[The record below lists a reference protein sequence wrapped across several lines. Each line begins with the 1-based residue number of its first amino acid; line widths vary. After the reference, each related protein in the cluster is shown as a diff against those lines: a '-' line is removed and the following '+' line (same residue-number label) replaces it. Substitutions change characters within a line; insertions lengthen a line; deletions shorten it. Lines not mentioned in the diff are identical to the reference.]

1 MNKIYKKIWNRSR
14 GCFVAVSEAMTAASQ
29 SSKAGVIIG
38 TVAFLTAVGNNAG
51 ATDITVTQSQAV
63 SGNYGQVVIGG
74 NLGTKEVTIR
84 TPNSI
89 GYSSDSRQYQGSDPS
104 KIDYSYDPH
113 LRTPFSTGYYVNG
126 RRVGENEFFNY
137 WSNSAG
143 GSSVNADL
151 QSTISA
157 GSSLVANNL
166 TLSSNTAS
174 AVTKLTYLGIGYH
187 MSGQGGDGGWTYAYA
202 GTDTSDPQ
210 TKNGVSNLVN
220 NGGSLIAGSIN
231 LCPGCNYIQNSGSSN
246 IDDITGDGK
255 VIINGGE
262 VTTNG
267 LLTLNPAKAA
277 NLSVKDLNT
286 LASLNAISYAA
297 GTKASL
303 GAFRPMSDKIQ
314 IGNATLKIEGDYTQ
328 SIRDQASSAIK
339 NKYGSGVNVQFTGNV
354 ATDNS
359 LDLSNGWTS
368 TVLNS
373 VFDENRRADYLF
385 HTLNWNG
392 EGQDKVIGTGD
403 ISKNFGVKNVENVG
417 SITVNSGAT
426 FAILGDNASTRLA
439 GNEFIA
445 DHGTL
450 IFGANGLASG
460 GTATN
465 VSIVNN
471 GTLKVFA
478 GEFSINNLNLDGL
491 LNNSGT
497 LRLNDFN
504 MGNNG
509 RLVSS
514 GTLQADRSK
523 LFSIEDSHIDGLN
536 VVDLGRPQPQE
547 VRQQLTEFFRKYVP
561 ENQKVLD
568 EIANHAS
575 FTGGKVIVRNAHL
588 TETQRDDL
596 IKAFKD
602 KFGGNTALEFQGTIS
617 GVSHDDKLTV
627 AKTNE
632 LYDNV
637 EHLRDVIFVDRNLEG
652 ENGAIVVGNSGLR
665 NNTGFTGI
673 NEATGTTIQD
683 GKELTLIG
691 GKSDGTGTRFTLAER
706 IISAV
711 GDGAKLILGSLGI
724 KDSSVYQGQ
733 AEQVHLSD
741 KGELKVAAGDYLVKN
756 LNSSGGKTTV
766 DKNAVFNSEN
776 ATFTEKAVLENN
788 GETVLGTLTGWN
800 GAEVHNNS
808 KLTVNGITQFGGRFI
823 NNANAKLVGTADLDG
838 TLQNSQGA
846 SLIANTVNVNG
857 TLRNFGYME
866 ALDNSTVFG
875 TLENPGEIRLF
886 NTAIGSRGDG
896 DIGTIGNTYTLKAT
910 GKTQVSGLIANA
922 QGAVAEFSGDDAE
935 LLILDGGVVSNNGT
949 LIADSLIVNDG
960 GYFINGD
967 NAQQT
972 FTASPLRLRAVARA
986 VARATEQLK
995 NLTVSEGGT
1004 KTNNGLAYYGTGTIA
1019 GEFINATGA
1028 EAFGGVSD
1036 IFVDGSGL
1044 GITNTGSIKNAGTFT
1059 FGGTLNNSGSISGD
1073 GLIVFKRAGLGND
1086 TFTNAGQIKTG
1097 SLEAD
1102 NIKYVQTA
1110 GSLSSAS
1117 GWFSNSTVDLTG
1129 GTIEHTVLGSG
1140 NTYNLG
1146 AGSGSNDAATFT
1158 VGTLDSSS
1166 VVNIN
1171 RGATLRT
1178 EHIAMDGH
1186 KTTNLQ
1192 GGRLSTTL
1200 DQVFADLDY
1209 STLNLDAVN
1218 PDDKVEVTSNPQIV
1232 TGVGNVIDSVAE
1244 GVAFQWGTVA
1254 FDDASYSAALAGDAV
1269 NKLVAIG
1276 DVPAERRGELEVAF
1290 NGKAAE
1296 RFDVDLA
1303 NSIKAT
1309 AAGTLAYATFANET
1323 LSNETTDNPGAT
1335 SLVVGVNEKGA
1346 IVVPSSGI
1354 PNVLSQ
1360 NMGFMNVTGVT
1371 DGLYINNGSHFVLV
1385 GQSQPNPNLAPVEL
1399 ADGTMWVGGNRN
1411 DNGTVTPSKL
1421 TLGSYGSASAT
1432 KGHLA
1437 QLNIGIS
1444 PVNNQLG
1451 GAGGQV
1457 IVKNGVFTIDTLNNG
1472 SAGYGE
1478 DREGLVIGNADDTTT
1493 QLIVTNYA
1501 AVDGSAMSNHGL
1513 FKAENI
1519 ASRNTNNS
1527 FVNHGTFEIGT
1538 ADISGYLDNK
1548 GTASFDDLTLR
1559 EYGTVNRQDAELTA
1573 GKLTVAGN
1581 ALAGASG
1588 TYAIRGELD
1597 NQGKLSVTDELTVAG
1612 EVTNSGELN
1621 AEKAVVQAAASD
1633 VEGAEAGSFINKAL
1647 AKVDSVLTE
1656 AGSIVSN
1663 ATDAVLTIAGLNNAS
1678 ELQGTVNNDGTIK
1691 VEGTQSVTV
1700 ADGELN
1706 NNGSMENTN
1715 ALNVEGGLVN
1725 NKGNLALTGLNI
1737 TGGQVSN
1744 DASAYFKDAGVTEI
1758 AMSDTGDVAIQ
1769 NAGLLEL
1776 TELQLTKGTI
1786 SGGTVGVKETT
1797 IASVKAD
1804 GVIDAASVGFKDLTN
1819 EGVIT
1824 VSDMFASANTENS
1837 GTVEAANIAMSEGDK
1852 FVNEAGATAKAD
1864 KLDISG
1870 GEFVNEAGDTSGIV
1884 LTQIGA
1890 DGQFTANGD
1899 TTLQQV
1905 VSADGIINLNKGNLN
1920 IAELDAKDSVYNQKA
1935 GNFKADKGFFENSTL
1950 NIMGG
1955 VFDASEVRDA
1965 EGNVT
1970 GLLGNNV
1977 VNISGTNKTPII
1989 NNEDSAEDKAHYKDN
2004 LTQVLAGV
2012 VNSDTT
2018 VNIMEG
2024 GVLDVAKIEL
2034 DGKAD
2039 SINLKGGVLQT
2050 SADQIFGSVTTEAI
2064 RIDATDAETGTV
2076 QLPTTVLSAT
2086 TVGAVKDEIKSGLNV
2101 ESGNLALDDDYFS
2114 ASLIVS
2120 VTDKIANAFENA
2132 ANLTINFLG
2141 EMTAPFTITTAND
2154 LEKEGLDVVLNP
2166 GIVLNT
2172 TTLHNEF
2179 ADEYNKDTDASQT
2192 IKGLII
2198 GAESNDPNTNSINI
2212 SMGFKDV
2219 SHTDKVTIEGG
2230 KELVLVGNTVN
2241 AIPEGSFGDDA
2252 NKLLKDSADGGSIDV
2267 NNGTFTFG
2275 SHGGSTPTVGWILS
2289 SNIGENGSLEAKN
2302 GEFADWTIANN
2313 GNVHVHSN
2321 AILHTNSLTGNGA
2334 AVNEGK
2340 LSLDEKDGKG
2350 PTFDV
2355 AGSFTNKGE
2364 NSILDASKVE
2374 KVTVSGTHV
2383 NEGQADYKDM
2393 LVAEGGSSTNS
2404 GTEQGNILTVEGS
2417 HANTG
2422 TSIWNG
2428 VTVAENGKGE
2438 NAGKLDVGSVFDV
2451 IGEFVNKGAEAVL
2464 DATKTA
2470 VTNVAGILRNEGT
2483 ANYDDMTIADGGK
2496 SENSGFEKGDILTVA
2511 TGGQHANS
2519 GTSIWN
2525 NVTIQTG
2532 ATSTVDAGAKETITG
2547 TYDIAGDRINK
2558 GEVDAT
2564 GVADTTV
2571 SGKLDNQGKS
2581 EYDDMTI
2588 QAGGNSDNSGYEK
2601 GDILTIE
2608 DGGEHTNSG
2617 TSIWNNQTVEK
2628 GGSSVTE
2635 EGGKETINDK
2645 YVIEGD
2651 KTNKGEVDAKGVENT
2666 EVKGNLD
2673 NQGKSEY
2680 DDMTIGDGGKS
2691 DNSGYEKGDILTVDK
2706 GGEHDNSGTSI
2717 WNNVVVAGGEVNN
2730 TGDIETEKLT
2740 IDDGLV
2746 NIGEGSLNA
2755 GETDLNGGDLVIGN
2769 DKDRT
2774 PENRVTAEIN
2784 PKDDVIDTNIYV
2796 KNNGDLNLGPKG
2808 GLDWADSIGSPTV
2821 PSGTPSRLVITTN
2834 VTTGPGGGIAVGPEV
2849 WPDKDNHVQIGNG
2862 DLYFAKDSLTVIDS
2876 AILSDGKSAF
2886 NTTSDVAKVT
2896 VEPGANLVLGNIEE
2910 VGDYTIVNGYITD
2923 GNESDGMWTGGW
2935 TGDNLYALPQD
2946 GSGINWILKLHN
2958 DPSKIWVNATLAD
2971 VRTVYPDIAIPNIA
2985 NDDMLNCKSGD
2996 AGADFVCRVLRDK
3009 ELDVAGKTKVL
3020 NSVANIAF
3028 AGGAMSVA
3036 MNDLNSATD
3045 SIEGRVSMKNE
3056 AFTEYGV
3063 MREWERGNHLW
3074 IDIIG
3079 GKQKY
3084 KSLSATG
3091 ISKAGYDTNSYG
3103 FIMGYDRKFAD
3114 KPIILG
3120 AAFSYNHGSLDSTGD
3135 VLKTKNKYNSFG
3147 LHAYGAYAPVE
3158 KVNLIGTLSWMHNSS
3173 DITQSINAAGFNKA
3187 DADVKTNMFSLGA
3200 RAEATIPAGKAN
3212 IVPHAG
3218 LRYVW
3223 AKSGKYD
3230 TKVDG
3235 KKVWSNK
3242 ADATNTFQ
3250 LPIGVAVRTDIAT
3263 ASGWNVR
3270 PQADVTVIPQFG
3282 DTKQKTKLSNFNGVS
3297 DKLSGEFA
3305 GKFGTNVNLGVQA
3318 DKGPATIGVRY
3329 GFTGG
3334 TKGKADHM
3342 FKLEARYRF

>member
-1 MNKIYKKIWNRSR
+1 MNKIFKKVWNRKR

-29 SSKAGVIIG
+29 
-38 TVAFLTAVGNNAG
+38 NAG
-51 ATDITVTQSQAV
+51 KAAVITVGLALALASTPSYAIYKHIYAGESTAGQNLDYAEQDYSLNLHGNYTVGAGSNVSWSVRGKASFNIGPDNTVTTVNGNLLLHSWHSEDLGHFTWDRSNSILVNSTGSLYIGDYDEIGNLTRGGTDKSNNLTEFRLKDSSSITINGRGFSNTTFVQEGNSVLSVNGSGMVFDGPFHIDGNSRVDVHNNLQTRSNTYMTGGTINPYGNWINTGSFNLQGGNVNAGNGSLINNGTVTQTGGNFSSKLTGSGTYNYNGGSFNASKVSGDIVVNIASGLGASTSNFEGGNINNRGTLTVNGGWYKNLNNYGTANFNGNATIAKTTNYGTINSYGAVNFTDKLNTSGTLNTHDGVWSFGPSGVLAV
-63 SGNYGQVVIGG
+63 SGGIVQTNNSFNVFDS
-74 NLGTKEVTIR
+74 LGTTAQQEL
-84 TPNSI
+84 
-89 GYSSDSRQYQGSDPS
+89 
-104 KIDYSYDPH
+104 H
-113 LRTPFSTGYYVNG
+113 YVG
-126 RRVGENEFFNY
+126 
-137 WSNSAG
+137 
-143 GSSVNADL
+143 
-151 QSTISA
+151 
-157 GSSLVANNL
+157 
-166 TLSSNTAS
+166 
-174 AVTKLTYLGIGYH
+174 
-187 MSGQGGDGGWTYAYA
+187 
-202 GTDTSDPQ
+202 
-210 TKNGVSNLVN
+210 
-220 NGGSLIAGSIN
+220 
-231 LCPGCNYIQNSGSSN
+231 
-246 IDDITGDGK
+246 
-255 VIINGGE
+255 
-262 VTTNG
+262 
-267 LLTLNPAKAA
+267 
-277 NLSVKDLNT
+277 
-286 LASLNAISYAA
+286 
-297 GTKASL
+297 
-303 GAFRPMSDKIQ
+303 
-314 IGNATLKIEGDYTQ
+314 
-328 SIRDQASSAIK
+328 
-339 NKYGSGVNVQFTGNV
+339 
-354 ATDNS
+354 
-359 LDLSNGWTS
+359 
-368 TVLNS
+368 LNS
-373 VFDENRRADYLF
+373 VLPQE
-385 HTLNWNG
+385 
-392 EGQDKVIGTGD
+392 
-403 ISKNFGVKNVENVG
+403 VK
-417 SITVNSGAT
+417 SS
-426 FAILGDNASTRLA
+426 
-439 GNEFIA
+439 
-445 DHGTL
+445 
-450 IFGANGLASG
+450 
-460 GTATN
+460 
-465 VSIVNN
+465 
-471 GTLKVFA
+471 
-478 GEFSINNLNLDGL
+478 
-491 LNNSGT
+491 
-497 LRLNDFN
+497 LNDFFTKYAP
-504 MGNNG
+504 G
-509 RLVSS
+509 SIA
-514 GTLQADRSK
+514 QK
-523 LFSIEDSHIDGLN
+523 LI
-536 VVDLGRPQPQE
+536 
-547 VRQQLTEFFRKYVP
+547 
-561 ENQKVLD
+561 
-568 EIANHAS
+568 NHAS
-575 FTGGKVIVRNAHL
+575 FTGGKVVVTGVEL
-588 TETQRDDL
+588 TQTQADDL
-596 IKAFKD
+596 KKAFKD
-602 KFGGNTALEFQGTIS
+602 KFGGNTALEFQGTIA
-617 GVSHDDKLTV
+617 GVSHDDRLTV

-637 EHLRDVIFVDRNLEG
+637 EHLRDVIFVDRKLEG
-652 ENGAIVVGNSGLR
+652 ENGAIVVGDSGLR

-691 GKSDGTGTRFTLAER
+691 GKSDGTGNRFTLAER

-776 ATFTEKAVLENN
+776 ATFTDKAVLENN

-1059 FGGTLNNSGSISGD
+1059 FGGTLNNSGSITGD
-1073 GLIVFKRAGLGND
+1073 GLIVFKRAGND
-1086 TFTNAGQIKTG
+1086 TFTNAGQINVG
-1097 SLEAD
+1097 SLEAA
-1102 NIKYVQTA
+1102 NVKYVQTA

-1296 RFDVDLA
+1296 RFNVDLA

-1346 IVVPSSGI
+1346 IVVPSSGT

-1399 ADGTMWVGGNRN
+1399 ADGTVWVGGNRN

-2230 KELVLVGNTVN
+2230 KELVLVGNAVN

-2511 TGGQHANS
+2511 TGAEHSNS

-2525 NVTIQTG
+2525 NVTVQDG
-2532 ATSTVDAGAKETITG
+2532 ATSTVEDGAKETINDA
-2547 TYDIAGDRINK
+2547 YVVAGDRTNK

-2564 GVADTTV
+2564 GVENTQVT
-2571 SGKLDNQGKS
+2571 GTLDNQGTS
-2581 EYDDMTI
+2581 NYDDMTVE
-2588 QAGGNSDNSGYEK
+2588 AGGKSDNSGYEK
-2601 GDILTIE
+2601 GDILTIA

-2617 TSIWNNQTVEK
+2617 TSIWNNQTVKE
-2628 GGSSVTE
+2628 GGTSVTE

-2651 KTNKGEVDAKGVENT
+2651 KTNRGEVDAKGVENT

-2691 DNSGYEKGDILTVDK
+2691 DNSGYEKGDILTIDK

-2717 WNNVVVAGGEVNN
+2717 WNNVVVAGGDVNN

-2755 GETDLNGGDLVIGN
+2755 GETDLSGGDLVIGN

-2849 WPDKDNHVQIGNG
+2849 WTDKDNHVQIGNG

-2876 AILSDGKSAF
+2876 SILTDGKSAF

-2896 VEPGANLVLGNIEE
+2896 VEPGANLILGNIEE
-2910 VGDYTIVNGYITD
+2910 VGDYTIVNGYITG
-2923 GNESDGMWTGGW
+2923 GNESDGRWTGGW

-2996 AGADFVCRVLRDK
+2996 PGADFVCRVLRDK
-3009 ELDVAGKTKVL
+3009 ELDVAGKTKIL

-3056 AFTEYGV
+3056 AFTENGV
-3063 MREWERGNHLW
+3063 MREWERGNDLW
-3074 IDIIG
+3074 IDVIG

-3103 FIMGYDRKFAD
+3103 FVMGYDRKFAD

>member
-1 MNKIYKKIWNRSR
+1 MNKIFKKIWNRKR
-14 GCFVAVSEAMTAASQ
+14 GCFVAVSEAMTVASQ
-29 SSKAGVIIG
+29 SSKASVIIG

-89 GYSSDSRQYQGSDPS
+89 GYSSDSRPYQGSDPS

-113 LRTPFSTGYYVNG
+113 HRTPFSTGYYVNG

-314 IGNATLKIEGDYTQ
+314 IGNATLKIEGEYTQ
-328 SIRDQASSAIK
+328 SIRDQATTAIR
-339 NKYGSGVNVQFTGNV
+339 NKYGSGVNVQFTGRV

-368 TVLNS
+368 AVLNS
-373 VFDENRRADYLF
+373 VFDENNRADYLF
-385 HTLNWNG
+385 HTLNWNA
-392 EGQDKVIGTGD
+392 EGQDKIIGSGD
-403 ISKNFGVKNVENVG
+403 IQKNFGVKNVDNVG
-417 SITVNSGAT
+417 SITVNNGAT
-426 FAILGDNASTRLA
+426 FAILGETNGTRLA
-439 GNEFIA
+439 GSNFTA
-445 DHGTL
+445 DGGTL
-450 IFGANGLASG
+450 VFGANGVASG
-460 GTATN
+460 GIAS
-465 VSIVNN
+465 VVRVLDR
-471 GTLKVFA
+471 GTLKVAA
-478 GEFSINNLNLDGL
+478 GDFSINNLGIEGRV
-491 LNNSGT
+491 NNSGT
-497 LRLNDFN
+497 LRLSDFHF
-504 MGNNG
+504 GDKG
-509 RLVSS
+509 HLTSS
-514 GTLQADRSK
+514 GTFQADREK

-536 VVDLGRPQPQE
+536 VVDLGQTQPQE

-568 EIANHAS
+568 EIVSHAQ
-575 FTGGKVIVRNAHL
+575 FTGGKVIVTNAHL

-596 IKAFKD
+596 TKAFKD
-602 KFGGNTALEFQGTIS
+602 KFGGNTTLEFQGTIA
-617 GVSHDDKLTV
+617 GVSHDDRLTV

-637 EHLRDVIFVDRNLEG
+637 EHLRDVIFVDRKLEG
-652 ENGAIVVGNSGLR
+652 ENGAIVVGDSGLR

-691 GKSDGTGTRFTLAER
+691 GKSDGTGNRFTLAER

-776 ATFTEKAVLENN
+776 ATFTDKAVLENN

-896 DIGTIGNTYTLKAT
+896 NIGTIGNTYTLKAT

-922 QGAVAEFSGDDAE
+922 SGAVAEFTGDDSE
-935 LLILDGGVVSNNGT
+935 LTVLSGGVVSNNGT
-949 LIADSLIVNDG
+949 LIADSLVINNG

-967 NAQQT
+967 NAQKT
-972 FTASPLRLRAVARA
+972 FATSPLRLRKVARA

-995 NLTVSEGGT
+995 NLTVSEGGS
-1004 KTNNGLAYYGTGTIA
+1004 KTNNGIAYYGTGSIA
-1019 GEFINATGA
+1019 GEFVNAAGA
-1028 EAFGGVSD
+1028 EAYGGVSD

-1059 FGGTLNNSGSISGD
+1059 FGGTLNNSGSITGD

-1086 TFTNAGQIKTG
+1086 TFTNAGQINVG
-1097 SLEAD
+1097 SLAAD
-1102 NIKYVQTA
+1102 NVKYVQTA
-1110 GSLSSAS
+1110 GSLSSSS
-1117 GWFSNSTVDLTG
+1117 GWFSHSIIDLTG
-1129 GTIEHTVLGSG
+1129 GTMEHAVLGSG
-1140 NTYNLG
+1140 NTYVLG
-1146 AGSGSNDAATFT
+1146 TGSGSNDAATFT

-1166 VVNIN
+1166 SVEIR

-1178 EHIAMDGH
+1178 EHIAMNGN
-1186 KTTNLQ
+1186 KTTNLV

-1200 DQVFADLDY
+1200 DQIFTDLDY
-1209 STLNLDAVN
+1209 STLNLDAAN
-1218 PDDKVEVTSNPQIV
+1218 PEDKVEVSSNPQIV
-1232 TGVGNVIDSVAE
+1232 TGIGNVIGSVAQ
-1244 GVAFQWGTVA
+1244 GIAFQWGTVA

-1276 DVPAERRGELEVAF
+1276 DVPADRRGELEVAF

-1296 RFDVDLA
+1296 RFNVDLA
-1303 NSIKAT
+1303 NSIRAT

-1323 LSNETTDNPGAT
+1323 LSNESAANPSAT
-1335 SLVVGVNEKGA
+1335 SLVVGINDRAAV
-1346 IVVPSSGI
+1346 IVPTSGT
-1354 PNVLSQ
+1354 PNVLAQ
-1360 NMGFMNVTGVT
+1360 NMGVMNVTGVT

-1399 ADGTMWVGGNRN
+1399 ADGAVWVGGNKN
-1411 DNGTVTPSKL
+1411 IDGSVTPSKL
-1421 TLGSYGSASAT
+1421 TLGSYGSASET
-1432 KGHLA
+1432 KGHLGE
-1437 QLNIGIS
+1437 LNIGVS
-1444 PVNNQLG
+1444 PANPALG

-1457 IVKNGVFTIDTLNNG
+1457 IVKNGEFTVDVLNNG
-1472 SAGYGE
+1472 SAGYGN
-1478 DREGLVIGNADDTTT
+1478 DKEGLVIGNADDTAT
-1493 QLIVTNYA
+1493 QLIVGTYT
-1501 AVDGSAMSNHGL
+1501 AVDGSAMSNHGI
-1513 FKAENI
+1513 FKAQNI

-1527 FVNHGTFEIGT
+1527 FVNYGTFEIGT
-1538 ADISGYLDNK
+1538 ADISGYVENN
-1548 GTASFDDLTLR
+1548 GQAAFNELTLR
-1559 EYGTVNRQDAELTA
+1559 EYGSVNKQGAELTA
-1573 GKLTVAGN
+1573 GKLTVSGN

-1588 TYAIRGELD
+1588 TYDIRGSLE

-1612 EVTNSGELN
+1612 DMTNSGEVDIAKLT
-1621 AEKAVVQAAASD
+1621 VQAATPVQDAT
-1633 VEGAEAGSFINKAL
+1633 AGSFINNAL
-1647 AKVDSVLTE
+1647 AKMDSLLTE
-1656 AGSIVSN
+1656 AGSLVTN
-1663 ATDAVLTIAGLNNAS
+1663 AADAVLTIAGLNGAS
-1678 ELQGTVNNDGTIK
+1678 ELNGTVTNDGTLKID
-1691 VEGTQSVTV
+1691 GTQSVTV
-1700 ADGELN
+1700 ASGELN
-1706 NNGSMENTN
+1706 NNGTMENTN
-1715 ALNVEGGLVN
+1715 ALNVTGGTVGN
-1725 NKGNLALTGLNI
+1725 NGSLALNGLNI
-1737 TGGQVSN
+1737 TGGQVQNSAQAAQFKDSGTTKIEMAEAADVGIANEGHLELSN
-1744 DASAYFKDAGVTEI
+1744 LMLLKGMIQGGSVGSKDVTLADVRQDASIEAEKVQLKELN
-1758 AMSDTGDVAIQ
+1758 
-1769 NAGLLEL
+1769 NAGTVKA
-1776 TELQLTKGTI
+1776 TEFAAAKSENTGNVE
-1786 SGGTVGVKETT
+1786 VGNLILAENDRFFNQ
-1797 IASVKAD
+1797 AAGSVKAD
-1804 GVIDAASVGFKDLTN
+1804 LLVLN
-1819 EGVIT
+1819 
-1824 VSDMFASANTENS
+1824 
-1837 GTVEAANIAMSEGDK
+1837 
-1852 FVNEAGATAKAD
+1852 
-1864 KLDISG
+1864 G
-1870 GEFVNEAGDTSGIV
+1870 GEFVNVDGNTSDIA
-1884 LTQIGA
+1884 LTQISTG
-1890 DGQFTANGD
+1890 GQFTSDGD
-1899 TTLQQV
+1899 SNLQKV
-1905 VSADGIINLNKGNLN
+1905 VSNEGTINLNKGNLN
-1920 IAELDAKDSVYNQKA
+1920 IAELDAKNSVYNQL
-1935 GNFKADKGFFENSTL
+1935 GGHFKADKGFFEDSTL
-1950 NIMGG
+1950 NIKGG
-1955 VFDASEVRDA
+1955 IFDASEVRDS

-1970 GLLGNNV
+1970 GLLGNNT
-1977 VNISGTNKTPII
+1977 VNISGGNKTPVID
-1989 NNEDSAEDKAHYKDN
+1989 NEDSAEVKSHYKDN
-2004 LTQVLAGV
+2004 LTQVIAGV

-2039 SINLKGGVLQT
+2039 TINLKGGVLQT
-2050 SADQIFGSVTTEAI
+2050 SADQIFDSVTTEAI

-2076 QLPTTVLSAT
+2076 QLPTTKLSAT
-2086 TVGAVKDEIKSGLNV
+2086 TVGAVKDEIQSGLNV

-2141 EMTAPFTITTAND
+2141 QMTAPFTITTAND
-2154 LEKEGLDVVLNP
+2154 LEIEGLDVVLNP

-2230 KELVLVGNTVN
+2230 KELVLVGNAVN

-2275 SHGGSTPTVGWILS
+2275 SHGGVTPTVGWILS
-2289 SNIGENGSLEAKN
+2289 SNVGENGSLEAKN
-2302 GEFADWTIANN
+2302 GEFADWTIANE
-2313 GNVHVHSN
+2313 GKVHVHSN
-2321 AILHTNSLTGNGA
+2321 AILHTNSLTGSGST
-2334 AVNEGK
+2334 VNEGK
-2340 LSLDEKDGKG
+2340 LSLDEKDGNL
-2350 PTFDV
+2350 PVFDV
-2355 AGSFTNKGE
+2355 TGNFLNQGQ
-2364 NSILDASKVE
+2364 NSVLDASKVD
-2374 KVTVSGTHV
+2374 KVTVSGTHA
-2383 NEGQADYKDM
+2383 NEGNANYNDM
-2393 LVAEGGSSTNS
+2393 LIAEGGSSNNS
-2404 GTEQGNILTVEGS
+2404 GTEKGNILTVEGTHTNS
-2417 HANTG
+2417 G

-2428 VTVAENGKGE
+2428 VTVADKGKGE
-2438 NAGKLDVGSVFDV
+2438 NAGKLDVGTVFDV
-2451 IGEFVNKGAEAVL
+2451 IGEFVNKGKDAVL

-2470 VTNVAGILRNEGT
+2470 VTTVAGLLRNEGT
-2483 ANYDDMTIADGGK
+2483 ANYDDMTVASGGK
-2496 SENSGFEKGDILTVA
+2496 SENTGFEQGDILTVA
-2511 TGGQHANS
+2511 NGGQHTNS

-2532 ATSTVDAGAKETITG
+2532 ATSTVDVGGKETIND
-2547 TYDIAGDRINK
+2547 TYDIAGDRTNK

-2564 GVADTTV
+2564 KVANTQV
-2571 SGKLDNQGKS
+2571 SGSLDNQGTSNYDDMTVASGGISNNSGFEKGDILTIEDGGEHINSGTSIWNNQTIQVGGSATTEEGGNETINDKYVIAGDKTNKGEVDATKVTDTLVSGTLDNQGKS

-2588 QAGGNSDNSGYEK
+2588 QGGGTSNNSGFEK
-2601 GDILTIE
+2601 GDILTI
-2608 DGGEHTNSG
+2608 DPDGEHN
-2617 TSIWNNQTVEK
+2617 
-2628 GGSSVTE
+2628 
-2635 EGGKETINDK
+2635 
-2645 YVIEGD
+2645 
-2651 KTNKGEVDAKGVENT
+2651 
-2666 EVKGNLD
+2666 
-2673 NQGKSEY
+2673 
-2680 DDMTIGDGGKS
+2680 
-2691 DNSGYEKGDILTVDK
+2691 
-2706 GGEHDNSGTSI
+2706 NSGTSI
-2717 WNNVVVAGGEVNN
+2717 WNNVVVAGGDVNN
-2730 TGDIETEKLT
+2730 TGDIETGKLT

-2746 NIGEGSLNA
+2746 KIDGGSLKA
-2755 GETDLNGGDLVIGN
+2755 EETDLNGGDLVIGN
-2769 DKDRT
+2769 DREPT
-2774 PENRVTAEIN
+2774 EENHVKAEIN

-2821 PSGTPSRLVITTN
+2821 PGGTPSRLVITNN
-2834 VTTGPGGGIAVGPEV
+2834 VTTGPGGGIAVGPNV
-2849 WPDKDNHVQIGNG
+2849 WTDKDTHVQIGNG

-2876 AILSDGKSAF
+2876 AILTDGKSAF
-2886 NTTSDVAKVT
+2886 NTTSDIAKVT
-2896 VEPGANLVLGNIEE
+2896 VEPGANLVLGNIDE
-2910 VGDYTIVNGYITD
+2910 VGDYTIVNGYITG
-2923 GNESDGMWTGGW
+2923 GNETDGMWTGGW
-2935 TGDNLYALPQD
+2935 TGENLYALPQD
-2946 GSGINWILKLHN
+2946 GSGINWILTLHN

-2985 NDDMLNCKSGD
+2985 NDDLLHCKSGD

-3009 ELDVAGKTKVL
+3009 ELDVAGKTKVI

-3028 AGGAMSVA
+3028 AGGAMSVS
-3036 MNDLNSATD
+3036 MNDLNTAAD
-3045 SIEGRVSMKNE
+3045 SIEGRVSMRND

-3063 MREWERGNHLW
+3063 MREWDRGNDLW
-3074 IDIIG
+3074 VDVIG

-3084 KSLSATG
+3084 KSRSATG
-3091 ISKAGYDTNSYG
+3091 ISKAGFDTNAYG
-3103 FIMGYDRKFAD
+3103 LVMGYDRKFAD

-3158 KVNLIGTLSWMHNSS
+3158 KVNLIGTLSWMRNSS

-3187 DADVKTNMFSLGA
+3187 DADVKTNLFSLGA
-3200 RAEATIPAGKAN
+3200 RAEATLPVGKAN
-3212 IVPHAG
+3212 VIPHAG

-3223 AKSGKYD
+3223 AKSGSYD
-3230 TKVDG
+3230 TNVDG
-3235 KKVWSNK
+3235 KKVWGNTP
-3242 ADATNTFQ
+3242 DATNTFQ
-3250 LPIGVAVRTDIAT
+3250 LPVGVAVRGDIMT
-3263 ASGWNVR
+3263 VSGWNVR

-3318 DKGPATIGVRY
+3318 DKGPATFGVRY

-3334 TKGKADHM
+3334 TKGKADHA
-3342 FKLEARYRF
+3342 FKFEARFRF

>member
-1 MNKIYKKIWNRSR
+1 MNKIFKKVWNRKR

-29 SSKAGVIIG
+29 
-38 TVAFLTAVGNNAG
+38 NAG
-51 ATDITVTQSQAV
+51 KAAVITVGLALALASMPSYAIYKHIYAGESTAGQNLDYAEQDYSLNLHGNYTVGAGSNVSWSVRGKASFNIGPDNTVTTVNGNLLLHSWHSEDLGHFTWDRSNSILVNSTGSLYIGDYDEIGNLTRGGTDKSNNLTEFRLKDSSSITINGRGFSNTTFVQEGNSVLSVNGSGMVFDGPFHIDGNSRVDVHNNLQTRSNTYMTGGTINPYGNWINTGSFNLQGGNVNAGNGSLINNGTVTQT
-63 SGNYGQVVIGG
+63 GG
-74 NLGTKEVTIR
+74 NF
-84 TPNSI
+84 
-89 GYSSDSRQYQGSDPS
+89 SS
-104 KIDYSYDPH
+104 
-113 LRTPFSTGYYVNG
+113 
-126 RRVGENEFFNY
+126 
-137 WSNSAG
+137 
-143 GSSVNADL
+143 
-151 QSTISA
+151 
-157 GSSLVANNL
+157 
-166 TLSSNTAS
+166 
-174 AVTKLTYLGIGYH
+174 KLTG
-187 MSGQGGDGGWTYAYA
+187 SGTYNY
-202 GTDTSDPQ
+202 
-210 TKNGVSNLVN
+210 
-220 NGGSLIAGSIN
+220 NGGSFNASKVSGDIVVNIASGLGASTSNFEGGNIN
-231 LCPGCNYIQNSGSSN
+231 NRGTL
-246 IDDITGDGK
+246 T
-255 VIINGGE
+255 VNGGWYK
-262 VTTNG
+262 N
-267 LLTLNPAKAA
+267 LNNYGTA
-277 NLSVKDLNT
+277 NFN
-286 LASLNAISYAA
+286 
-297 GTKASL
+297 
-303 GAFRPMSDKIQ
+303 
-314 IGNATLKIEGDYTQ
+314 GNATIAKTT
-328 SIRDQASSAIK
+328 
-339 NKYGSGVNVQFTGNV
+339 NYGTINSYGAVNFTDKLNTSGTLNTHDGVWSFGPSGVLAVSSGIVQTNNAFNVF
-354 ATDNS
+354 DS
-359 LDLSNGWTS
+359 LGTTAQQELHYVG
-368 TVLNS
+368 LNS
-373 VFDENRRADYLF
+373 VLPQE
-385 HTLNWNG
+385 
-392 EGQDKVIGTGD
+392 
-403 ISKNFGVKNVENVG
+403 VK
-417 SITVNSGAT
+417 SS
-426 FAILGDNASTRLA
+426 
-439 GNEFIA
+439 
-445 DHGTL
+445 
-450 IFGANGLASG
+450 
-460 GTATN
+460 
-465 VSIVNN
+465 
-471 GTLKVFA
+471 
-478 GEFSINNLNLDGL
+478 
-491 LNNSGT
+491 
-497 LRLNDFN
+497 LNDFFTKYAP
-504 MGNNG
+504 G
-509 RLVSS
+509 SIA
-514 GTLQADRSK
+514 QK
-523 LFSIEDSHIDGLN
+523 LI
-536 VVDLGRPQPQE
+536 
-547 VRQQLTEFFRKYVP
+547 
-561 ENQKVLD
+561 
-568 EIANHAS
+568 NHAS
-575 FTGGKVIVRNAHL
+575 FTGGKVVVTGVEL
-588 TETQRDDL
+588 TQTQADDL
-596 IKAFKD
+596 KKAFKD
-602 KFGGNTALEFQGTIS
+602 KFGGNTALEFQGTIA
-617 GVSHDDKLTV
+617 GVSHDDRLTV

-637 EHLRDVIFVDRNLEG
+637 EHLRDVIFVDRKLEG
-652 ENGAIVVGNSGLR
+652 ENGAIVVGDSGLR

-691 GKSDGTGTRFTLAER
+691 GKSDGTGNRFTLAER

-776 ATFTEKAVLENN
+776 ATFTDKAVLENN

-1044 GITNTGSIKNAGTFT
+1044 GITNTGSIKNAGTYT
-1059 FGGTLNNSGSISGD
+1059 FGGTLNNSGSITGD

-1086 TFTNAGQIKTG
+1086 TFTNAGQINVG
-1097 SLEAD
+1097 SLEAA
-1102 NIKYVQTA
+1102 NVKYVQTA

-1232 TGVGNVIDSVAE
+1232 TGVGNVIDSVVE

-1296 RFDVDLA
+1296 RFNVDLA

-1346 IVVPSSGI
+1346 IVVPSSGT

-1399 ADGTMWVGGNRN
+1399 ADGTVWVGGNRN

-1538 ADISGYLDNK
+1538 ADISGYLENK

-1612 EVTNSGELN
+1612 DVSNSGELN
-1621 AEKAVVQAAASD
+1621 AEKSVVQAAASD
-1633 VEGAEAGSFINKAL
+1633 VEGAEAGNFINNAL
-1647 AKVDSVLTE
+1647 VKFDSLLTE

-1663 ATDAVLTIAGLNNAS
+1663 AADAVLTIAGLNNAS

-1769 NAGLLEL
+1769 NGGLLEL
-1776 TELQLTKGTI
+1776 TDLQLTKGTI

-1824 VSDMFASANTENS
+1824 VSDVFASANTENS
-1837 GTVEAANIAMSEGDK
+1837 GTVDAANIAMSDGDK
-1852 FVNEAGATAKAD
+1852 FVNKAGATATSD
-1864 KLDISG
+1864 KLDLAG
-1870 GEFVNEAGDTSGIV
+1870 GEFVNEAGDTSGIA
-1884 LTQIGA
+1884 LTQIGEN
-1890 DGQFTANGD
+1890 GQFTANGD

-1905 VSADGIINLNKGNLN
+1905 GSAGGTINLNKGNLN
-1920 IAELDAKDSVYNQKA
+1920 IAELGAKDSVYNQTA

-1977 VNISGTNKTPII
+1977 VNISGLNKTPVI

-2024 GVLDVAKIEL
+2024 GVLDVAEIRL
-2034 DGKAD
+2034 DGSKAD
-2039 SINLKGGVLQT
+2039 SINLKGGVIQT

-2064 RIDATDAETGTV
+2064 RIDAVDPETGTV
-2076 QLPTTVLSAT
+2076 QLPTEVLSAT
-2086 TVGAVKDEIKSGLNV
+2086 TVGAVKDEIKTGLNV
-2101 ESGNLALDDDYFS
+2101 ESGNLALDDDWFS
-2114 ASLIVS
+2114 SSLIVS

-2132 ANLTINFLG
+2132 ADLTINFLG
-2141 EMTAPFTITTAND
+2141 QMTAPFTVTTAND

-2179 ADEYNKDTDASQT
+2179 AKEYDKENDANQT
-2192 IKGLII
+2192 VRALVI
-2198 GAESNDPNTNSINI
+2198 GATSNDENTNSINI
-2212 SMGFKDV
+2212 SMGFKDIT
-2219 SHTDKVTIEGG
+2219 HADKVTIEGG
-2230 KELVLVGNTVN
+2230 KELALVGNAVN
-2241 AIPEGSFGDDA
+2241 AIPEASFGDEA
-2252 NKLLKDSADGGSIDV
+2252 NKLLKDAADGGSIDV
-2267 NNGTFTFG
+2267 NNGKFTFG

-2302 GEFADWTIANN
+2302 GEFADWTIANS

-2340 LSLDEKDGKG
+2340 LSLDEKDGTG

-2564 GVADTTV
+2564 GVADTKV

-2588 QAGGNSDNSGYEK
+2588 QVGGNSDNSGYEK

-2717 WNNVVVAGGEVNN
+2717 WNNVVVAGGDVNN

-2821 PSGTPSRLVITTN
+2821 PSGTPSRLVITNN
-2834 VTTGPGGGIAVGPEV
+2834 VTTGPGGGIAVGPNV
-2849 WPDKDNHVQIGNG
+2849 WTDKDNHVQIGNG
-2862 DLYFAKDSLTVIDS
+2862 DLFFAKDSLTVIDS
-2876 AILSDGKSAF
+2876 SILTDGKSAF

-2910 VGDYTIVNGYITD
+2910 VGDYTIVNGYITG

-2996 AGADFVCRVLRDK
+2996 PGADFVCRVLRDK
-3009 ELDVAGKTKVL
+3009 ELDVAGKTKIL

-3056 AFTEYGV
+3056 AFTENGV
-3063 MREWERGNHLW
+3063 MREWERGNDLW
-3074 IDIIG
+3074 IDVIG

-3103 FIMGYDRKFAD
+3103 FVMGYDRKFAD

-3120 AAFSYNHGSLDSTGD
+3120 AALSYNHGSLDSTGE

-3187 DADVKTNMFSLGA
+3187 DADVKTNMFNLGA

>member
-1 MNKIYKKIWNRSR
+1 MNKIFKKVWNRKR

-29 SSKAGVIIG
+29 
-38 TVAFLTAVGNNAG
+38 NAG
-51 ATDITVTQSQAV
+51 KAAVITVGLALALASTPSYAIYKHIYAGESTAGQNLDYAEQDYSLNLHGNYTVGAGSNVSWSVRGRAAFNIGPDNTVTTVNGNLLLHSWNSGDLGHFTWDRSNSILVNNTGSLYIGDYDEIGNLTRGGTDKSNNLTEFRLKDSSSITINGRGFSNTTFVQEGNSVLSVNGSGMIFDGPFHINGNSRVDVHNNLQTRSNTYMTGGTINPYGNWINTGSFNLQGGNVNAGNGNLINNGTVTQTGGNFSSKLTGSGTYNYNGGSFNASKVSGDIVVNIASGLGASTSNFEGGNINNRGTLTVNGGWYKNLNNYGTANFNGNATIAKTTNYGTINSYGAVNFTDKLNTSGTLNTHDGVWSFGPSGVLAV
-63 SGNYGQVVIGG
+63 SGGIVQTNNSFNVFDS
-74 NLGTKEVTIR
+74 LGTTAQQEL
-84 TPNSI
+84 
-89 GYSSDSRQYQGSDPS
+89 
-104 KIDYSYDPH
+104 H
-113 LRTPFSTGYYVNG
+113 YVG
-126 RRVGENEFFNY
+126 
-137 WSNSAG
+137 
-143 GSSVNADL
+143 
-151 QSTISA
+151 
-157 GSSLVANNL
+157 
-166 TLSSNTAS
+166 
-174 AVTKLTYLGIGYH
+174 
-187 MSGQGGDGGWTYAYA
+187 
-202 GTDTSDPQ
+202 
-210 TKNGVSNLVN
+210 
-220 NGGSLIAGSIN
+220 
-231 LCPGCNYIQNSGSSN
+231 
-246 IDDITGDGK
+246 
-255 VIINGGE
+255 
-262 VTTNG
+262 
-267 LLTLNPAKAA
+267 
-277 NLSVKDLNT
+277 
-286 LASLNAISYAA
+286 
-297 GTKASL
+297 
-303 GAFRPMSDKIQ
+303 
-314 IGNATLKIEGDYTQ
+314 
-328 SIRDQASSAIK
+328 
-339 NKYGSGVNVQFTGNV
+339 
-354 ATDNS
+354 
-359 LDLSNGWTS
+359 
-368 TVLNS
+368 LNS
-373 VFDENRRADYLF
+373 VLPQE
-385 HTLNWNG
+385 
-392 EGQDKVIGTGD
+392 
-403 ISKNFGVKNVENVG
+403 VK
-417 SITVNSGAT
+417 SS
-426 FAILGDNASTRLA
+426 
-439 GNEFIA
+439 
-445 DHGTL
+445 
-450 IFGANGLASG
+450 
-460 GTATN
+460 
-465 VSIVNN
+465 
-471 GTLKVFA
+471 
-478 GEFSINNLNLDGL
+478 
-491 LNNSGT
+491 
-497 LRLNDFN
+497 LNDFFTKYAP
-504 MGNNG
+504 G
-509 RLVSS
+509 SIA
-514 GTLQADRSK
+514 QK
-523 LFSIEDSHIDGLN
+523 LI
-536 VVDLGRPQPQE
+536 
-547 VRQQLTEFFRKYVP
+547 
-561 ENQKVLD
+561 
-568 EIANHAS
+568 NHAS
-575 FTGGKVIVRNAHL
+575 FTGGKVVVTGVEL
-588 TETQRDDL
+588 TQTQADDL
-596 IKAFKD
+596 KKAFKD
-602 KFGGNTALEFQGTIS
+602 KFGGNTALEFQGTIA
-617 GVSHDDKLTV
+617 GVSHDDRLTV

-632 LYDNV
+632 LYGNV
-637 EHLRDVIFVDRNLEG
+637 EHLRDVIFVDRKLEG
-652 ENGAIVVGNSGLR
+652 ENGAIVVGDSGLR

-691 GKSDGTGTRFTLAER
+691 GKSDGTGNRFTLAER

-724 KDSSVYQGQ
+724 KDFSVYQGQ

-776 ATFTEKAVLENN
+776 ATFTDKAVLENN

-886 NTAIGSRGDG
+886 NTAIGSRGEG

-1059 FGGTLNNSGSISGD
+1059 FGGTLNNSGSITGD

-1296 RFDVDLA
+1296 RFNVDLA

-1346 IVVPSSGI
+1346 IVVPSSGT

-1399 ADGTMWVGGNRN
+1399 ADGTVWVGGNRN

-2230 KELVLVGNTVN
+2230 KELVLVGNAVN

-2275 SHGGSTPTVGWILS
+2275 SHGGVTPTVGWILS
-2289 SNIGENGSLEAKN
+2289 SNIGENGALEAKN

-2321 AILHTNSLTGNGA
+2321 AILHTNSLTGSGST
-2334 AVNEGK
+2334 VNEGK
-2340 LSLDEKDGKG
+2340 VSLDEKDGSL
-2350 PTFDV
+2350 PVFDV
-2355 AGSFTNKGE
+2355 TGNFLNKGQ
-2364 NSILDASKVE
+2364 NSVLDASKVD
-2374 KVTVSGTHV
+2374 KVTVSGTHA
-2383 NEGQADYKDM
+2383 NEGKANYNDM
-2393 LVAEGGSSTNS
+2393 LIAEGGSSNNS
-2404 GTEQGNILTVEGS
+2404 GTEKGNILTVEGTHTNS
-2417 HANTG
+2417 G
-2422 TSIWNG
+2422 TSTWNG
-2428 VTVAENGKGE
+2428 VTVADKGKGE
-2438 NAGKLDVGSVFDV
+2438 NAGKLDVGTVFDV
-2451 IGEFVNKGAEAVL
+2451 IGEFVNKGKDAVL

-2470 VTNVAGILRNEGT
+2470 VTTVAGLLRNEGT
-2483 ANYDDMTIADGGK
+2483 ANYDDMTVASGGT
-2496 SENSGFEKGDILTVA
+2496 SNNSGYEKGDILTVA
-2511 TGGQHANS
+2511 NGGQHTNS

-2525 NVTIQTG
+2525 NVTVQTG
-2532 ATSTVDAGAKETITG
+2532 ATSTVDVGGKETIND
-2547 TYDIAGDRINK
+2547 TYDIAGKRTNK

-2564 GVADTTV
+2564 KVANTQV
-2571 SGKLDNQGKS
+2571 SGTLDNQGTS
-2581 EYDDMTI
+2581 NYDDMTV
-2588 QAGGNSDNSGYEK
+2588 ASGGTSNNSGFEK

-2617 TSIWNNQTVEK
+2617 TSIWNNQTVQV
-2628 GGSSVTE
+2628 GGSATTE

-2645 YVIEGD
+2645 YVIAGD
-2651 KTNKGEVDAKGVENT
+2651 KTNKGEIDATKVTDTLVSGT
-2666 EVKGNLD
+2666 LD

-2680 DDMTIGDGGKS
+2680 DDMTIQGGGTS
-2691 DNSGYEKGDILTVDK
+2691 NNSGYEKGDILTIDPD
-2706 GGEHDNSGTSI
+2706 GEHNNSGTSI
-2717 WNNVVVAGGEVNN
+2717 WNNVVVAGGDVNN
-2730 TGDIETEKLT
+2730 TGDIETGKLT

-2746 NIGEGSLNA
+2746 KIDGGSLKA
-2755 GETDLNGGDLVIGN
+2755 EETDLNGGDLVIGN
-2769 DKDRT
+2769 DREPT
-2774 PENRVTAEIN
+2774 EENHVKAEIN
-2784 PKDDVIDTNIYV
+2784 PTGDVIDTNIYV

-2821 PSGTPSRLVITTN
+2821 PSGTPSRLVITNN
-2834 VTTGPGGGIAVGPEV
+2834 VTTGPGGGIAVGPNV
-2849 WPDKDNHVQIGNG
+2849 WTDKDNHVQIGNG

-2876 AILSDGKSAF
+2876 SILSDGKSAF
-2886 NTTSDVAKVT
+2886 NTTSDIAKVT

-2910 VGDYTIVNGYITD
+2910 VGDYTIVNGYITG
-2923 GNESDGMWTGGW
+2923 GNETDGMWTGGW
-2935 TGDNLYALPQD
+2935 TGENLYALPQD
-2946 GSGINWILKLHN
+2946 GSGINWILTLHN

-2985 NDDMLNCKSGD
+2985 NDDLLQCKSGD
-2996 AGADFVCRVLRDK
+2996 AGADFICRVLRDK
-3009 ELDVAGKTKVL
+3009 ELDVAGKTKVI

-3028 AGGAMSVA
+3028 AGGAMSVS
-3036 MNDLNSATD
+3036 MNDLNTAAD
-3045 SIEGRVSMKNE
+3045 SIEGRVSMRNE

-3063 MREWERGNHLW
+3063 MREWERGNDLW
-3074 IDIIG
+3074 VDVIG

-3103 FIMGYDRKFAD
+3103 FVMGYDRKFAD

-3120 AAFSYNHGSLDSTGD
+3120 AAISYNHGSLDSTGD

>member
-1 MNKIYKKIWNRSR
+1 MNKIFKKVWNRKR

-29 SSKAGVIIG
+29 
-38 TVAFLTAVGNNAG
+38 NAG
-51 ATDITVTQSQAV
+51 KAAVITVGLALALASTPSYAIYKHIYAGESTAGQNLDYAEQDYSLNLHGNYTVGAGSNVSWSVRGRAAFNIGPDNTVTTVNGNLLLHSWNSGDLGHFTWDRSNSILVNNTGSLYIGDYDEIGNLTRGGTDKSNNLTEFRLKDSSSITINGRGFSNTTFVQEGNSVLSVNGSGMIFDGPFHINGNSRVDVHNNLQTRSNTYMTGGTINPYGNWINTGSFNLQGGNVNAGNGNLINNGTVTQTGGNFSSKLTGSGTYNYNGGSFNASKVSGDIVVNIASGLGASTSNFEGGNINNRGTLTVNGGWYKNLNNYGTANFNGNATIAKTTNYGTINSYGAVNFTDKLNTSGTLNTHDGVWSFGPSGVLAV
-63 SGNYGQVVIGG
+63 SGGIVQTNNSFNVFDS
-74 NLGTKEVTIR
+74 LGTTAQQEL
-84 TPNSI
+84 
-89 GYSSDSRQYQGSDPS
+89 
-104 KIDYSYDPH
+104 H
-113 LRTPFSTGYYVNG
+113 YVG
-126 RRVGENEFFNY
+126 
-137 WSNSAG
+137 
-143 GSSVNADL
+143 
-151 QSTISA
+151 
-157 GSSLVANNL
+157 
-166 TLSSNTAS
+166 
-174 AVTKLTYLGIGYH
+174 
-187 MSGQGGDGGWTYAYA
+187 
-202 GTDTSDPQ
+202 
-210 TKNGVSNLVN
+210 
-220 NGGSLIAGSIN
+220 
-231 LCPGCNYIQNSGSSN
+231 
-246 IDDITGDGK
+246 
-255 VIINGGE
+255 
-262 VTTNG
+262 
-267 LLTLNPAKAA
+267 
-277 NLSVKDLNT
+277 
-286 LASLNAISYAA
+286 
-297 GTKASL
+297 
-303 GAFRPMSDKIQ
+303 
-314 IGNATLKIEGDYTQ
+314 
-328 SIRDQASSAIK
+328 
-339 NKYGSGVNVQFTGNV
+339 
-354 ATDNS
+354 
-359 LDLSNGWTS
+359 
-368 TVLNS
+368 LNS
-373 VFDENRRADYLF
+373 VLPQE
-385 HTLNWNG
+385 
-392 EGQDKVIGTGD
+392 
-403 ISKNFGVKNVENVG
+403 VK
-417 SITVNSGAT
+417 SS
-426 FAILGDNASTRLA
+426 
-439 GNEFIA
+439 
-445 DHGTL
+445 
-450 IFGANGLASG
+450 
-460 GTATN
+460 
-465 VSIVNN
+465 
-471 GTLKVFA
+471 
-478 GEFSINNLNLDGL
+478 
-491 LNNSGT
+491 
-497 LRLNDFN
+497 LNDFFTKYAP
-504 MGNNG
+504 G
-509 RLVSS
+509 SIA
-514 GTLQADRSK
+514 QK
-523 LFSIEDSHIDGLN
+523 LI
-536 VVDLGRPQPQE
+536 
-547 VRQQLTEFFRKYVP
+547 
-561 ENQKVLD
+561 
-568 EIANHAS
+568 NHAS
-575 FTGGKVIVRNAHL
+575 FTGGKVVVTGVEL
-588 TETQRDDL
+588 TQTQADDL
-596 IKAFKD
+596 KKAFKD
-602 KFGGNTALEFQGTIS
+602 KFGGNTALEFQGTIA
-617 GVSHDDKLTV
+617 GVSHDDRLTV

-632 LYDNV
+632 LYGNV
-637 EHLRDVIFVDRNLEG
+637 EHLRDVIFVDRKLEG
-652 ENGAIVVGNSGLR
+652 ENGAIVVGDSGLR

-691 GKSDGTGTRFTLAER
+691 GKSDGTGNRFTLAER

-776 ATFTEKAVLENN
+776 AIFTDKAVLENN

-1036 IFVDGSGL
+1036 IFVDGNGL

-1059 FGGTLNNSGSISGD
+1059 FGGTLNNSGSITGD
-1073 GLIVFKRAGLGND
+1073 GLIVFKRAGGND
-1086 TFTNAGQIKTG
+1086 TFTNAGQINVG
-1097 SLEAD
+1097 SLEAA
-1102 NIKYVQTA
+1102 NVKYVQTA

-1244 GVAFQWGTVA
+1244 GVAFQWGAVA

-1296 RFDVDLA
+1296 RFNVDLA

-1346 IVVPSSGI
+1346 IVVPSSGT

-1399 ADGTMWVGGNRN
+1399 ADGTVWVGGNRN

-2230 KELVLVGNTVN
+2230 KELVLVGNAVN

-2511 TGGQHANS
+2511 TGAEHSNS

-2525 NVTIQTG
+2525 NVTVQDG
-2532 ATSTVDAGAKETITG
+2532 ATSTVEDGAKETINDA
-2547 TYDIAGDRINK
+2547 YVVAGDRTNK

-2564 GVADTTV
+2564 GVENTQVT
-2571 SGKLDNQGKS
+2571 GTLDNQGTS
-2581 EYDDMTI
+2581 NYDDMTVE
-2588 QAGGNSDNSGYEK
+2588 AGGKSDNSGYEK
-2601 GDILTIE
+2601 GDILTIA

-2617 TSIWNNQTVEK
+2617 TSIWNNQTVKE
-2628 GGSSVTE
+2628 GGTSVTE

-2651 KTNKGEVDAKGVENT
+2651 KTNRGEVDAKGVENT

-2691 DNSGYEKGDILTVDK
+2691 DNSGYEKGDILTIDK

-2717 WNNVVVAGGEVNN
+2717 WNNVVVAGGDVNN

-2849 WPDKDNHVQIGNG
+2849 WTDKDNHVQIGNG

-2876 AILSDGKSAF
+2876 SILTDGKSAF

-2896 VEPGANLVLGNIEE
+2896 VEPGANLILGNIEE
-2910 VGDYTIVNGYITD
+2910 VGDYTIVNGYITG
-2923 GNESDGMWTGGW
+2923 GNESDGRWTGGW

-2958 DPSKIWVNATLAD
+2958 DPSTIWVNATLAD

-2996 AGADFVCRVLRDK
+2996 PGADFVCRVLRDK
-3009 ELDVAGKTKVL
+3009 ELDVAGKTKIL

-3056 AFTEYGV
+3056 AFTENGV
-3063 MREWERGNHLW
+3063 MREWERGNDLW
-3074 IDIIG
+3074 IDVIG

-3103 FIMGYDRKFAD
+3103 FVMGYDRKFAD

>member
-1 MNKIYKKIWNRSR
+1 MRPSWSVRGKASFNIGPDNTVTTVNGNLLLHSWHSEDLGHFTWDRSNSILVNSTGSLYIGDYDEIGNLTR
-14 GCFVAVSEAMTAASQ
+14 GGTDKSNNLTEFRLKDSSSITINGRGFSNTTFVQEGNSVLSVNGSGMVFDGPFHIDGNSRVDVHNNLQTRSNTYMT
-29 SSKAGVIIG
+29 GG
-38 TVAFLTAVGNNAG
+38 TINPYGNWINTGSFNLQGGNVNAG
-51 ATDITVTQSQAV
+51 NGSLINNGTVTQTGGNFSSKLTGSGTYNYNGGSFNASKVSGAIVVNIASGLGASTSNFEGGNINNRGTLTVNGGWYKNLNNYGTANFNGNATIAKTTNYGTINSYGAVNFTDKLNTSGTLNTHDGVWSFGPSGVLAV
-63 SGNYGQVVIGG
+63 SGGIVQTNNAFNVFDS
-74 NLGTKEVTIR
+74 LGTTAQQEL
-84 TPNSI
+84 
-89 GYSSDSRQYQGSDPS
+89 
-104 KIDYSYDPH
+104 H
-113 LRTPFSTGYYVNG
+113 YVG
-126 RRVGENEFFNY
+126 
-137 WSNSAG
+137 
-143 GSSVNADL
+143 
-151 QSTISA
+151 
-157 GSSLVANNL
+157 
-166 TLSSNTAS
+166 
-174 AVTKLTYLGIGYH
+174 
-187 MSGQGGDGGWTYAYA
+187 
-202 GTDTSDPQ
+202 
-210 TKNGVSNLVN
+210 
-220 NGGSLIAGSIN
+220 
-231 LCPGCNYIQNSGSSN
+231 
-246 IDDITGDGK
+246 
-255 VIINGGE
+255 
-262 VTTNG
+262 
-267 LLTLNPAKAA
+267 
-277 NLSVKDLNT
+277 
-286 LASLNAISYAA
+286 
-297 GTKASL
+297 
-303 GAFRPMSDKIQ
+303 
-314 IGNATLKIEGDYTQ
+314 
-328 SIRDQASSAIK
+328 
-339 NKYGSGVNVQFTGNV
+339 
-354 ATDNS
+354 
-359 LDLSNGWTS
+359 
-368 TVLNS
+368 LNS
-373 VFDENRRADYLF
+373 VLPQE
-385 HTLNWNG
+385 
-392 EGQDKVIGTGD
+392 
-403 ISKNFGVKNVENVG
+403 VK
-417 SITVNSGAT
+417 SS
-426 FAILGDNASTRLA
+426 
-439 GNEFIA
+439 
-445 DHGTL
+445 
-450 IFGANGLASG
+450 
-460 GTATN
+460 
-465 VSIVNN
+465 
-471 GTLKVFA
+471 
-478 GEFSINNLNLDGL
+478 
-491 LNNSGT
+491 
-497 LRLNDFN
+497 LNDFFTKYAP
-504 MGNNG
+504 G
-509 RLVSS
+509 SIA
-514 GTLQADRSK
+514 QK
-523 LFSIEDSHIDGLN
+523 LI
-536 VVDLGRPQPQE
+536 
-547 VRQQLTEFFRKYVP
+547 
-561 ENQKVLD
+561 
-568 EIANHAS
+568 NHAS
-575 FTGGKVIVRNAHL
+575 FTGGKVVVTGVEL
-588 TETQRDDL
+588 TQTQADDL
-596 IKAFKD
+596 KKAFKD
-602 KFGGNTALEFQGTIS
+602 KFGGNTALEFQGTIA
-617 GVSHDDKLTV
+617 GVSHDDRLTV

-637 EHLRDVIFVDRNLEG
+637 EHLRDVIFVDRKLEG
-652 ENGAIVVGNSGLR
+652 ENGAIVVGDSGLR

-691 GKSDGTGTRFTLAER
+691 GKSDGTGNRFTLAER

-776 ATFTEKAVLENN
+776 ATFTDKAVLENN

-1059 FGGTLNNSGSISGD
+1059 FGGTLNNSGSITGD

-1086 TFTNAGQIKTG
+1086 TITNAGQINVG
-1097 SLEAD
+1097 SLEAA
-1102 NIKYVQTA
+1102 NVKYVQTA

-1296 RFDVDLA
+1296 RFNVDLA

-1346 IVVPSSGI
+1346 IVVPSSGT

-1399 ADGTMWVGGNRN
+1399 ADGTVWVGGNRN

-1527 FVNHGTFEIGT
+1527 FVNHRTFEIGT

-1612 EVTNSGELN
+1612 DVSNSGELN
-1621 AEKAVVQAAASD
+1621 AEKSVVQAAASD
-1633 VEGAEAGSFINKAL
+1633 VEGAEAGNFINNAL
-1647 AKVDSVLTE
+1647 VKFDSLLTE

-1663 ATDAVLTIAGLNNAS
+1663 AADAVLTIAGLNNAS

-1769 NAGLLEL
+1769 NGGLLDL
-1776 TELQLTKGTI
+1776 TDLQLTKGTI

-1824 VSDMFASANTENS
+1824 VSDVFASANTENS
-1837 GTVEAANIAMSEGDK
+1837 GTVDAANIAMSDGDK
-1852 FVNEAGATAKAD
+1852 FVNKAGATATSD
-1864 KLDISG
+1864 KLDLAG
-1870 GEFVNEAGDTSGIV
+1870 GEFVNEAGDTSGIA
-1884 LTQIGA
+1884 LTQIGEN
-1890 DGQFTANGD
+1890 GQFTANGD
-1899 TTLQQV
+1899 TTLKQV
-1905 VSADGIINLNKGNLN
+1905 GSAGGTINLNKGNLN
-1920 IAELDAKDSVYNQKA
+1920 IAELDAKDSVYNQTA

-1977 VNISGTNKTPII
+1977 VNISGPNKTPVI

-2024 GVLDVAKIEL
+2024 GVLDVAEIKL
-2034 DGKAD
+2034 DGTKAD

-2064 RIDATDAETGTV
+2064 RIDAADPETGTV
-2076 QLPTTVLSAT
+2076 QLPTEVLSAT
-2086 TVGAVKDEIKSGLNV
+2086 TVGAVKDEIKTGLNV
-2101 ESGNLALDDDYFS
+2101 ESGNLALDDDWFS
-2114 ASLIVS
+2114 SSLIVS

-2141 EMTAPFTITTAND
+2141 QMTAPFTVTTAND

-2179 ADEYNKDTDASQT
+2179 ADEYNKGTDASQT

-2230 KELVLVGNTVN
+2230 KELVLVGNAVN

-2275 SHGGSTPTVGWILS
+2275 SHGGVTPTVGWILS
-2289 SNIGENGSLEAKN
+2289 SNIGENGALEAKN

-2313 GNVHVHSN
+2313 GNVYVHSN
-2321 AILHTNSLTGNGA
+2321 AILHTNSLTGNGST
-2334 AVNEGK
+2334 VNEGK
-2340 LSLDEKDGKG
+2340 LSLDEKDGNAPVFDVVGSFLNKG
-2350 PTFDV
+2350 P
-2355 AGSFTNKGE
+2355 
-2364 NSILDASKVE
+2364 NSVLDASKVDQ
-2374 KVTVSGTHV
+2374 VSVYGTHV
-2383 NEGQADYKDM
+2383 NEGNAEYHDM
-2393 LVAEGGSSTNS
+2393 MIAPDGSSNNS
-2404 GTEQGNILTVEGS
+2404 GTEKGNILTVQGS
-2417 HANTG
+2417 HANSG

-2428 VTVAENGKGE
+2428 VTVADKGKGE

-2451 IGEFVNKGAEAVL
+2451 LGEFVNKGAEAVL
-2464 DATKTA
+2464 NATKTA

-2496 SENSGFEKGDILTVA
+2496 SENAGFEKGDILTVA
-2511 TGGQHANS
+2511 TGAEHSNS

-2525 NVTIQTG
+2525 NVTVQDG
-2532 ATSTVDAGAKETITG
+2532 ATSTVEEGAKETINDA
-2547 TYDIAGDRINK
+2547 YVVAGDRTNK

-2564 GVADTTV
+2564 GVENTQVT
-2571 SGKLDNQGKS
+2571 GTLDNQGTS
-2581 EYDDMTI
+2581 NYDDMTV
-2588 QAGGNSDNSGYEK
+2588 ASGGTSNNSGYEK
-2601 GDILTIE
+2601 GDILIIE
-2608 DGGEHTNSG
+2608 DGGEHINSG
-2617 TSIWNNQTVEK
+2617 TSIWNNQTVQV
-2628 GGSSVTE
+2628 GGSATTE

-2651 KTNKGEVDAKGVENT
+2651 KTNRGEVDAKGVENT

-2691 DNSGYEKGDILTVDK
+2691 DNSGYEKGDILTIDK

-2717 WNNVVVAGGEVNN
+2717 WNNVVVAGGDVNN

-2755 GETDLNGGDLVIGN
+2755 VETDLNGGDLVIGN

-2784 PKDDVIDTNIYV
+2784 PKNDVIDTNIYV

-2821 PSGTPSRLVITTN
+2821 SSGTPSRLVITTN

-2849 WPDKDNHVQIGNG
+2849 WTDKDNHVQIGNG

-2876 AILSDGKSAF
+2876 SILTDGKSAF
-2886 NTTSDVAKVT
+2886 NTTSNVAKVT

-2910 VGDYTIVNGYITD
+2910 VGDYTIVNGYITG

-2996 AGADFVCRVLRDK
+2996 PGADFVCRVLRDK
-3009 ELDVAGKTKVL
+3009 ELDVAGKTKIL

-3063 MREWERGNHLW
+3063 MREWERGNDLW
-3074 IDIIG
+3074 IDVIG

-3103 FIMGYDRKFAD
+3103 FVMGYDRKFAD

-3135 VLKTKNKYNSFG
+3135 VPKTKNKYNSFG

-3200 RAEATIPAGKAN
+3200 RAEATIPAGTAN

>member
-1 MNKIYKKIWNRSR
+1 MNKIFKKIWNRKR

-231 LCPGCNYIQNSGSSN
+231 LCPGCNYIQNSGSSD
-246 IDDITGDGK
+246 IDNITGDGK

-277 NLSVKDLNT
+277 NLSAKDLNT

-314 IGNATLKIEGDYTQ
+314 IGNATLKIEGEYTQ
-328 SIRDQASSAIK
+328 SIRDQATTAIR
-339 NKYGSGVNVQFTGNV
+339 NKYGSGVNVQFTGRV

-368 TVLNS
+368 AVLNS
-373 VFDENRRADYLF
+373 VFDENNRADYLF
-385 HTLNWNG
+385 HTLNWNA
-392 EGQDKVIGTGD
+392 EGQDKIIGSGD
-403 ISKNFGVKNVENVG
+403 IQKNFGVKNVDNVG
-417 SITVNSGAT
+417 SITVNNGAT
-426 FAILGDNASTRLA
+426 FAILGETNGTRLA
-439 GNEFIA
+439 GSNFTA
-445 DHGTL
+445 DGGTL
-450 IFGANGLASG
+450 VFGANGVASG
-460 GTATN
+460 GIAS
-465 VSIVNN
+465 VVRVLDR
-471 GTLKVFA
+471 GTLKVAA
-478 GEFSINNLNLDGL
+478 GDFSINNLGIEGRV
-491 LNNSGT
+491 NNSGT
-497 LRLNDFN
+497 LRLSDFHF
-504 MGNNG
+504 GDKG
-509 RLVSS
+509 HLTSS
-514 GTLQADRSK
+514 GTFQADREK

-536 VVDLGRPQPQE
+536 VVDLGQTQPQE

-568 EIANHAS
+568 EIVSHAQ
-575 FTGGKVIVRNAHL
+575 FTGGKVIVTNAHL

-596 IKAFKD
+596 TKAFKD
-602 KFGGNTALEFQGTIS
+602 KFGGNTTLEFQGTIA
-617 GVSHDDKLTV
+617 GVSHDDRLTV

-637 EHLRDVIFVDRNLEG
+637 EHLRDVIFVDRKLEG
-652 ENGAIVVGNSGLR
+652 ENGAIVVGDSGLR

-691 GKSDGTGTRFTLAER
+691 GKSDGTGNRFTLAER

-776 ATFTEKAVLENN
+776 TTFTDKAVLENN

-1059 FGGTLNNSGSISGD
+1059 FGGTLNNSGSITGD

-1086 TFTNAGQIKTG
+1086 TFTNAGQINVG
-1097 SLEAD
+1097 SLEAA
-1102 NIKYVQTA
+1102 NVKYVQTA

-1166 VVNIN
+1166 VVNIT

-1244 GVAFQWGTVA
+1244 GIAFQWGTVA

-1296 RFDVDLA
+1296 RFNVDLA

-1346 IVVPSSGI
+1346 IVVPSSGT

-1399 ADGTMWVGGNRN
+1399 ADGTVWVGGNRN

-1612 EVTNSGELN
+1612 DVSNSGELN
-1621 AEKAVVQAAASD
+1621 AEKSVVQAAASD
-1633 VEGAEAGSFINKAL
+1633 VEGAEAGNFINNAL
-1647 AKVDSVLTE
+1647 VKFDSLLTE

-1663 ATDAVLTIAGLNNAS
+1663 AADAVLTIAGLNNAS

-1769 NAGLLEL
+1769 NGGLLDL
-1776 TELQLTKGTI
+1776 TDLQLTKGTI

-1824 VSDMFASANTENS
+1824 VSDVFASANTENS
-1837 GTVEAANIAMSEGDK
+1837 GTVDAANIAMSDGDK
-1852 FVNEAGATAKAD
+1852 FVNKAGATATSD
-1864 KLDISG
+1864 KLDLAG

-1905 VSADGIINLNKGNLN
+1905 GSAGGTINLNKGNLN
-1920 IAELDAKDSVYNQKA
+1920 IAELDAKDSVYNQTA

-1977 VNISGTNKTPII
+1977 VNISGPNKTPVI

-2024 GVLDVAKIEL
+2024 GVLDVAEIKL
-2034 DGKAD
+2034 DGTKAD

-2064 RIDATDAETGTV
+2064 RIDAADPETGTV
-2076 QLPTTVLSAT
+2076 QLPTEVLSAT
-2086 TVGAVKDEIKSGLNV
+2086 TVGAVKDEIKTGLNV
-2101 ESGNLALDDDYFS
+2101 ESGNLALDDDWFS
-2114 ASLIVS
+2114 SSLIVS

-2141 EMTAPFTITTAND
+2141 QMTAPFTVTTAND

-2230 KELVLVGNTVN
+2230 KELVLVGNAVN

-2340 LSLDEKDGKG
+2340 LSLDEKDGTG

-2511 TGGQHANS
+2511 TGAEHSNS

-2525 NVTIQTG
+2525 NVTVQDG
-2532 ATSTVDAGAKETITG
+2532 ATSTVEDGAKETINDA
-2547 TYDIAGDRINK
+2547 YVVAGDRTNK

-2564 GVADTTV
+2564 GVENTQVT
-2571 SGKLDNQGKS
+2571 GTLDNQGTS
-2581 EYDDMTI
+2581 NYDDMT
-2588 QAGGNSDNSGYEK
+2588 
-2601 GDILTIE
+2601 
-2608 DGGEHTNSG
+2608 
-2617 TSIWNNQTVEK
+2617 VEA
-2628 GGSSVTE
+2628 
-2635 EGGKETINDK
+2635 D
-2645 YVIEGD
+2645 
-2651 KTNKGEVDAKGVENT
+2651 
-2666 EVKGNLD
+2666 
-2673 NQGKSEY
+2673 
-2680 DDMTIGDGGKS
+2680 GKS
-2691 DNSGYEKGDILTVDK
+2691 DNSGYEKGDILTIDK

-2717 WNNVVVAGGEVNN
+2717 WNNVVVAGGDVNN

-2849 WPDKDNHVQIGNG
+2849 WTDKDNHVQIGNG

-2876 AILSDGKSAF
+2876 SILTDGKSAF

-2896 VEPGANLVLGNIEE
+2896 VEPGANLILGNIEE
-2910 VGDYTIVNGYITD
+2910 VGDYTIVNGYITG
-2923 GNESDGMWTGGW
+2923 GNESDGRWTGGW

-2996 AGADFVCRVLRDK
+2996 PGADFVCRVLRDK
-3009 ELDVAGKTKVL
+3009 ELDVAGKTKIL

-3056 AFTEYGV
+3056 AFTENGV
-3063 MREWERGNHLW
+3063 MREWERGNDLW
-3074 IDIIG
+3074 IDVIG

-3103 FIMGYDRKFAD
+3103 FVMGYDRKFAD

>member
-1 MNKIYKKIWNRSR
+1 MNKIFKKVWNRRR
-14 GCFVAVSEAMTAASQ
+14 GCFVAVSEAMSSVCQGKTKAVLAASLLLVAQ
-29 SSKAGVIIG
+29 VPAFALVTINGDVVGKDPQFQFQGRGPALADSHTINGNLTWNLGREGDFRRSFLCVSIGAGYFSSLSNTLIVN
-38 TVAFLTAVGNNAG
+38 GNFNINNNSWVHIAHNG
-51 ATDITVTQSQAV
+51 DE
-63 SGNYGQVVIGG
+63 GG
-74 NLGTKEVTIR
+74 NIYSALNISKDLNI
-84 TPNSI
+84 
-89 GYSSDSRQYQGSDPS
+89 SSDSELSL
-104 KIDYSYDPH
+104 I
-113 LRTPFSTGYYVNG
+113 
-126 RRVGENEFFNY
+126 
-137 WSNSAG
+137 SNG
-143 GSSVNADL
+143 GSGNDP
-151 QSTISA
+151 TIHASLNVGGTVYNSGRLISYGGTQA
-157 GSSLVANNL
+157 GR
-166 TLSSNTAS
+166 
-174 AVTKLTYLGIGYH
+174 TYGSFSI
-187 MSGQGGDGGWTYAYA
+187 
-202 GTDTSDPQ
+202 
-210 TKNGVSNLVN
+210 NNLVN
-220 NGGSLIAGSIN
+220 NGTFVFDSPNALNGTFNNITQAGGYFQQGGTN
-231 LCPGCNYIQNSGSSN
+231 
-246 IDDITGDGK
+246 DFH
-255 VIINGGE
+255 INGTLTVSGGT
-262 VTTNG
+262 VGNNDAIVVGADQGKFSVGQG
-267 LLTLNPAKAA
+267 LNLAGGAVG
-277 NLSVKDLNT
+277 NLSVLTHVGGSVMVSAGSYGIGTLNKSNGT
-286 LASLNAISYAA
+286 LTNKSTLTVSNFNQSY
-297 GTKASL
+297 GTTTNSGNL
-303 GAFRPMSDKIQ
+303 T
-314 IGNATLKIEGDYTQ
+314 IGNANLGGTLNSTGTL
-328 SIRDQASSAIK
+328 
-339 NKYGSGVNVQFTGNV
+339 NLTGNV
-354 ATDNS
+354 VTRGN
-359 LDLSNGWTS
+359 LTS
-368 TVLNS
+368 T
-373 VFDENRRADYLF
+373 
-385 HTLNWNG
+385 G
-392 EGQDKVIGTGD
+392 
-403 ISKNFGVKNVENVG
+403 
-417 SITVNSGAT
+417 
-426 FAILGDNASTRLA
+426 
-439 GNEFIA
+439 
-445 DHGTL
+445 
-450 IFGANGLASG
+450 
-460 GTATN
+460 
-465 VSIVNN
+465 
-471 GTLKVFA
+471 
-478 GEFSINNLNLDGL
+478 NLNNRGNWTETNRYTIAAN
-491 LNNSGT
+491 LNNSGSV
-497 LRLNDFN
+497 NFQN
-504 MGNNG
+504 GFEFGNG
-509 RLVSS
+509 RLTSS
-514 GTLQADRSK
+514 GTVQTNNVFDV
-523 LFSIEDSHIDGLN
+523 FDSIGETGQQDLHYVGLSSS
-536 VVDLGRPQPQE
+536 VPQE
-547 VRQQLTEFFRKYVP
+547 VKTSLTDFFLKYLP
-561 ENQKVLD
+561 GKLAQNL
-568 EIANHAS
+568 ISHAS
-575 FTGGKVIVRNAHL
+575 FTGGKVVVTGVEL
-588 TETQRDDL
+588 TQTQADDL
-596 IKAFKD
+596 KKAFKD

-637 EHLRDVIFVDRNLEG
+637 EHLRDVIFVDRKLEG

-724 KDSSVYQGQ
+724 KDSSIYQGQ

-776 ATFTEKAVLENN
+776 ATFTDKAVLENN

-886 NTAIGSRGDG
+886 NTAVGSRGDG

-967 NAQQT
+967 NAQKT
-972 FTASPLRLRAVARA
+972 FATSPLRLRKVARA
-986 VARATEQLK
+986 VATATEQIA
-995 NLTVSEGGT
+995 NLGVVGN
-1004 KTNNGLAYYGTGTIA
+1004 KTNNGLGYYGTGTIS
-1019 GEFINATGA
+1019 GEFVNAAGA

-1036 IFVDGSGL
+1036 IFVDGGGL
-1044 GITNTGSIKNAGTFT
+1044 SITETGAIKNAGTFT
-1059 FGGTLNNSGSISGD
+1059 FGGTLNNSGSITGD
-1073 GLIVFKRAGLGND
+1073 GLVVFKRAGLGN
-1086 TFTNAGQIKTG
+1086 TFTNAGQINTG
-1097 SLEAD
+1097 SLDAD
-1102 NIKYVQTA
+1102 SIKYVQTA

-1296 RFDVDLA
+1296 RFNVDLA

-1346 IVVPSSGI
+1346 IVVPSSGT

-1399 ADGTMWVGGNRN
+1399 ADGTVWVGGNRN

-2230 KELVLVGNTVN
+2230 KELVLVGNAVN

-2511 TGGQHANS
+2511 TGAEHSNS

-2525 NVTIQTG
+2525 NVTVQDG
-2532 ATSTVDAGAKETITG
+2532 ATSTVEDGAKETINDA
-2547 TYDIAGDRINK
+2547 YVVAGDRTNK

-2564 GVADTTV
+2564 GVENTQVT
-2571 SGKLDNQGKS
+2571 GTLDNQGTS
-2581 EYDDMTI
+2581 NYDDMTVE
-2588 QAGGNSDNSGYEK
+2588 AGGKSDNSGYEK
-2601 GDILTIE
+2601 GDILTIA

-2617 TSIWNNQTVEK
+2617 TSIWNNQTVKE
-2628 GGSSVTE
+2628 GGTSVTE

-2651 KTNKGEVDAKGVENT
+2651 KTNRGEVDAKGVENT

-2691 DNSGYEKGDILTVDK
+2691 DNSGYEKGDILTIDK

-2717 WNNVVVAGGEVNN
+2717 WNNVVVAGGDVNN

-2849 WPDKDNHVQIGNG
+2849 WTDKDNHVQIGNG

-2876 AILSDGKSAF
+2876 SILTDGKSAF

-2896 VEPGANLVLGNIEE
+2896 VEPSANLILGNIEE
-2910 VGDYTIVNGYITD
+2910 VGDYTIVNGYITG
-2923 GNESDGMWTGGW
+2923 GNESDGRWTGGW

-2996 AGADFVCRVLRDK
+2996 PGADFVCRVLRDK
-3009 ELDVAGKTKVL
+3009 ELDVAGKTKIL

-3056 AFTEYGV
+3056 AFTENGV
-3063 MREWERGNHLW
+3063 MREWERGNDLW
-3074 IDIIG
+3074 IDVIG

-3103 FIMGYDRKFAD
+3103 FVMGYDRKFAD

-3218 LRYVW
+3218 IRYVW
-3223 AKSGKYD
+3223 AKSGNYD

>member
-1 MNKIYKKIWNRSR
+1 MNKIFKKVWNRRR
-14 GCFVAVSEAMTAASQ
+14 GCFVAVSEAMSSVCQGKTKAVLAASLLLVAQ
-29 SSKAGVIIG
+29 VPAFALVTINGDVVGKDPQFQFQGRGPALADSHTINGNLTWNLGREGDFRRSFLCVSIGAGYFSSLSNTLIVN
-38 TVAFLTAVGNNAG
+38 GNFNINNNSWVHIAHNG
-51 ATDITVTQSQAV
+51 DE
-63 SGNYGQVVIGG
+63 GG
-74 NLGTKEVTIR
+74 NIYSALNISKDLNI
-84 TPNSI
+84 
-89 GYSSDSRQYQGSDPS
+89 SSDSELSL
-104 KIDYSYDPH
+104 I
-113 LRTPFSTGYYVNG
+113 
-126 RRVGENEFFNY
+126 
-137 WSNSAG
+137 SNG
-143 GSSVNADL
+143 GSGNDP
-151 QSTISA
+151 TIHASLNVGGTVYNSGRLISYGGTQA
-157 GSSLVANNL
+157 GR
-166 TLSSNTAS
+166 
-174 AVTKLTYLGIGYH
+174 TYGSFSI
-187 MSGQGGDGGWTYAYA
+187 
-202 GTDTSDPQ
+202 
-210 TKNGVSNLVN
+210 NNLVN
-220 NGGSLIAGSIN
+220 NGTFVFDSPNALNGTFNNITQAGGYFQQGGTN
-231 LCPGCNYIQNSGSSN
+231 
-246 IDDITGDGK
+246 DFH
-255 VIINGGE
+255 INGTLTVSGGT
-262 VTTNG
+262 VGNNDAIVVGADQGKFSVGQG
-267 LLTLNPAKAA
+267 LNLAGGAVG
-277 NLSVKDLNT
+277 NLSVLTHVGGSVMVSAGSYGIGTLNKSNGT
-286 LASLNAISYAA
+286 LTNKSTLTVSNFNQSN
-297 GTKASL
+297 GTTTNSGNL
-303 GAFRPMSDKIQ
+303 T
-314 IGNATLKIEGDYTQ
+314 IGNANLGGTLNSTGTL
-328 SIRDQASSAIK
+328 
-339 NKYGSGVNVQFTGNV
+339 NLTGNV
-354 ATDNS
+354 VTRGN
-359 LDLSNGWTS
+359 LTS
-368 TVLNS
+368 T
-373 VFDENRRADYLF
+373 
-385 HTLNWNG
+385 G
-392 EGQDKVIGTGD
+392 
-403 ISKNFGVKNVENVG
+403 
-417 SITVNSGAT
+417 
-426 FAILGDNASTRLA
+426 
-439 GNEFIA
+439 
-445 DHGTL
+445 
-450 IFGANGLASG
+450 
-460 GTATN
+460 
-465 VSIVNN
+465 
-471 GTLKVFA
+471 
-478 GEFSINNLNLDGL
+478 NLNNRGNWTETNRYTIAAN
-491 LNNSGT
+491 LNNSGSV
-497 LRLNDFN
+497 NFQNGFEFSD
-504 MGNNG
+504 G
-509 RLVSS
+509 RLTSS
-514 GTLQADRSK
+514 GTVQTNNVFDV
-523 LFSIEDSHIDGLN
+523 FDSIGETGQQDLNYVGLGSS
-536 VVDLGRPQPQE
+536 VPQE
-547 VRQQLTEFFRKYVP
+547 VKTSLTDFFLKYLP
-561 ENQKVLD
+561 GKLAQNL
-568 EIANHAS
+568 ISHAS
-575 FTGGKVIVRNAHL
+575 FTGGKVVVTGVEL
-588 TETQRDDL
+588 TQTQADDL
-596 IKAFKD
+596 KKAFKD

-637 EHLRDVIFVDRNLEG
+637 EYLRDVIFVDRNLEG

-711 GDGAKLILGSLGI
+711 ADGAKLILGSLGI

-1059 FGGTLNNSGSISGD
+1059 FGGTLNNSGSITGD

-1086 TFTNAGQIKTG
+1086 TFTNAGQINVG
-1097 SLEAD
+1097 SLEAA
-1102 NIKYVQTA
+1102 NVKYVQTA

-1296 RFDVDLA
+1296 RFNVDLA

-1346 IVVPSSGI
+1346 IVVPSSGT

-1399 ADGTMWVGGNRN
+1399 ADGTVWVGGNRN

-1432 KGHLA
+1432 KGHFA

-2511 TGGQHANS
+2511 TGAEHSNS

-2525 NVTIQTG
+2525 NVTVQDG
-2532 ATSTVDAGAKETITG
+2532 ATSTVEDGAKETINDA
-2547 TYDIAGDRINK
+2547 YVVAGDRTNK

-2564 GVADTTV
+2564 GVENTQVT
-2571 SGKLDNQGKS
+2571 GTLDNQGTS
-2581 EYDDMTI
+2581 NYDDMTVE
-2588 QAGGNSDNSGYEK
+2588 AGGKSDNSGYEK
-2601 GDILTIE
+2601 GDILTIA

-2617 TSIWNNQTVEK
+2617 TSIWNNQTVKE
-2628 GGSSVTE
+2628 GGTSVTE

-2651 KTNKGEVDAKGVENT
+2651 KTNRGEVDAKGVENT

-2691 DNSGYEKGDILTVDK
+2691 DNSGYEKGDILTIDK

-2717 WNNVVVAGGEVNN
+2717 WNNVVVAGGDVNN

-2808 GLDWADSIGSPTV
+2808 GLDWTDSIGSPTV

-2849 WPDKDNHVQIGNG
+2849 WTDKDNHVQIGNG

-2876 AILSDGKSAF
+2876 SILTDGKSAF

-2896 VEPGANLVLGNIEE
+2896 VEPGANLILGNIEE
-2910 VGDYTIVNGYITD
+2910 VGDYTIVNGYITG
-2923 GNESDGMWTGGW
+2923 GNESDGRWTGGW

-2996 AGADFVCRVLRDK
+2996 PGADFVCRVLRDK
-3009 ELDVAGKTKVL
+3009 ELDVAGKTKIL

-3056 AFTEYGV
+3056 AFTENGV
-3063 MREWERGNHLW
+3063 MREWERGNDLW
-3074 IDIIG
+3074 IDVIG

-3103 FIMGYDRKFAD
+3103 FVMGYDRKFAD

>member
-1 MNKIYKKIWNRSR
+1 MNKIFKKVWNRKR

-29 SSKAGVIIG
+29 
-38 TVAFLTAVGNNAG
+38 NAG
-51 ATDITVTQSQAV
+51 KAAVITVGLALALASTPSYAIYKHIYAGESTAGQNLDYAEQDYSLNLHGNYTVGAGSNVSWSVRGRAAFNIGPDNTVTTVNGNLLLHSWNSGDLGHFTWDRSNSILVNNTGSLYIGDYDEIGNLTRGGTDKSNNLTEFRLKDSSSITINGRGFSNTTFVQEGNSVLSVNGSGMIFDGPFHINGNSRVDVHNNLQTRSNTYMTGGTINPYGNWINTGSFNLQGGNVNAGNGNLINNGTVTQTGGNFSSKLTGSGTYNYNGGSFNASKVSGDIVVNIASGLGASTSNFEGGNINNRGTLTVNGGWYKNLNNYGTANFNGNATIAKTTNYGTINSYGAVNFTDKLNTSGTLNTHDGVWSFGPSGVLAV
-63 SGNYGQVVIGG
+63 SGGIVQTNNSFNVFDS
-74 NLGTKEVTIR
+74 LGTTAQQEL
-84 TPNSI
+84 
-89 GYSSDSRQYQGSDPS
+89 
-104 KIDYSYDPH
+104 H
-113 LRTPFSTGYYVNG
+113 YVG
-126 RRVGENEFFNY
+126 
-137 WSNSAG
+137 
-143 GSSVNADL
+143 
-151 QSTISA
+151 
-157 GSSLVANNL
+157 
-166 TLSSNTAS
+166 
-174 AVTKLTYLGIGYH
+174 
-187 MSGQGGDGGWTYAYA
+187 
-202 GTDTSDPQ
+202 
-210 TKNGVSNLVN
+210 
-220 NGGSLIAGSIN
+220 
-231 LCPGCNYIQNSGSSN
+231 
-246 IDDITGDGK
+246 
-255 VIINGGE
+255 
-262 VTTNG
+262 
-267 LLTLNPAKAA
+267 
-277 NLSVKDLNT
+277 
-286 LASLNAISYAA
+286 
-297 GTKASL
+297 
-303 GAFRPMSDKIQ
+303 
-314 IGNATLKIEGDYTQ
+314 
-328 SIRDQASSAIK
+328 
-339 NKYGSGVNVQFTGNV
+339 
-354 ATDNS
+354 
-359 LDLSNGWTS
+359 
-368 TVLNS
+368 LNS
-373 VFDENRRADYLF
+373 VLPQE
-385 HTLNWNG
+385 
-392 EGQDKVIGTGD
+392 
-403 ISKNFGVKNVENVG
+403 VK
-417 SITVNSGAT
+417 SS
-426 FAILGDNASTRLA
+426 
-439 GNEFIA
+439 
-445 DHGTL
+445 
-450 IFGANGLASG
+450 
-460 GTATN
+460 
-465 VSIVNN
+465 
-471 GTLKVFA
+471 
-478 GEFSINNLNLDGL
+478 
-491 LNNSGT
+491 
-497 LRLNDFN
+497 LNDFFTKYAP
-504 MGNNG
+504 G
-509 RLVSS
+509 SIA
-514 GTLQADRSK
+514 QK
-523 LFSIEDSHIDGLN
+523 LI
-536 VVDLGRPQPQE
+536 
-547 VRQQLTEFFRKYVP
+547 
-561 ENQKVLD
+561 
-568 EIANHAS
+568 NHAS
-575 FTGGKVIVRNAHL
+575 FTGGKVVVTGVEL
-588 TETQRDDL
+588 TQTQADDL
-596 IKAFKD
+596 KKAFKD
-602 KFGGNTALEFQGTIS
+602 KFGGNTALEFQGTIA
-617 GVSHDDKLTV
+617 GVSHDDRLTV

-632 LYDNV
+632 LYGNV
-637 EHLRDVIFVDRNLEG
+637 EHLRDVIFVDRKLEG
-652 ENGAIVVGNSGLR
+652 ENGAIVVGDSGLR

-691 GKSDGTGTRFTLAER
+691 GKSDGTGNRFTLAER

-776 ATFTEKAVLENN
+776 AIFTDKAVLENN

-1036 IFVDGSGL
+1036 IFVDGNGL

-1059 FGGTLNNSGSISGD
+1059 FGGTLNNSGSITGD
-1073 GLIVFKRAGLGND
+1073 GLIVFKRAGGND
-1086 TFTNAGQIKTG
+1086 TFTNAGQINVG
-1097 SLEAD
+1097 SLEAA
-1102 NIKYVQTA
+1102 NVKYVQTA

-1296 RFDVDLA
+1296 RFNVDLA

-1346 IVVPSSGI
+1346 IVVPSSGT

-1399 ADGTMWVGGNRN
+1399 ADGTVWVGGNRN

-2230 KELVLVGNTVN
+2230 KELVLVGNAVN

-2511 TGGQHANS
+2511 TGAEHSNS

-2525 NVTIQTG
+2525 NVTVQDG
-2532 ATSTVDAGAKETITG
+2532 ATSTVEDGAKETINDA
-2547 TYDIAGDRINK
+2547 YVVAGDRTNK

-2564 GVADTTV
+2564 GVENTQVT
-2571 SGKLDNQGKS
+2571 GTLDNQGTS
-2581 EYDDMTI
+2581 NYDDMTVE
-2588 QAGGNSDNSGYEK
+2588 AGGKSDNSGYEK
-2601 GDILTIE
+2601 GDILTIA

-2617 TSIWNNQTVEK
+2617 TSIWNNQTVKE
-2628 GGSSVTE
+2628 GGTSVTE

-2651 KTNKGEVDAKGVENT
+2651 KTNRGEVDAKGVENT

-2691 DNSGYEKGDILTVDK
+2691 DNSGYEKGDILTIDK

-2717 WNNVVVAGGEVNN
+2717 WNNVVVAGGDVNN

-2849 WPDKDNHVQIGNG
+2849 WTDKDNHVQIGNG

-2876 AILSDGKSAF
+2876 SILTDGKSAF

-2896 VEPGANLVLGNIEE
+2896 VEPGANLILGNIEE
-2910 VGDYTIVNGYITD
+2910 VGDYTIVNGYITG
-2923 GNESDGMWTGGW
+2923 GNESDGRWTGGW

-2958 DPSKIWVNATLAD
+2958 DPSTIWVNATLAD

-2996 AGADFVCRVLRDK
+2996 PGADFVCRVLRDK
-3009 ELDVAGKTKVL
+3009 ELDVAGKTKIL

-3056 AFTEYGV
+3056 AFTENGV
-3063 MREWERGNHLW
+3063 MREWERGNDLW
-3074 IDIIG
+3074 IDVIG

-3103 FIMGYDRKFAD
+3103 FVMGYDRKFAD

>member
-1 MNKIYKKIWNRSR
+1 MNKIFKKVWNRKR

-29 SSKAGVIIG
+29 
-38 TVAFLTAVGNNAG
+38 NAG
-51 ATDITVTQSQAV
+51 KAAVITVGLALALASTPSYAIYKHIYAGESTAGQNLDYAEQDYSLNLHGNYTVGAGSNVSWSVRGKASFNIGPDNTVTTVNGNLLLHSWHSEDLGHFTWDRSNSILVNSTGSLYIGDYDEIGNLTRGGTDKSNNLTEFRLKDSSSITINGRGFSNTTFVQEGNSVLSVNGSGMVFDGPFHIDGNSRVDVHNNLQTRNNTYMTGGTINPYGNWINTGSFNLQGGNVNAGNGSLINNGTVTQTGGNFSSKLTGSGTYNYNGGSFNASKVSGAIVVNIASGLGASTSNFEGGNINNRGTLTVNGGWYKNLNNYGTANFNGNATIAKTTNYGTINSYGAVNFTDKLNTSGTLNTHDGVWSFGLSGVLAV
-63 SGNYGQVVIGG
+63 SGGIVQTNNAFNVFDS
-74 NLGTKEVTIR
+74 LGTTAQQEL
-84 TPNSI
+84 
-89 GYSSDSRQYQGSDPS
+89 
-104 KIDYSYDPH
+104 H
-113 LRTPFSTGYYVNG
+113 YVG
-126 RRVGENEFFNY
+126 
-137 WSNSAG
+137 
-143 GSSVNADL
+143 
-151 QSTISA
+151 
-157 GSSLVANNL
+157 
-166 TLSSNTAS
+166 
-174 AVTKLTYLGIGYH
+174 
-187 MSGQGGDGGWTYAYA
+187 
-202 GTDTSDPQ
+202 
-210 TKNGVSNLVN
+210 
-220 NGGSLIAGSIN
+220 
-231 LCPGCNYIQNSGSSN
+231 
-246 IDDITGDGK
+246 
-255 VIINGGE
+255 
-262 VTTNG
+262 
-267 LLTLNPAKAA
+267 
-277 NLSVKDLNT
+277 
-286 LASLNAISYAA
+286 
-297 GTKASL
+297 
-303 GAFRPMSDKIQ
+303 
-314 IGNATLKIEGDYTQ
+314 
-328 SIRDQASSAIK
+328 
-339 NKYGSGVNVQFTGNV
+339 
-354 ATDNS
+354 
-359 LDLSNGWTS
+359 
-368 TVLNS
+368 LNS
-373 VFDENRRADYLF
+373 VLPQE
-385 HTLNWNG
+385 
-392 EGQDKVIGTGD
+392 
-403 ISKNFGVKNVENVG
+403 VK
-417 SITVNSGAT
+417 SS
-426 FAILGDNASTRLA
+426 
-439 GNEFIA
+439 
-445 DHGTL
+445 
-450 IFGANGLASG
+450 
-460 GTATN
+460 
-465 VSIVNN
+465 
-471 GTLKVFA
+471 
-478 GEFSINNLNLDGL
+478 
-491 LNNSGT
+491 
-497 LRLNDFN
+497 LNDFFTKYAP
-504 MGNNG
+504 G
-509 RLVSS
+509 SIA
-514 GTLQADRSK
+514 QK
-523 LFSIEDSHIDGLN
+523 LI
-536 VVDLGRPQPQE
+536 
-547 VRQQLTEFFRKYVP
+547 
-561 ENQKVLD
+561 
-568 EIANHAS
+568 NHAS
-575 FTGGKVIVRNAHL
+575 FTGGKVVVTGVEL
-588 TETQRDDL
+588 TQTQADDL
-596 IKAFKD
+596 KKAFKD
-602 KFGGNTALEFQGTIS
+602 KFGGNTALEFQGTIA
-617 GVSHDDKLTV
+617 GVSHDDRLTV

-637 EHLRDVIFVDRNLEG
+637 EHLRDVIFVDRKLEG
-652 ENGAIVVGNSGLR
+652 ENGAIVVGDSGLR

-691 GKSDGTGTRFTLAER
+691 GKSDGTGNRFTLAER

-776 ATFTEKAVLENN
+776 ATFTDKAVLENN

-1059 FGGTLNNSGSISGD
+1059 FGGTLNNSGSITGD

-1086 TFTNAGQIKTG
+1086 TVTNAGQINVG
-1097 SLEAD
+1097 SLEAA
-1102 NIKYVQTA
+1102 NVKYVQTA

-1296 RFDVDLA
+1296 RFNVDLA

-1346 IVVPSSGI
+1346 IVVPSSGT

-1399 ADGTMWVGGNRN
+1399 ADGTVWVGGNRN

-1421 TLGSYGSASAT
+1421 TLGSYGSARAT

-1527 FVNHGTFEIGT
+1527 FVNHRTFEIGT

-1612 EVTNSGELN
+1612 DVSNSGELN
-1621 AEKAVVQAAASD
+1621 AEKSVVQAAASD
-1633 VEGAEAGSFINKAL
+1633 VEGAEAGNFINNAL
-1647 AKVDSVLTE
+1647 VKFDSLLTE

-1663 ATDAVLTIAGLNNAS
+1663 AADAVLTIAGLNNAS

-1769 NAGLLEL
+1769 NGGLLDL
-1776 TELQLTKGTI
+1776 TDLQLTKGTI

-1824 VSDMFASANTENS
+1824 VSDVFASANTENS
-1837 GTVEAANIAMSEGDK
+1837 GTVDAANIAMSDGDK
-1852 FVNEAGATAKAD
+1852 FVNKAGATATSD
-1864 KLDISG
+1864 KLDLAG
-1870 GEFVNEAGDTSGIV
+1870 GEFVNEAGDTSGIA
-1884 LTQIGA
+1884 LTQIGEN
-1890 DGQFTANGD
+1890 GQFTANGD

-1905 VSADGIINLNKGNLN
+1905 GSAGGTINLNKGNLN
-1920 IAELDAKDSVYNQKA
+1920 IAELDAKDSVYNQTA

-1977 VNISGTNKTPII
+1977 VNISGPNKTPVI

-2024 GVLDVAKIEL
+2024 GVLDVAEIKL
-2034 DGKAD
+2034 DGTKAD

-2064 RIDATDAETGTV
+2064 RIDAADPETGTV
-2076 QLPTTVLSAT
+2076 QLPTEVLSAT
-2086 TVGAVKDEIKSGLNV
+2086 TVGAVKDEIKTGLNV
-2101 ESGNLALDDDYFS
+2101 ESGNLALDDDWFS
-2114 ASLIVS
+2114 SSLIVS

-2141 EMTAPFTITTAND
+2141 QMTAPFTVTTAND

-2179 ADEYNKDTDASQT
+2179 ADEYNKGTDASQT

-2230 KELVLVGNTVN
+2230 KELVLVGNAVN

-2275 SHGGSTPTVGWILS
+2275 SHGGVTPTVGWILS
-2289 SNIGENGSLEAKN
+2289 SNIGENGALEAKN

-2313 GNVHVHSN
+2313 GNVYVHSN
-2321 AILHTNSLTGNGA
+2321 AILHTNSLTGNGST
-2334 AVNEGK
+2334 VNEGK
-2340 LSLDEKDGKG
+2340 LSLDEKDGNAPVFDVVGSFLNKG
-2350 PTFDV
+2350 P
-2355 AGSFTNKGE
+2355 
-2364 NSILDASKVE
+2364 NSVLDASKVDQ
-2374 KVTVSGTHV
+2374 VSVYGTHV
-2383 NEGQADYKDM
+2383 NEGNAEYHDM
-2393 LVAEGGSSTNS
+2393 MIAPDGSSNNS
-2404 GTEQGNILTVEGS
+2404 GTEKGNILTVQGS
-2417 HANTG
+2417 HANSG

-2428 VTVAENGKGE
+2428 VTVADKGKGE

-2451 IGEFVNKGAEAVL
+2451 LGEFVNKGAEAVL

-2496 SENSGFEKGDILTVA
+2496 SENAGFEKGDILTVA
-2511 TGGQHANS
+2511 TGAEHSNS

-2525 NVTIQTG
+2525 NVTVQDG
-2532 ATSTVDAGAKETITG
+2532 ATSTVEEGAKETINDA
-2547 TYDIAGDRINK
+2547 YVVAGDRTNK

-2564 GVADTTV
+2564 GVENTEVT
-2571 SGKLDNQGKS
+2571 GTLDNQGTS
-2581 EYDDMTI
+2581 NYDDMTVE
-2588 QAGGNSDNSGYEK
+2588 AGGKSDNSGYEK
-2601 GDILTIE
+2601 GDILTIA

-2617 TSIWNNQTVEK
+2617 TSIWNNQTVKE
-2628 GGSSVTE
+2628 GGTSVTE
-2635 EGGKETINDK
+2635 EGGKETINDE

-2691 DNSGYEKGDILTVDK
+2691 DNSGYEKGDILTIDK

-2717 WNNVVVAGGEVNN
+2717 WNNVVVAGGDVNN
-2730 TGDIETEKLT
+2730 TGDIETEKLK

-2784 PKDDVIDTNIYV
+2784 PTDDVIDTNIYV

-2821 PSGTPSRLVITTN
+2821 PGGTPSRLVITTN

-2849 WPDKDNHVQIGNG
+2849 WTDKDNHVQIGNG
-2862 DLYFAKDSLTVIDS
+2862 DLYFAKGSLTVIDS
-2876 AILSDGKSAF
+2876 SILTDGKSAF

-2910 VGDYTIVNGYITD
+2910 VGDYTIVNGYITG

-2996 AGADFVCRVLRDK
+2996 PGADFVCRVLRDK
-3009 ELDVAGKTKVL
+3009 ELDVAGKTKIL

-3063 MREWERGNHLW
+3063 MREWERGNDLW
-3074 IDIIG
+3074 IDVIG

-3103 FIMGYDRKFAD
+3103 FVMGYDRKFAD

-3200 RAEATIPAGKAN
+3200 RAEATIPAGTAN

>member
-1 MNKIYKKIWNRSR
+1 MNKIFKKVWNRKR

-29 SSKAGVIIG
+29 
-38 TVAFLTAVGNNAG
+38 NAG
-51 ATDITVTQSQAV
+51 KAAVITVGLALALASTPSYAIYKHIYAGESTAGQNLDYAEQDYSLNLHGNYTVGAGSNVSWSVRGKASFNIGPDNTVTTVNGNLLLHSWHSEDLGHFTWDRSNSILVNSTGSLYIGDYDEIGNLTRGGTDKSNNLTEFRLKDSSSITINGRGFSNTTFVQEGNSVLSVNGSGMVFDGPFHIDGNSRVDVHNNLQTRSNTYMTGGTINPYGNWINTGSFNLQGGNVNAGNGSLINNGTVTQTGGNFSSKLTGSGTYNYNGGSFNASKVSGDIVVNIASGLGASTSNFEGGNINNRGTLTVNGGWYKNLNNYGTANFNGNATIAKTTNYGTINSYGAVNFTDKLNTSGTLNTHDGVWSFGPSGVLAV
-63 SGNYGQVVIGG
+63 SGGIVQTNNSFNVFDS
-74 NLGTKEVTIR
+74 LGTTAQQEL
-84 TPNSI
+84 
-89 GYSSDSRQYQGSDPS
+89 
-104 KIDYSYDPH
+104 H
-113 LRTPFSTGYYVNG
+113 YV
-126 RRVGENEFFNY
+126 R
-137 WSNSAG
+137 
-143 GSSVNADL
+143 
-151 QSTISA
+151 
-157 GSSLVANNL
+157 
-166 TLSSNTAS
+166 
-174 AVTKLTYLGIGYH
+174 
-187 MSGQGGDGGWTYAYA
+187 
-202 GTDTSDPQ
+202 
-210 TKNGVSNLVN
+210 
-220 NGGSLIAGSIN
+220 
-231 LCPGCNYIQNSGSSN
+231 
-246 IDDITGDGK
+246 
-255 VIINGGE
+255 
-262 VTTNG
+262 
-267 LLTLNPAKAA
+267 
-277 NLSVKDLNT
+277 
-286 LASLNAISYAA
+286 
-297 GTKASL
+297 
-303 GAFRPMSDKIQ
+303 
-314 IGNATLKIEGDYTQ
+314 
-328 SIRDQASSAIK
+328 
-339 NKYGSGVNVQFTGNV
+339 
-354 ATDNS
+354 
-359 LDLSNGWTS
+359 
-368 TVLNS
+368 LNS
-373 VFDENRRADYLF
+373 VLPQE
-385 HTLNWNG
+385 
-392 EGQDKVIGTGD
+392 
-403 ISKNFGVKNVENVG
+403 VK
-417 SITVNSGAT
+417 SS
-426 FAILGDNASTRLA
+426 
-439 GNEFIA
+439 
-445 DHGTL
+445 
-450 IFGANGLASG
+450 
-460 GTATN
+460 
-465 VSIVNN
+465 
-471 GTLKVFA
+471 
-478 GEFSINNLNLDGL
+478 
-491 LNNSGT
+491 
-497 LRLNDFN
+497 LNDFFTKYAP
-504 MGNNG
+504 G
-509 RLVSS
+509 SIA
-514 GTLQADRSK
+514 QK
-523 LFSIEDSHIDGLN
+523 LI
-536 VVDLGRPQPQE
+536 
-547 VRQQLTEFFRKYVP
+547 
-561 ENQKVLD
+561 
-568 EIANHAS
+568 NHAS
-575 FTGGKVIVRNAHL
+575 FTGGKVVVTGVEL
-588 TETQRDDL
+588 TQTQADDL
-596 IKAFKD
+596 KKAFKD
-602 KFGGNTALEFQGTIS
+602 KFGGNTALEFQGTIA
-617 GVSHDDKLTV
+617 GVSHDDRLTV

-637 EHLRDVIFVDRNLEG
+637 EHLRDVIFVDRKLEG
-652 ENGAIVVGNSGLR
+652 ENGAIVVGDSGLR

-691 GKSDGTGTRFTLAER
+691 GKSDGTGNRFTLAER

-776 ATFTEKAVLENN
+776 ATFTDKAVLENN

-896 DIGTIGNTYTLKAT
+896 DIGTIGNTYSLKAT

-1059 FGGTLNNSGSISGD
+1059 FGGTLNNSGSITGD
-1073 GLIVFKRAGLGND
+1073 GLIVFKRAGND
-1086 TFTNAGQIKTG
+1086 TFTNAGQINVG
-1097 SLEAD
+1097 SLEAA
-1102 NIKYVQTA
+1102 NVKYVQTA

-1296 RFDVDLA
+1296 RFNVDLA

-1346 IVVPSSGI
+1346 IVVPSSGT

-1399 ADGTMWVGGNRN
+1399 ADGTVWVGGNRN

-2230 KELVLVGNTVN
+2230 KELVLVGNAVN

-2511 TGGQHANS
+2511 TGAEHSNS

-2525 NVTIQTG
+2525 NVTVQDG
-2532 ATSTVDAGAKETITG
+2532 ATSTVEDGAKETINDA
-2547 TYDIAGDRINK
+2547 YVVAGDRTNK

-2564 GVADTTV
+2564 GVENTQVT
-2571 SGKLDNQGKS
+2571 GTLDNQGTS
-2581 EYDDMTI
+2581 NYDDMTVE
-2588 QAGGNSDNSGYEK
+2588 AGGKSDNSGYEK
-2601 GDILTIE
+2601 GDILTIA

-2617 TSIWNNQTVEK
+2617 TSIWNNQTVKE
-2628 GGSSVTE
+2628 GGTSVTE

-2651 KTNKGEVDAKGVENT
+2651 KTNRGEVDAKGVENT

-2691 DNSGYEKGDILTVDK
+2691 DNSGYEKGDILTIDK

-2717 WNNVVVAGGEVNN
+2717 WNNVVVAGGDVNN

-2755 GETDLNGGDLVIGN
+2755 GETDLSGGDLVIGN

-2849 WPDKDNHVQIGNG
+2849 WTDKDNHVQIGNG

-2876 AILSDGKSAF
+2876 SILTDGKSAF

-2896 VEPGANLVLGNIEE
+2896 VEPGANLILGNIEE
-2910 VGDYTIVNGYITD
+2910 VGDYTIVNGYITG
-2923 GNESDGMWTGGW
+2923 GNESDGRWTGGW

-2996 AGADFVCRVLRDK
+2996 PGADFVCRVLRDK
-3009 ELDVAGKTKVL
+3009 ELDVAGKTKIL

-3056 AFTEYGV
+3056 AFTENGV
-3063 MREWERGNHLW
+3063 MREWERGNDLW
-3074 IDIIG
+3074 IDVIG

-3103 FIMGYDRKFAD
+3103 FVMGYDRKFAD

>member
-1 MNKIYKKIWNRSR
+1 MNKIFKKVWNRKR

-29 SSKAGVIIG
+29 
-38 TVAFLTAVGNNAG
+38 NAG
-51 ATDITVTQSQAV
+51 KAAVITVGLALALASTPSYAIYKHIYAGESTAGQNLDYAEQDYSLNLHGNYTVGAGSNVSWSVRGRAAFNIGPDNTVTTVNGNLLLHSWNSGDLGHFTWDRSNSILVNNTGSLYIGDYDEIGNLTRGGTDKSNNLTEFRLKDSSSITINGRGFSNTTFVQEGNSVLSVNGSGMIFDGPFHINGNSRVDVHNNLQTRSNTYMTGGTINPYGNWINTGSFNLQGGNVNAGNGNLINNGTVTQTGGNFSSKLTGSGTYNYNGGSFNASKVSGDIVVNIASGLGASTSNFEGGNINNRGTLTVNGGWYKNLNNYGTANFNGNATIAKTTNYGTINSYGAVNFTDKLNTSGTLNTHDGVWSFGPSGVLAV
-63 SGNYGQVVIGG
+63 SGGIVQTNNSFNVFDS
-74 NLGTKEVTIR
+74 LGTTAQQEL
-84 TPNSI
+84 
-89 GYSSDSRQYQGSDPS
+89 
-104 KIDYSYDPH
+104 H
-113 LRTPFSTGYYVNG
+113 YVG
-126 RRVGENEFFNY
+126 
-137 WSNSAG
+137 
-143 GSSVNADL
+143 
-151 QSTISA
+151 
-157 GSSLVANNL
+157 
-166 TLSSNTAS
+166 
-174 AVTKLTYLGIGYH
+174 
-187 MSGQGGDGGWTYAYA
+187 
-202 GTDTSDPQ
+202 
-210 TKNGVSNLVN
+210 
-220 NGGSLIAGSIN
+220 
-231 LCPGCNYIQNSGSSN
+231 
-246 IDDITGDGK
+246 
-255 VIINGGE
+255 
-262 VTTNG
+262 
-267 LLTLNPAKAA
+267 
-277 NLSVKDLNT
+277 
-286 LASLNAISYAA
+286 
-297 GTKASL
+297 
-303 GAFRPMSDKIQ
+303 
-314 IGNATLKIEGDYTQ
+314 
-328 SIRDQASSAIK
+328 
-339 NKYGSGVNVQFTGNV
+339 
-354 ATDNS
+354 
-359 LDLSNGWTS
+359 
-368 TVLNS
+368 LNS
-373 VFDENRRADYLF
+373 VLPQE
-385 HTLNWNG
+385 
-392 EGQDKVIGTGD
+392 
-403 ISKNFGVKNVENVG
+403 VK
-417 SITVNSGAT
+417 SS
-426 FAILGDNASTRLA
+426 
-439 GNEFIA
+439 
-445 DHGTL
+445 
-450 IFGANGLASG
+450 
-460 GTATN
+460 
-465 VSIVNN
+465 
-471 GTLKVFA
+471 
-478 GEFSINNLNLDGL
+478 
-491 LNNSGT
+491 
-497 LRLNDFN
+497 LNDFFTKYAP
-504 MGNNG
+504 G
-509 RLVSS
+509 SIA
-514 GTLQADRSK
+514 QK
-523 LFSIEDSHIDGLN
+523 LI
-536 VVDLGRPQPQE
+536 
-547 VRQQLTEFFRKYVP
+547 
-561 ENQKVLD
+561 
-568 EIANHAS
+568 NHAS
-575 FTGGKVIVRNAHL
+575 FTGGKVVVTGVEL
-588 TETQRDDL
+588 TQTQADDL
-596 IKAFKD
+596 KKAFKD
-602 KFGGNTALEFQGTIS
+602 KFGGNTALEFQGTIA
-617 GVSHDDKLTV
+617 GVSHDDRLTV

-632 LYDNV
+632 LYGNV
-637 EHLRDVIFVDRNLEG
+637 EHLRDVIFVDRKLEG
-652 ENGAIVVGNSGLR
+652 ENGAIVVGDSGLR

-691 GKSDGTGTRFTLAER
+691 GKSDGTGNRFTLAER

-776 ATFTEKAVLENN
+776 AIFTDKAVLENN

-1059 FGGTLNNSGSISGD
+1059 FGGTLNNSGSITGD
-1073 GLIVFKRAGLGND
+1073 GLIVFKRAGGND
-1086 TFTNAGQIKTG
+1086 TFTNAGQINVG
-1097 SLEAD
+1097 SLEAA
-1102 NIKYVQTA
+1102 NVKYVQTA

-1296 RFDVDLA
+1296 RFNVDLA

-1346 IVVPSSGI
+1346 IVVPSSGT

-1399 ADGTMWVGGNRN
+1399 ADGTVWVGGNRN

-2230 KELVLVGNTVN
+2230 KELVLVGNAVN

-2511 TGGQHANS
+2511 TGAEHSNS

-2525 NVTIQTG
+2525 NVTVQDG
-2532 ATSTVDAGAKETITG
+2532 ATSTVEDGAKETINDA
-2547 TYDIAGDRINK
+2547 YVVAGDRTNK

-2564 GVADTTV
+2564 GVENTQVT
-2571 SGKLDNQGKS
+2571 GTLDNQGTS
-2581 EYDDMTI
+2581 NYDDMTVE
-2588 QAGGNSDNSGYEK
+2588 AGGKSDNSGYEK
-2601 GDILTIE
+2601 GDILTIA

-2617 TSIWNNQTVEK
+2617 TSIWNNQTVKE
-2628 GGSSVTE
+2628 GGTSVTE

-2651 KTNKGEVDAKGVENT
+2651 KTNRGEVDAKGVENT

-2691 DNSGYEKGDILTVDK
+2691 DNSGYEKGDILTIDK

-2717 WNNVVVAGGEVNN
+2717 WNNVVVAGGDVNN

-2849 WPDKDNHVQIGNG
+2849 WTDKDNHVQIGNG

-2876 AILSDGKSAF
+2876 SILTDGKSAF

-2896 VEPGANLVLGNIEE
+2896 VEPGANLILGNIEE
-2910 VGDYTIVNGYITD
+2910 VGDYTIVNGYITG
-2923 GNESDGMWTGGW
+2923 GNESDGRWTGGWTGGW

-2958 DPSKIWVNATLAD
+2958 DPSTIWVNATLAD

-2996 AGADFVCRVLRDK
+2996 PGADFVCRVLRDK
-3009 ELDVAGKTKVL
+3009 ELDVADKTKIL

-3056 AFTEYGV
+3056 AFTENGV
-3063 MREWERGNHLW
+3063 MREWERGNDLW
-3074 IDIIG
+3074 IDVIG

-3103 FIMGYDRKFAD
+3103 FVMGYDRKFAD

>member
-1 MNKIYKKIWNRSR
+1 MNKIFKKVWNRKR

-29 SSKAGVIIG
+29 
-38 TVAFLTAVGNNAG
+38 NAG
-51 ATDITVTQSQAV
+51 KAAVITVGLALALASTPSYAIYKHIYAGESTAGQNLDYAEQDYSLNLHGNYTVGAGSNVSWSVRGKASFNIGPDNTVTTVNGNLLLHSWHSEDLGHFTWDRSNSILVNSTGSLYIGDYDEIGNLTRGGTDKSNNLTEFRLKDSSSITINGRGFSNTTFVQEGNSVLSVNGSGMVFDGPFHIDGNSRVDVHNNLQTRSNTYMTGGTINPYGNWINTGSFNLQGGNVNAGNGSLINNGTVTQTGGNFSSKLTGSGTYNYNGGSFNASKVSGAIVVNIASGLGASTSNFEGGNINNRGTLTVNGGWYKNLNNYGTANFNGNATIAKTTNYGTINSYGAVNFTDKLNTSGTLNTHDGVWSFGPSGVLAV
-63 SGNYGQVVIGG
+63 SGGIVQTNNAFNVFDS
-74 NLGTKEVTIR
+74 LGTTAQQEL
-84 TPNSI
+84 
-89 GYSSDSRQYQGSDPS
+89 
-104 KIDYSYDPH
+104 H
-113 LRTPFSTGYYVNG
+113 YVG
-126 RRVGENEFFNY
+126 
-137 WSNSAG
+137 
-143 GSSVNADL
+143 
-151 QSTISA
+151 
-157 GSSLVANNL
+157 
-166 TLSSNTAS
+166 
-174 AVTKLTYLGIGYH
+174 
-187 MSGQGGDGGWTYAYA
+187 
-202 GTDTSDPQ
+202 
-210 TKNGVSNLVN
+210 
-220 NGGSLIAGSIN
+220 
-231 LCPGCNYIQNSGSSN
+231 
-246 IDDITGDGK
+246 
-255 VIINGGE
+255 
-262 VTTNG
+262 
-267 LLTLNPAKAA
+267 
-277 NLSVKDLNT
+277 
-286 LASLNAISYAA
+286 
-297 GTKASL
+297 
-303 GAFRPMSDKIQ
+303 
-314 IGNATLKIEGDYTQ
+314 
-328 SIRDQASSAIK
+328 
-339 NKYGSGVNVQFTGNV
+339 
-354 ATDNS
+354 
-359 LDLSNGWTS
+359 
-368 TVLNS
+368 LNS
-373 VFDENRRADYLF
+373 VLPQE
-385 HTLNWNG
+385 
-392 EGQDKVIGTGD
+392 
-403 ISKNFGVKNVENVG
+403 VK
-417 SITVNSGAT
+417 SS
-426 FAILGDNASTRLA
+426 
-439 GNEFIA
+439 
-445 DHGTL
+445 
-450 IFGANGLASG
+450 
-460 GTATN
+460 
-465 VSIVNN
+465 
-471 GTLKVFA
+471 
-478 GEFSINNLNLDGL
+478 
-491 LNNSGT
+491 
-497 LRLNDFN
+497 LNDFFTKYAP
-504 MGNNG
+504 G
-509 RLVSS
+509 SIA
-514 GTLQADRSK
+514 QK
-523 LFSIEDSHIDGLN
+523 LI
-536 VVDLGRPQPQE
+536 
-547 VRQQLTEFFRKYVP
+547 
-561 ENQKVLD
+561 
-568 EIANHAS
+568 NHAS
-575 FTGGKVIVRNAHL
+575 FTGGKVVVTGVEL
-588 TETQRDDL
+588 TQTQADDL
-596 IKAFKD
+596 KKAFKD
-602 KFGGNTALEFQGTIS
+602 KFGGNTALEFQGTIA
-617 GVSHDDKLTV
+617 GVSHDDRLTV

-637 EHLRDVIFVDRNLEG
+637 EHLRDVIFVDRKLEG
-652 ENGAIVVGNSGLR
+652 ENGAIVVGDSGLR

-691 GKSDGTGTRFTLAER
+691 GKSDGTGNRFTLAER

-776 ATFTEKAVLENN
+776 ATFTDKAVLENN

-1059 FGGTLNNSGSISGD
+1059 FGGTLNNSGSITGD

-1086 TFTNAGQIKTG
+1086 TVTNAGQINVG
-1097 SLEAD
+1097 SLEAA
-1102 NIKYVQTA
+1102 NVKYVQTA

-1296 RFDVDLA
+1296 RFNVDLA
-1303 NSIKAT
+1303 NFIKAT

-1346 IVVPSSGI
+1346 IVVPSSGT

-1399 ADGTMWVGGNRN
+1399 ADGTVWVGGNRN

-1527 FVNHGTFEIGT
+1527 FVNHRTFEIGT

-1612 EVTNSGELN
+1612 DVSNSGELN
-1621 AEKAVVQAAASD
+1621 AEKSVVQAAASD
-1633 VEGAEAGSFINKAL
+1633 VEGAEAGNFINNAL
-1647 AKVDSVLTE
+1647 VKFDSLLTE

-1663 ATDAVLTIAGLNNAS
+1663 AADAVLTIAGLNNAS

-1769 NAGLLEL
+1769 NGGLLDL
-1776 TELQLTKGTI
+1776 TDLQLTKGTI

-1824 VSDMFASANTENS
+1824 VSDVFASANTENS
-1837 GTVEAANIAMSEGDK
+1837 GTVDAANIAMSDGDK
-1852 FVNEAGATAKAD
+1852 FVNKAGATATSD
-1864 KLDISG
+1864 KLDLAG
-1870 GEFVNEAGDTSGIV
+1870 GEFVNEAGDTSGIA
-1884 LTQIGA
+1884 LTQIGEN
-1890 DGQFTANGD
+1890 GQFTANGD

-1905 VSADGIINLNKGNLN
+1905 GSAGGTINLNKGNLN
-1920 IAELDAKDSVYNQKA
+1920 IAELDAKDSVYNQTA

-1977 VNISGTNKTPII
+1977 VNISGPNKTPVI

-2024 GVLDVAKIEL
+2024 GVLDVAEIKL
-2034 DGKAD
+2034 DGTKAD

-2064 RIDATDAETGTV
+2064 RIDAADPETGTV
-2076 QLPTTVLSAT
+2076 QLPTEVLSAT
-2086 TVGAVKDEIKSGLNV
+2086 TVGAVKDEIKTGLNV
-2101 ESGNLALDDDYFS
+2101 ESGNLALDDDWFS
-2114 ASLIVS
+2114 SSLIVS

-2141 EMTAPFTITTAND
+2141 QMTAPFTVTTAND

-2179 ADEYNKDTDASQT
+2179 ADEYNKGTDASQT

-2230 KELVLVGNTVN
+2230 KELVLVGNAVN

-2511 TGGQHANS
+2511 TGAEHSNS
-2519 GTSIWN
+2519 GTSFWN
-2525 NVTIQTG
+2525 NVTVQDG
-2532 ATSTVDAGAKETITG
+2532 ATSTVEDGAKETINDA
-2547 TYDIAGDRINK
+2547 YVVAGDRTNK

-2564 GVADTTV
+2564 GVENTQVT
-2571 SGKLDNQGKS
+2571 GTLDNQGTS
-2581 EYDDMTI
+2581 NYDDMTVE
-2588 QAGGNSDNSGYEK
+2588 ADGKSDNSGYEK
-2601 GDILTIE
+2601 GDILTIA

-2617 TSIWNNQTVEK
+2617 TSIWNNQTVKE
-2628 GGSSVTE
+2628 GGTSVTE

-2651 KTNKGEVDAKGVENT
+2651 KTNRGEVDAKGVENT

-2691 DNSGYEKGDILTVDK
+2691 DNSGYEKGDILTIDK

-2717 WNNVVVAGGEVNN
+2717 WNNVVVAGGDVNN

-2849 WPDKDNHVQIGNG
+2849 WTDKDNHVQIGNG

-2876 AILSDGKSAF
+2876 SILTDGKSAF

-2896 VEPGANLVLGNIEE
+2896 VEPGANLILGNIEE
-2910 VGDYTIVNGYITD
+2910 VGDYTIVNGYITG
-2923 GNESDGMWTGGW
+2923 GNESDGRWTGGW

-2996 AGADFVCRVLRDK
+2996 PGADFVCRVLRDK
-3009 ELDVAGKTKVL
+3009 ELDVAGKTKIL

-3056 AFTEYGV
+3056 AFTENGV
-3063 MREWERGNHLW
+3063 MREWERGNDLW
-3074 IDIIG
+3074 IDVIG

-3103 FIMGYDRKFAD
+3103 FVMGYDRKFAD

-3212 IVPHAG
+3212 IVPHAA

>member
-1 MNKIYKKIWNRSR
+1 MNKIFKKVWNRRR
-14 GCFVAVSEAMTAASQ
+14 GCFVAVSEAMSSAAQ
-29 SSKAGVIIG
+29 SSGKATVITAGLVLGLVSTPSYAIYKHIYAGESTAGQNLDYAEQDYSLNLHGNYTVGAGSNVSWSVRGKASFNIG
-38 TVAFLTAVGNNAG
+38 PDNTVTTVNGNLLLHSWHSEDLGHFTWDRSNSILVNSTGSLYIGDYDEIGNLTRGGTDKSNNLTEFRLKDSSSITINGRGFSNTTFVQEGNSVLSVNGSGMVFDGPFHINGNSRVDVHNNLQTRSNTYMTGGTINPYGNWINTGSFNLQGGNVNAG
-51 ATDITVTQSQAV
+51 NGNLINNGTVTQTGGNFSSKLTGSGTYNYNGGSFNASKVSGDIVVNIASGLGASTSNFEGGNINNRGTLTVNGGWYKNLNNYGTANFNGNATIAKTTNYGTINSYGAVNFTDKLNTSGTLNTHDGVWSFGPSGVLAV
-63 SGNYGQVVIGG
+63 SGGIVQTNNSFNIFDS
-74 NLGTKEVTIR
+74 LGTTAQQEL
-84 TPNSI
+84 
-89 GYSSDSRQYQGSDPS
+89 
-104 KIDYSYDPH
+104 H
-113 LRTPFSTGYYVNG
+113 YVG
-126 RRVGENEFFNY
+126 
-137 WSNSAG
+137 
-143 GSSVNADL
+143 
-151 QSTISA
+151 
-157 GSSLVANNL
+157 
-166 TLSSNTAS
+166 
-174 AVTKLTYLGIGYH
+174 
-187 MSGQGGDGGWTYAYA
+187 
-202 GTDTSDPQ
+202 
-210 TKNGVSNLVN
+210 
-220 NGGSLIAGSIN
+220 
-231 LCPGCNYIQNSGSSN
+231 
-246 IDDITGDGK
+246 
-255 VIINGGE
+255 
-262 VTTNG
+262 
-267 LLTLNPAKAA
+267 
-277 NLSVKDLNT
+277 
-286 LASLNAISYAA
+286 
-297 GTKASL
+297 
-303 GAFRPMSDKIQ
+303 
-314 IGNATLKIEGDYTQ
+314 
-328 SIRDQASSAIK
+328 
-339 NKYGSGVNVQFTGNV
+339 
-354 ATDNS
+354 
-359 LDLSNGWTS
+359 
-368 TVLNS
+368 LNS
-373 VFDENRRADYLF
+373 VLPQE
-385 HTLNWNG
+385 
-392 EGQDKVIGTGD
+392 
-403 ISKNFGVKNVENVG
+403 VK
-417 SITVNSGAT
+417 SS
-426 FAILGDNASTRLA
+426 
-439 GNEFIA
+439 
-445 DHGTL
+445 
-450 IFGANGLASG
+450 
-460 GTATN
+460 
-465 VSIVNN
+465 
-471 GTLKVFA
+471 
-478 GEFSINNLNLDGL
+478 
-491 LNNSGT
+491 
-497 LRLNDFN
+497 LNDFFTKYAP
-504 MGNNG
+504 G
-509 RLVSS
+509 SIA
-514 GTLQADRSK
+514 QK
-523 LFSIEDSHIDGLN
+523 LI
-536 VVDLGRPQPQE
+536 
-547 VRQQLTEFFRKYVP
+547 
-561 ENQKVLD
+561 
-568 EIANHAS
+568 NHAS
-575 FTGGKVIVRNAHL
+575 FTGGKVIVTGVNL
-588 TETQRDDL
+588 TQTQAADL
-596 IKAFKD
+596 TKAFKEQ
-602 KFGGNTALEFQGTIS
+602 FGSATTLEFQGTIA

-637 EHLRDVIFVDRNLEG
+637 EHLRDVIFVDRKLEG

-691 GKSDGTGTRFTLAER
+691 GKSDGTGNRFTLAEKV
-706 IISAV
+706 ITAV
-711 GDGAKLILGSLGI
+711 GTGAKLILGSLGI
-724 KDSSVYQGQ
+724 KDSSLYQGQ
-733 AEQVHLSD
+733 ASEVNLSNG
-741 KGELKVAAGDYLVKN
+741 GELRIAAGDYLVTN
-756 LNSSGGKTTV
+756 HTSSGGTTTV
-766 DKNAVFNSEN
+766 DKNSTFRSDNG
-776 ATFTEKAVLENN
+776 TFTDKAVLENN
-788 GETVLGTLTGWN
+788 GETVLGTLNGWN
-800 GAEVHNNS
+800 AAEVHNNGR
-808 KLTVNGITQFGGRFI
+808 LTINGNTQFGGRFI
-823 NNANAKLVGTADLDG
+823 NNANAKLVGTADIDG

-846 SLIANTVNVNG
+846 QLIANTVNING

-886 NTAIGSRGDG
+886 NTSIGSRGDG
-896 DIGTIGNTYTLKAT
+896 NIGTIGNTYTLKAT

-922 QGAVAEFSGDDAE
+922 SGAVAEFTGDDSE
-935 LLILDGGVVSNNGT
+935 LTILSGGVVSNNGT
-949 LIADSLIVNDG
+949 LIADSLVINNG

-972 FTASPLRLRAVARA
+972 FTSSPLRLRAVARA

-995 NLTVSEGGT
+995 NLTVSEGGS
-1004 KTNNGLAYYGTGTIA
+1004 KTNNGIAYYGTGSIA
-1019 GEFINATGA
+1019 GEFVNAAGA
-1028 EAFGGVSD
+1028 EAYGGVSD

-1059 FGGTLNNSGSISGD
+1059 FGGTLNNSGSITGD

-1086 TFTNAGQIKTG
+1086 TFTNAGQINVG

-1129 GTIEHTVLGSG
+1129 GTIEHAVLGSG

-1254 FDDASYSAALAGDAV
+1254 FDDASYSAALASDAV

-1296 RFDVDLA
+1296 RFNVDLA

-1323 LSNETTDNPGAT
+1323 LSNESAANPDAT
-1335 SLVVGVNEKGA
+1335 SLVVGVNDRSA
-1346 IVVPSSGI
+1346 VIVPTSGT

-1360 NMGFMNVTGVT
+1360 NMGFMNVTGVS

-1399 ADGTMWVGGNRN
+1399 ADGAVWVGGNKN
-1411 DNGTVTPSKL
+1411 VDGSVTPSKL
-1421 TLGSYGSASAT
+1421 TLGSYGSATET
-1432 KGHLA
+1432 KGHLGE
-1437 QLNIGIS
+1437 LNIGIS
-1444 PVNNQLG
+1444 PANPTLG

-1457 IVKNGVFTIDTLNNG
+1457 IVKNGVFTVDNLNNG
-1472 SAGYGE
+1472 SAGYGT
-1478 DREGLVIGNADDTTT
+1478 DREGLVIGNSDDTTT
-1493 QLIVTNYA
+1493 QLIVGTYT
-1501 AVDGSAMSNHGL
+1501 AVDGSAMNNHGI
-1513 FKAENI
+1513 FKAQNI

-1527 FVNHGTFEIGT
+1527 FVNYGTFEIGT
-1538 ADISGYLDNK
+1538 ADISGYVENN
-1548 GTASFDDLTLR
+1548 GQAAFNELTLR
-1559 EYGTVNRQDAELTA
+1559 EYGSVNKQGAELTA
-1573 GKLTVAGN
+1573 GKLTVSGN

-1588 TYAIRGELD
+1588 TYGIRGSLE
-1597 NQGKLSVTDELTVAG
+1597 NQGKLSVTDELTVG
-1612 EVTNSGELN
+1612 GDITNSGEVDIAKLT
-1621 AEKAVVQAAASD
+1621 VQAATPVQDAT
-1633 VEGAEAGSFINKAL
+1633 AGSFINNAL
-1647 AKVDSVLTE
+1647 AKVDSLLTE
-1656 AGSIVSN
+1656 AGSIVTN
-1663 ATDAVLTIAGLNNAS
+1663 AADAVLTIAGLNGAT
-1678 ELQGTVNNDGTIK
+1678 ELKGTLTNNGTVKVDGT
-1691 VEGTQSVTV
+1691 QNVTV
-1700 ADGELN
+1700 AGGELN
-1706 NNGSMENTN
+1706 NNGTMDNTN
-1715 ALNVEGGLVN
+1715 ALNVTAGTVN
-1725 NKGNLALTGLNI
+1725 NKGTLALKGLNV
-1737 TGGQVSN
+1737 TGGQVTNSAEAQFKDTGTTKIEMA
-1744 DASAYFKDAGVTEI
+1744 DASDVGI
-1758 AMSDTGDVAIQ
+1758 ANEGH
-1769 NAGLLEL
+1769 LEL
-1776 TELQLTKGTI
+1776 TNLMLLKGMIQGGSVGSKGVTLAEVRQDASIEAEKVQLKELNNA
-1786 SGGTVGVKETT
+1786 GTVKATDFAAAKTENTGTVEAGHLVLAENDRFLNQATG
-1797 IASVKAD
+1797 SVKAD
-1804 GVIDAASVGFKDLTN
+1804 QLVLN
-1819 EGVIT
+1819 
-1824 VSDMFASANTENS
+1824 
-1837 GTVEAANIAMSEGDK
+1837 
-1852 FVNEAGATAKAD
+1852 
-1864 KLDISG
+1864 G
-1870 GEFVNEAGDTSGIV
+1870 GEFVNAGGNTSDIA
-1884 LTQIGA
+1884 LTQLATG
-1890 DGQFTANGD
+1890 GQFTSDGD
-1899 TTLQQV
+1899 STLQKV
-1905 VSADGIINLNKGNLN
+1905 VSNEGTINLNKGNLN
-1920 IAELDAKDSVYNQKA
+1920 IAELDAKNSVYNQL
-1935 GNFKADKGFFENSTL
+1935 GGHFKADKGFFEDSTL
-1950 NIMGG
+1950 NIKGG
-1955 VFDASEVRDA
+1955 IFDASEVRDS

-1970 GLLGNNV
+1970 GLLGNNT
-1977 VNISGTNKTPII
+1977 VNISGGNKTPVID
-1989 NNEDSAEDKAHYKDN
+1989 NEDSAEVKSHYKDN
-2004 LTQVLAGV
+2004 LTQVIAGV

-2018 VNIMEG
+2018 VNIMAG

-2039 SINLKGGVLQT
+2039 SINLTGGVLQT

-2064 RIDATDAETGTV
+2064 RIDAADAETGTV

-2086 TVGAVKDEIKSGLNV
+2086 TVGAVKDEIQSGLNV

-2230 KELVLVGNTVN
+2230 KELVLVGNAVN

-2252 NKLLKDSADGGSIDV
+2252 NKLLKDSVDGGSIDV

-2275 SHGGSTPTVGWILS
+2275 SHGSSTPTVGWILS

-2340 LSLDEKDGKG
+2340 LSLDEKDGTG

-2364 NSILDASKVE
+2364 NSVLDASKVE
-2374 KVTVSGTHV
+2374 KVTVSGTHI
-2383 NEGQADYKDM
+2383 NEGKADYKDM

-2417 HANTG
+2417 HVNTG

-2428 VTVAENGKGE
+2428 VTFADKGRGE

-2451 IGEFVNKGAEAVL
+2451 LGEFVNKGAEAVL

-2496 SENSGFEKGDILTVA
+2496 SENAGFEKGDILTVA
-2511 TGGQHANS
+2511 TGAEHSNS

-2525 NVTIQTG
+2525 NVTVQDG
-2532 ATSTVDAGAKETITG
+2532 ATSTVEEGAKETINDA
-2547 TYDIAGDRINK
+2547 YVVAGDRTNK

-2564 GVADTTV
+2564 GVENTQVT
-2571 SGKLDNQGKS
+2571 GTLDNQGTS
-2581 EYDDMTI
+2581 NYDDMTV
-2588 QAGGNSDNSGYEK
+2588 ASGGTSNNSGYEK
-2601 GDILTIE
+2601 GDILIIE
-2608 DGGEHTNSG
+2608 DGGEHINSG
-2617 TSIWNNQTVEK
+2617 TSIWNNQTVQV
-2628 GGSSVTE
+2628 GGSATTE

-2651 KTNKGEVDAKGVENT
+2651 KTNRGEVDAKGVENT

-2691 DNSGYEKGDILTVDK
+2691 DNSGYEKGDILTIDK

-2717 WNNVVVAGGEVNN
+2717 WNNVVVAGGDVNN
-2730 TGDIETEKLT
+2730 TGDIDTSKLT

-2849 WPDKDNHVQIGNG
+2849 WTDKDNHVQIGNG

-2876 AILSDGKSAF
+2876 SILTDGKSAF
-2886 NTTSDVAKVT
+2886 NTTSNVAKVT

-2910 VGDYTIVNGYITD
+2910 VGDYTIVNGYITGGNESD
-2923 GNESDGMWTGGW
+2923 GNESGGMWTGGW

-2946 GSGINWILKLHN
+2946 GSGINWILTLHN

-2985 NDDMLNCKSGD
+2985 NDDLLHCKSGD
-2996 AGADFVCRVLRDK
+2996 AGAEFVCRVLRDK
-3009 ELDVAGKTKVL
+3009 ELDIAGKTKVI

-3028 AGGAMSVA
+3028 AGGAMSVS
-3036 MNDLNSATD
+3036 MNDLNTAAD
-3045 SIEGRVSMKNE
+3045 SIEGRVSMRNE

-3063 MREWERGNHLW
+3063 MREWDRGNDLW
-3074 IDIIG
+3074 VDVIG

-3091 ISKAGYDTNSYG
+3091 ISKAGFDTNAYG
-3103 FIMGYDRKFAD
+3103 LVMGYDRKFAG
-3114 KPIILG
+3114 KSVILG
-3120 AAFSYNHGSLDSTGD
+3120 GAFSYNHGSLDSTGD
-3135 VLKTKNKYNSFG
+3135 VLKTKNKYDSFG
-3147 LHAYGAYAPVE
+3147 LHAYGAYAPVDR
-3158 KVNLIGTLSWMHNSS
+3158 VNLIGTLSWMHNSS

-3187 DADVKTNMFSLGA
+3187 DADVKTNLFSLGT
-3200 RAEATIPAGKAN
+3200 RAEANLPVGKAN
-3212 IVPHAG
+3212 VIPHAG

-3223 AKSGKYD
+3223 AKSGSYD

-3235 KKVWSNK
+3235 KKVWGNTP
-3242 ADATNTFQ
+3242 DATNTFQ
-3250 LPIGVAVRTDIAT
+3250 LPIGVAVRGDIMT

-3270 PQADVTVIPQFG
+3270 PQADLTLIPQFG
-3282 DTKQKTKLSNFNGVS
+3282 DTEQKTKLSNFNGVS

-3318 DKGPATIGVRY
+3318 DKGPATFGVRY

-3334 TKGKADHM
+3334 TKGKADHA
-3342 FKLEARYRF
+3342 FKFEARYRF

>member
-1 MNKIYKKIWNRSR
+1 MNKIFKKIWNKRR
-14 GCFVAVSEAMTAASQ
+14 GCFVAVSEAMSSVCQGKTKAVLAASLLLVAQ
-29 SSKAGVIIG
+29 VPAFALVTINGDVVGKDPQFQFQGRGPALADSHTINGNLTWNLGREGDFRRSFLCVSIGAGYFSSLSNTLIVN
-38 TVAFLTAVGNNAG
+38 GNFNINNNSWVHIAHNG
-51 ATDITVTQSQAV
+51 DE
-63 SGNYGQVVIGG
+63 GG
-74 NLGTKEVTIR
+74 NIYSALNISKDLNI
-84 TPNSI
+84 
-89 GYSSDSRQYQGSDPS
+89 SSDSELSL
-104 KIDYSYDPH
+104 I
-113 LRTPFSTGYYVNG
+113 
-126 RRVGENEFFNY
+126 
-137 WSNSAG
+137 SNG
-143 GSSVNADL
+143 GSGNDP
-151 QSTISA
+151 TIHASLNVGGTVYNSGRLISYGGTQA
-157 GSSLVANNL
+157 GR
-166 TLSSNTAS
+166 
-174 AVTKLTYLGIGYH
+174 TYGSFSI
-187 MSGQGGDGGWTYAYA
+187 
-202 GTDTSDPQ
+202 
-210 TKNGVSNLVN
+210 NNLVN
-220 NGGSLIAGSIN
+220 NGTFVFDSPNALNGTFNNITQAGGYFQQGGTN
-231 LCPGCNYIQNSGSSN
+231 
-246 IDDITGDGK
+246 DFH
-255 VIINGGE
+255 INGTLTVSGGT
-262 VTTNG
+262 VGNNDAIVVGADQGKFSVGQG
-267 LLTLNPAKAA
+267 LNLAGGAVG
-277 NLSVKDLNT
+277 NLSVLTHVGGSVMVSAGSYGIGTLNKSNGT
-286 LASLNAISYAA
+286 LTNKSTLTVSNFNQSN
-297 GTKASL
+297 GTTTNSGNL
-303 GAFRPMSDKIQ
+303 T
-314 IGNATLKIEGDYTQ
+314 IGNANLGGTLNSTGTL
-328 SIRDQASSAIK
+328 
-339 NKYGSGVNVQFTGNV
+339 NLTGNV
-354 ATDNS
+354 VTRGN
-359 LDLSNGWTS
+359 LTS
-368 TVLNS
+368 T
-373 VFDENRRADYLF
+373 
-385 HTLNWNG
+385 G
-392 EGQDKVIGTGD
+392 
-403 ISKNFGVKNVENVG
+403 
-417 SITVNSGAT
+417 
-426 FAILGDNASTRLA
+426 
-439 GNEFIA
+439 
-445 DHGTL
+445 
-450 IFGANGLASG
+450 
-460 GTATN
+460 
-465 VSIVNN
+465 
-471 GTLKVFA
+471 
-478 GEFSINNLNLDGL
+478 NLNNRGNWTETNRYTIAAN
-491 LNNSGT
+491 LNNSGSV
-497 LRLNDFN
+497 NFQN
-504 MGNNG
+504 GFEFSNG
-509 RLVSS
+509 RLTSS
-514 GTLQADRSK
+514 GTVQTNNVFDV
-523 LFSIEDSHIDGLN
+523 FDSIGETGQQDLNYVGLGSS
-536 VVDLGRPQPQE
+536 VPQE
-547 VRQQLTEFFRKYVP
+547 VKTSLTDFFLKYLP
-561 ENQKVLD
+561 GKLAQNL
-568 EIANHAS
+568 ISHAS
-575 FTGGKVIVRNAHL
+575 FTGGKVVVTGVEL
-588 TETQRDDL
+588 TQTQADDL
-596 IKAFKD
+596 KKAFKD
-602 KFGGNTALEFQGTIS
+602 KFGGNTALEFQGTIA
-617 GVSHDDKLTV
+617 GVSHDDRLTV

-637 EHLRDVIFVDRNLEG
+637 EHLRDVIFVDRKLEG
-652 ENGAIVVGNSGLR
+652 ENGAIVVGDSGLR

-691 GKSDGTGTRFTLAER
+691 GKSDGTGNRFTLAER

-724 KDSSVYQGQ
+724 KDFSVYQGQ

-776 ATFTEKAVLENN
+776 ATFTDKAVLENN

-886 NTAIGSRGDG
+886 NTAIGSRGEG

-1059 FGGTLNNSGSISGD
+1059 FGGTLNNSGSITGD

-1166 VVNIN
+1166 YVEIR

-1178 EHIAMDGH
+1178 EHIAMNGN
-1186 KTTNLQ
+1186 KTTNLV

-1200 DQVFADLDY
+1200 DQIFTDLDY

-1218 PDDKVEVTSNPQIV
+1218 PEDKVEVSSNPQIV
-1232 TGVGNVIDSVAE
+1232 TGIGNVIGSVAQ
-1244 GVAFQWGTVA
+1244 GIAFQWGTVA

-1276 DVPAERRGELEVAF
+1276 DVPADRRGELEVAF

-1296 RFDVDLA
+1296 RFNVDLA
-1303 NSIKAT
+1303 NSIRAT
-1309 AAGTLAYATFANET
+1309 ADGTLAYATFANET
-1323 LSNETTDNPGAT
+1323 LSNESAANPGAT
-1335 SLVVGVNEKGA
+1335 SLVIGVNDRTA
-1346 IVVPSSGI
+1346 VVVPTSGT
-1354 PNVLSQ
+1354 PNVLNQS
-1360 NMGFMNVTGVT
+1360 MGFMNVTGVS
-1371 DGLYINNGSHFVLV
+1371 DGLYINSGSHFVLV
-1385 GQSQPNPNLAPVEL
+1385 GQAQPNPNLAPVEL
-1399 ADGTMWVGGNRN
+1399 ADGAVWVGGNKN
-1411 DNGTVTPSKL
+1411 IDGSVTPSKL
-1421 TLGSYGSASAT
+1421 TLGSYGSASET
-1432 KGHLA
+1432 KGHLGE
-1437 QLNIGIS
+1437 LNIGVS
-1444 PVNNQLG
+1444 PANPALG

-1457 IVKNGVFTIDTLNNG
+1457 IVKNGEFTVDVLNNG
-1472 SAGYGE
+1472 SAGYGN
-1478 DREGLVIGNADDTTT
+1478 DKEGLVIGNADDTATL
-1493 QLIVTNYA
+1493 LIVGTYT
-1501 AVDGSAMSNHGL
+1501 AVDGSAMSNHGI
-1513 FKAENI
+1513 FKAQNI

-1527 FVNHGTFEIGT
+1527 FVNYGTFEIGT
-1538 ADISGYLDNK
+1538 ADISGYVENN
-1548 GTASFDDLTLR
+1548 GQAAFNELTLR
-1559 EYGTVNRQDAELTA
+1559 EYGSVNKQGAELTA
-1573 GKLTVAGN
+1573 GKLTVSGN

-1588 TYAIRGELD
+1588 TYGIRGSLE

-1612 EVTNSGELN
+1612 DMTNSGEVDIAKLT
-1621 AEKAVVQAAASD
+1621 VQAATPVQDAT
-1633 VEGAEAGSFINKAL
+1633 AGSFINNAL
-1647 AKVDSVLTE
+1647 AKVDSMLTE
-1656 AGSIVSN
+1656 AGSFVTN
-1663 ATDAVLTIAGLNNAS
+1663 AADAVLTIAGLKGAS
-1678 ELQGTVNNDGTIK
+1678 ELNGTVTNDGTLK
-1691 VEGTQSVTV
+1691 VDGTASVTV
-1700 ADGELN
+1700 ASGELN
-1706 NNGSMENTN
+1706 NNGTMENTN
-1715 ALNVEGGLVN
+1715 ALNVTGGTVGN
-1725 NKGNLALTGLNI
+1725 NGSLALNGLNI
-1737 TGGQVSN
+1737 TGGQVQNSAQADQFKDSGTTQIEMA
-1744 DASAYFKDAGVTEI
+1744 DASDVGIANEGHLELSNLMLLKGMIQGGSVGSKDVTL
-1758 AMSDTGDVAIQ
+1758 ADVRQDASIEAEKVQ
-1769 NAGLLEL
+1769 LKELNNAGTVKVIEFAATK
-1776 TELQLTKGTI
+1776 TENT
-1786 SGGTVGVKETT
+1786 GTVEAGHLVLAENDRFLNQ
-1797 IASVKAD
+1797 AAGSVKAD
-1804 GVIDAASVGFKDLTN
+1804 QLVLN
-1819 EGVIT
+1819 
-1824 VSDMFASANTENS
+1824 
-1837 GTVEAANIAMSEGDK
+1837 
-1852 FVNEAGATAKAD
+1852 
-1864 KLDISG
+1864 G
-1870 GEFVNEAGDTSGIV
+1870 GEFVNAGGNTSDIA
-1884 LTQIGA
+1884 LTQIATG
-1890 DGQFTANGD
+1890 GQFTSDGD
-1899 TTLQQV
+1899 SNLQKV
-1905 VSADGIINLNKGNLN
+1905 VSNEGTINLNKGNLN
-1920 IAELDAKDSVYNQKA
+1920 IAELDAKNSVYNQL
-1935 GNFKADKGFFENSTL
+1935 GGHFKADKGFFADSTL
-1950 NIMGG
+1950 NIKGG
-1955 VFDASEVRDA
+1955 IFDASEVRDS

-1970 GLLGNNV
+1970 GLLGNNT
-1977 VNISGTNKTPII
+1977 VNISGGNKTPVID
-1989 NNEDSAEDKAHYKDN
+1989 NEDSAEVKSHYKDN
-2004 LTQVLAGV
+2004 LTQVIAGV

-2018 VNIMEG
+2018 VNIMAG

-2120 VTDKIANAFENA
+2120 VTDKISNAFENA

-2141 EMTAPFTITTAND
+2141 QMTAPFTITTAND

-2230 KELVLVGNTVN
+2230 KELVLVGNAVN

-2252 NKLLKDSADGGSIDV
+2252 NKLLKDSTDGGSIDV

-2275 SHGGSTPTVGWILS
+2275 SHGGVTPTVGWILS
-2289 SNIGENGSLEAKN
+2289 SNIGENGALEAKN

-2321 AILHTNSLTGNGA
+2321 AILHTNSLTGSGST
-2334 AVNEGK
+2334 VNEGK
-2340 LSLDEKDGKG
+2340 VSLDEKDGSL
-2350 PTFDV
+2350 PVFDV
-2355 AGSFTNKGE
+2355 TGNFLNKGQ
-2364 NSILDASKVE
+2364 NSVLDASKVD
-2374 KVTVSGTHV
+2374 KVTVSGTHA
-2383 NEGQADYKDM
+2383 NEGKANYNDM
-2393 LVAEGGSSTNS
+2393 LIAEGGSSNNS
-2404 GTEQGNILTVEGS
+2404 GTEKGNILTVEGTHTNS
-2417 HANTG
+2417 G
-2422 TSIWNG
+2422 TSTWNG
-2428 VTVAENGKGE
+2428 VTVADKGKGE
-2438 NAGKLDVGSVFDV
+2438 NAGKLDVGTVFDV
-2451 IGEFVNKGAEAVL
+2451 IGEFVNKGKDAVL

-2470 VTNVAGILRNEGT
+2470 VTTVAGLLRNEGT
-2483 ANYDDMTIADGGK
+2483 ANYDDMTVASGGT
-2496 SENSGFEKGDILTVA
+2496 SNNSGYEKGDILTVA
-2511 TGGQHANS
+2511 NGGQHTNS

-2525 NVTIQTG
+2525 NVTVQTG
-2532 ATSTVDAGAKETITG
+2532 ATSTVDVGGKETIND
-2547 TYDIAGDRINK
+2547 TYDIAGDRTNK

-2564 GVADTTV
+2564 KVANTQV
-2571 SGKLDNQGKS
+2571 SGTLDNQGTS
-2581 EYDDMTI
+2581 NYDDMTV
-2588 QAGGNSDNSGYEK
+2588 ASGGTSNNSGFEK

-2617 TSIWNNQTVEK
+2617 TSIWNNQTVQV
-2628 GGSSVTE
+2628 GGSATTE

-2645 YVIEGD
+2645 YVIAGD
-2651 KTNKGEVDAKGVENT
+2651 KTNKGEIDATKVTDTLVSGT
-2666 EVKGNLD
+2666 LD

-2680 DDMTIGDGGKS
+2680 DDMTIQGGGTS
-2691 DNSGYEKGDILTVDK
+2691 NNSGYEKGNILTIDPD
-2706 GGEHDNSGTSI
+2706 GEHNNSGTSI
-2717 WNNVVVAGGEVNN
+2717 WNNVVVAGGDVNN
-2730 TGDIETEKLT
+2730 TGDIETGKLT

-2746 NIGEGSLNA
+2746 KIDGGSLKA
-2755 GETDLNGGDLVIGN
+2755 EETDLNGGDLVIGN
-2769 DKDRT
+2769 DREPT
-2774 PENRVTAEIN
+2774 EENHVKAEIN
-2784 PKDDVIDTNIYV
+2784 PTGDVIDTNIYV

-2821 PSGTPSRLVITTN
+2821 PSGTPSRLVITNN
-2834 VTTGPGGGIAVGPEV
+2834 VTTGPGGGIAVGPNV
-2849 WPDKDNHVQIGNG
+2849 WTDKDNHVQIGNG

-2876 AILSDGKSAF
+2876 SILSDGKSAF
-2886 NTTSDVAKVT
+2886 NTTSDIAKVT

-2910 VGDYTIVNGYITD
+2910 VGDYTIVNGYITG
-2923 GNESDGMWTGGW
+2923 GNETDGMWTGGW
-2935 TGDNLYALPQD
+2935 TGENLYALPQD
-2946 GSGINWILKLHN
+2946 GSGINWILTLHN

-2985 NDDMLNCKSGD
+2985 NDDLLQCKSGD
-2996 AGADFVCRVLRDK
+2996 AGADFICRVLRDK
-3009 ELDVAGKTKVL
+3009 ELDVAGKTKVI

-3028 AGGAMSVA
+3028 AGGAMSVS
-3036 MNDLNSATD
+3036 MNDLNTAAD
-3045 SIEGRVSMKNE
+3045 SIEGRVSMRNE

-3063 MREWERGNHLW
+3063 MREWDRGNDLW
-3074 IDIIG
+3074 VDVIG

-3091 ISKAGYDTNSYG
+3091 ISKAGFDTNAYG
-3103 FIMGYDRKFAD
+3103 LVMGYDRKFAG
-3114 KPIILG
+3114 KSVILG
-3120 AAFSYNHGSLDSTGD
+3120 GAFSYNHGSLDSTGD
-3135 VLKTKNKYNSFG
+3135 VLKTKNKYDSFG
-3147 LHAYGAYAPVE
+3147 LHAYGAYAPVDR
-3158 KVNLIGTLSWMHNSS
+3158 VNLIGTLSWMHNSS

-3187 DADVKTNMFSLGA
+3187 DADVKTNLFSLGA
-3200 RAEATIPAGKAN
+3200 RAEANLPVGKAN
-3212 IVPHAG
+3212 VIPHAG

-3223 AKSGKYD
+3223 AKSGSYD

-3235 KKVWSNK
+3235 KKVWGNTP
-3242 ADATNTFQ
+3242 DATNTFQ
-3250 LPIGVAVRTDIAT
+3250 LPVGVAVRGDIMT

-3270 PQADVTVIPQFG
+3270 PQADLTLIPQFG
-3282 DTKQKTKLSNFNGVS
+3282 DTEQKTKLSNFNGVS

-3305 GKFGTNVNLGVQA
+3305 GKFGTNINLGVQA
-3318 DKGPATIGVRY
+3318 DKGPATFGVRY

-3334 TKGKADHM
+3334 TKGKADHA
-3342 FKLEARYRF
+3342 FKFEARYRF

>member
-1 MNKIYKKIWNRSR
+1 MNKIFKKVWNKRR

-29 SSKAGVIIG
+29 SSKAAVIIS

-89 GYSSDSRQYQGSDPS
+89 GYSSDSREYHGSDPS

-126 RRVGENEFFNY
+126 QRVGENEFFNY

-174 AVTKLTYLGIGYH
+174 AMTKLTYLGIGYH
-187 MSGQGGDGGWTYAYA
+187 MSGHGGDGGWTYAYA

-231 LCPGCNYIQNSGSSN
+231 LCPGCNYIQNSGSSD
-246 IDDITGDGK
+246 IDDISGDGK

-314 IGNATLKIEGDYTQ
+314 IGNATLKIEGEYTQ
-328 SIRDQASSAIK
+328 SIRDQATTAIR
-339 NKYGSGVNVQFTGNV
+339 NKYGSGVNVQFTGRV

-368 TVLNS
+368 AVLNS
-373 VFDENRRADYLF
+373 VFDENNRADYLF
-385 HTLNWNG
+385 HTLNWNA
-392 EGQDKVIGTGD
+392 EGQDKIIGSGD
-403 ISKNFGVKNVENVG
+403 IQKNFGVKNVDNVG
-417 SITVNSGAT
+417 SITVNNGAT
-426 FAILGDNASTRLA
+426 FAILGETNGTRLA
-439 GNEFIA
+439 GSNFTA
-445 DHGTL
+445 DGGTL
-450 IFGANGLASG
+450 VFGANGVASG
-460 GTATN
+460 GIASV
-465 VSIVNN
+465 VSVLDR
-471 GTLKVFA
+471 GTLKVAA
-478 GEFSINNLNLDGL
+478 GDFSINNLGIEGRV
-491 LNNSGT
+491 NNSGT
-497 LRLNDFN
+497 LRLSDFHFGDKGHLN
-504 MGNNG
+504 
-509 RLVSS
+509 SS
-514 GTLQADRSK
+514 GTLHADREK

-536 VVDLGRPQPQE
+536 VVDLGHSAPQE
-547 VRQQLTEFFRKYVP
+547 VRTQLTELFRKYVP

-568 EIANHAS
+568 EIVNHAQ
-575 FTGGKVIVRNAHL
+575 FTGGKVIVTNAHL

-596 IKAFKD
+596 TKAFKD
-602 KFGGNTALEFQGTIS
+602 KFGGNTTLEFQGTIA

-637 EHLRDVIFVDRNLEG
+637 EHLRDVIFVDRKLEG
-652 ENGAIVVGNSGLR
+652 ENGAIVVGDSGLR

-691 GKSDGTGTRFTLAER
+691 GKSDGTGNRFTLAER

-776 ATFTEKAVLENN
+776 ATFTDKAVLENN

-1044 GITNTGSIKNAGTFT
+1044 GITNTGSIT
-1059 FGGTLNNSGSISGD
+1059 GD

-1086 TFTNAGQIKTG
+1086 TFTNAGQINVG
-1097 SLEAD
+1097 SLEAA
-1102 NIKYVQTA
+1102 NVKYVQTA

-1117 GWFSNSTVDLTG
+1117 GWFSNSIVDLTG

-1296 RFDVDLA
+1296 RFNVDLA

-1346 IVVPSSGI
+1346 IVVPSSGT

-1399 ADGTMWVGGNRN
+1399 ADGTVWVGGNRN

-1612 EVTNSGELN
+1612 DVSNSGELN
-1621 AEKAVVQAAASD
+1621 AEKSVVQAAASD
-1633 VEGAEAGSFINKAL
+1633 VEGAEAGNFINNAL
-1647 AKVDSVLTE
+1647 VKFDSLLTE

-1663 ATDAVLTIAGLNNAS
+1663 AADAVLTIAGLNNAS

-1769 NAGLLEL
+1769 NGGLLDL
-1776 TELQLTKGTI
+1776 TDLQLTKGTI

-1824 VSDMFASANTENS
+1824 VSDVFASANTENS
-1837 GTVEAANIAMSEGDK
+1837 GTVDAANIAMSDGDK
-1852 FVNEAGATAKAD
+1852 FVNKTGATATSD
-1864 KLDISG
+1864 KLDLAG
-1870 GEFVNEAGDTSGIV
+1870 GEFVNEAGDTSGIA
-1884 LTQIGA
+1884 LTQIGEN
-1890 DGQFTANGD
+1890 GQFTANGD

-1905 VSADGIINLNKGNLN
+1905 GSAGGTINLNKGNLN
-1920 IAELDAKDSVYNQKA
+1920 IAELDAKDSVYNQTA
-1935 GNFKADKGFFENSTL
+1935 GNFKADRGFFENSTL

-1977 VNISGTNKTPII
+1977 VNISGLNKTPVI

-2024 GVLDVAKIEL
+2024 GVLDVAEIRL
-2034 DGKAD
+2034 DGSKAD
-2039 SINLKGGVLQT
+2039 SINLKGGVIQT

-2064 RIDATDAETGTV
+2064 RIDAVDPETGTV
-2076 QLPTTVLSAT
+2076 QLPTEVLSAT
-2086 TVGAVKDEIKSGLNV
+2086 TVGAVKDEIKTGLNV
-2101 ESGNLALDDDYFS
+2101 ESGNLALDDDWFS
-2114 ASLIVS
+2114 SSLIVS

-2132 ANLTINFLG
+2132 ADLTINFLG
-2141 EMTAPFTITTAND
+2141 QMTAPFTVTTAND

-2179 ADEYNKDTDASQT
+2179 AKEYDKENDANQT
-2192 IKGLII
+2192 VRALVI
-2198 GAESNDPNTNSINI
+2198 GATSNDENTNSINI

-2219 SHTDKVTIEGG
+2219 THADKVTIEGG
-2230 KELVLVGNTVN
+2230 KELALVGNAVN
-2241 AIPEGSFGDDA
+2241 AIPEASFGDEA
-2252 NKLLKDSADGGSIDV
+2252 NKLLKDAADGGSIDV
-2267 NNGTFTFG
+2267 NNGKFTFG

-2289 SNIGENGSLEAKN
+2289 SNIGENGFLEAKN
-2302 GEFADWTIANN
+2302 GEFADWTIANS

-2321 AILHTNSLTGNGA
+2321 AILHTNSLTGSGST
-2334 AVNEGK
+2334 VNEGK
-2340 LSLDEKDGKG
+2340 VSLDEKDGNL
-2350 PTFDV
+2350 PVFDV
-2355 AGSFTNKGE
+2355 TGNFLNQGQ
-2364 NSILDASKVE
+2364 NSVLDASNVD
-2374 KVTVSGTHV
+2374 KVTVSGTHA
-2383 NEGQADYKDM
+2383 NEGKASYNDM
-2393 LVAEGGSSTNS
+2393 LIAEGGSSNNS
-2404 GTEQGNILTVEGS
+2404 GTEKGNILTVEGTHTNS
-2417 HANTG
+2417 G

-2428 VTVAENGKGE
+2428 VTVADKGKGE
-2438 NAGKLDVGSVFDV
+2438 NAGKLDVGTVFDV
-2451 IGEFVNKGAEAVL
+2451 IGEFVNKGKDAVL

-2470 VTNVAGILRNEGT
+2470 VTTVAGLLRNEGT
-2483 ANYDDMTIADGGK
+2483 ANYDDMTVASGGK
-2496 SENSGFEKGDILTVA
+2496 SENTGFEQGDILTVA
-2511 TGGQHANS
+2511 NGGQHTNS

-2525 NVTIQTG
+2525 NVTIQSG
-2532 ATSTVDAGAKETITG
+2532 ASSTVEVGGKETIND
-2547 TYDIAGDRINK
+2547 TYDIAGNRTNK

-2564 GVADTTV
+2564 KVANTQV
-2571 SGKLDNQGKS
+2571 SGTLDNQGTS
-2581 EYDDMTI
+2581 NYDDMTV
-2588 QAGGNSDNSGYEK
+2588 ASGGTSNNSGYEK

-2608 DGGEHTNSG
+2608 DGGEHINSG
-2617 TSIWNNQTVEK
+2617 TSIWNNQTVQV
-2628 GGSSVTE
+2628 GGSATTE
-2635 EGGKETINDK
+2635 EGGKETISDK

-2651 KTNKGEVDAKGVENT
+2651 KTNKGEIDATKVTDTLVSGT
-2666 EVKGNLD
+2666 LD
-2673 NQGKSEY
+2673 NQGKTEY
-2680 DDMTIGDGGKS
+2680 DDMTIQGGGTS
-2691 DNSGYEKGDILTVDK
+2691 NNSGYEKGDILTIDPE
-2706 GGEHDNSGTSI
+2706 GEHNNSGTSI
-2717 WNNVVVAGGEVNN
+2717 WNNVVVAGGDVNN
-2730 TGDIETEKLT
+2730 TGDIETGKLT

-2746 NIGEGSLNA
+2746 KIDGGSLKA
-2755 GETDLNGGDLVIGN
+2755 EETDLNGGDLVIGN
-2769 DKDRT
+2769 DREPT
-2774 PENRVTAEIN
+2774 EENHVKAEIN

-2796 KNNGDLNLGPKG
+2796 KNNGDLNLGPQG

-2821 PSGTPSRLVITTN
+2821 PGGTPSRLVITNN
-2834 VTTGPGGGIAVGPEV
+2834 VTTGPGGGIAVGPNV
-2849 WPDKDNHVQIGNG
+2849 WTDKDTHVQIGNG
-2862 DLYFAKDSLTVIDS
+2862 DLFFAKDSLTVIDS
-2876 AILSDGKSAF
+2876 SILTDGKSAF
-2886 NTTSDVAKVT
+2886 NTTSDIAKVT

-2923 GNESDGMWTGGW
+2923 GNESGGMWTGGW

-2946 GSGINWILKLHN
+2946 GSGINWILTLHN

-2985 NDDMLNCKSGD
+2985 NDDLLHCKSGD

-3009 ELDVAGKTKVL
+3009 ELDVAGKTKVI
-3020 NSVANIAF
+3020 NSAANIAF
-3028 AGGAMSVA
+3028 AGGAMSVS
-3036 MNDLNSATD
+3036 MNDLSTAAD
-3045 SIEGRVSMKNE
+3045 SIEVRVSMRNE

-3063 MREWERGNHLW
+3063 MREWDRGNDLW
-3074 IDIIG
+3074 VDVIG

-3091 ISKAGYDTNSYG
+3091 ISKARFDTNAYG
-3103 FIMGYDRKFAD
+3103 LVMGYDRKFAG
-3114 KPIILG
+3114 KSVILG

-3147 LHAYGAYAPVE
+3147 LHAYGAYAPVDR
-3158 KVNLIGTLSWMHNSS
+3158 VNLIGTLSWMHNSS

-3187 DADVKTNMFSLGA
+3187 DADVKTNLFSLGA
-3200 RAEATIPAGKAN
+3200 RAEATLPVGKAN
-3212 IVPHAG
+3212 VIPHAG

-3223 AKSGKYD
+3223 AKSGSYD

-3235 KKVWSNK
+3235 KKVWGNTP
-3242 ADATNTFQ
+3242 DATNTFQ
-3250 LPIGVAVRTDIAT
+3250 LPIGVAVRGDIMT

-3270 PQADVTVIPQFG
+3270 PQADLTLIPQFG

-3318 DKGPATIGVRY
+3318 DKGPATFGVRY

>member
-1 MNKIYKKIWNRSR
+1 MNKIFKKVWNRRR

-29 SSKAGVIIG
+29 
-38 TVAFLTAVGNNAG
+38 NAG
-51 ATDITVTQSQAV
+51 KAAVVTAGLVLGLMSTPTYAIYKHIYAGQSTAGQNLDYAEQDYSLNLHGNYTVGAGSNVSWSVRGKASFNIGPADTVTTVNGNLLLNSWHSGDLGHFTWDRSNSILVNNTGTLYIGDYDEIGNLTRGGTNGSNNLTEFRLKDSSSITINGRGFSNTTFVQEGNSVLSINGSGMVFDGPLQVNGNSRVDVHSNLQTRSNSYMTGGTINPYGNWINTGSFNLQGGNVTAANGSLTNNGTVTQT
-63 SGNYGQVVIGG
+63 GG
-74 NLGTKEVTIR
+74 NF
-84 TPNSI
+84 
-89 GYSSDSRQYQGSDPS
+89 SS
-104 KIDYSYDPH
+104 
-113 LRTPFSTGYYVNG
+113 
-126 RRVGENEFFNY
+126 
-137 WSNSAG
+137 
-143 GSSVNADL
+143 
-151 QSTISA
+151 
-157 GSSLVANNL
+157 
-166 TLSSNTAS
+166 
-174 AVTKLTYLGIGYH
+174 KLTG
-187 MSGQGGDGGWTYAYA
+187 SGTYNY
-202 GTDTSDPQ
+202 
-210 TKNGVSNLVN
+210 
-220 NGGSLIAGSIN
+220 NGGSFNAAKVSGDIVVNIASGLGASTSNFEGGNIN
-231 LCPGCNYIQNSGSSN
+231 NRGTL
-246 IDDITGDGK
+246 T
-255 VIINGGE
+255 VNGGWY
-262 VTTNG
+262 
-267 LLTLNPAKAA
+267 K
-277 NLSVKDLNT
+277 
-286 LASLNAISYAA
+286 SLNNY
-297 GTKASL
+297 GTAN
-303 GAFRPMSDKIQ
+303 FN
-314 IGNATLKIEGDYTQ
+314 GNATIAKTTNSGTINTYGDVNFSDRLNTSGTLNTHDGVWSFGSAGVLAVNGGVVQ
-328 SIRDQASSAIK
+328 TNNAS
-339 NKYGSGVNVQFTGNV
+339 NVFDELGTTAQQELHYVG
-354 ATDNS
+354 
-359 LDLSNGWTS
+359 
-368 TVLNS
+368 LNS
-373 VFDENRRADYLF
+373 V
-385 HTLNWNG
+385 
-392 EGQDKVIGTGD
+392 V
-403 ISKNFGVKNVENVG
+403 
-417 SITVNSGAT
+417 
-426 FAILGDNASTRLA
+426 
-439 GNEFIA
+439 
-445 DHGTL
+445 
-450 IFGANGLASG
+450 
-460 GTATN
+460 
-465 VSIVNN
+465 
-471 GTLKVFA
+471 
-478 GEFSINNLNLDGL
+478 
-491 LNNSGT
+491 
-497 LRLNDFN
+497 
-504 MGNNG
+504 
-509 RLVSS
+509 
-514 GTLQADRSK
+514 
-523 LFSIEDSHIDGLN
+523 
-536 VVDLGRPQPQE
+536 PQE
-547 VRQQLTEFFRKYVP
+547 VKTSLTDIFTQYAP
-561 ENQKVLD
+561 GSIAQKL
-568 EIANHAS
+568 INHTS
-575 FTGGKVIVRNAHL
+575 FTGGTVVVSGVNI
-588 TETQRDDL
+588 TQTQADDL
-596 IKAFKD
+596 TKAFKD
-602 KFGGNTALEFQGTIS
+602 QFGSNTKLEFQGTIA

-652 ENGAIVVGNSGLR
+652 ENGAIVVGDSGLR

-691 GKSDGTGTRFTLAER
+691 GKSDGTGTRFTLADK
-706 IISAV
+706 IISVA
-711 GDGAKLILGSLGI
+711 GKGAKLILGSLGV

-733 AEQVHLSD
+733 AEEVQLSNG
-741 KGELKVAAGDYLVKN
+741 GELRIAAGDYLVKN
-756 LNSSGGKTTV
+756 HTSSGGITTV
-766 DKNAVFNSEN
+766 NSNSTFRSDKATLTG
-776 ATFTEKAVLENN
+776 ATFENN
-788 GETVLGTLTGWN
+788 GTTELGSLEGWN
-800 GAEVHNNS
+800 GARLTNNK
-808 KLTVNGITQFGGRFI
+808 KLTVTGETQFGGIFT
-823 NNANAKLVGTADLDG
+823 NNKDATLKGTAHFDG
-838 TLQNSQGA
+838 TLVNTQGA
-846 SLIANTVNVNG
+846 NLIANTVNVIG
-857 TLRNFGYME
+857 TLENLGYME
-866 ALDNSTVFG
+866 ALDDSTVYG
-875 TLENPGEIRLF
+875 TLYNPGEIHLF
-886 NTAIGSRGDG
+886 NTAIGARVDEKGG
-896 DIGTIGNTYTLKAT
+896 HIGNTFTLIAT
-910 GKTQVSGLIANA
+910 GKTQVAGLISNA
-922 QGAVAEFSGDDAE
+922 ATGDARFTGEGSE
-935 LLILDGGVVSNNGT
+935 LTILDGGVVSNNGE
-949 LIADSLIVNDG
+949 LRADSLVVNAG
-960 GYFINGD
+960 GRFINGD
-967 NAQQT
+967 ENQQT
-972 FTASPLRLRAVARA
+972 FAVSPLRRKALARA
-986 VARATEQLK
+986 VERAVEIVANK
-995 NLTVSEGGT
+995 NVIGT
-1004 KTNNGLAYYGTGTIA
+1004 QENNGIGYYGAGTISGTFNNYA
-1019 GEFINATGA
+1019 GA
-1028 EAFGGVSD
+1028 EAFGGISEH
-1036 IFVDGSGL
+1036 FADGAGL
-1044 GITNTGSIKNAGTFT
+1044 EITSTGQLHNAGTFT
-1059 FGGTLNNSGSISGD
+1059 FGGHL
-1073 GLIVFKRAGLGND
+1073 
-1086 TFTNAGQIKTG
+1086 TNAGTIDGDGTIIFAKSGLDANSFTNSGTITVG
-1097 SLEAD
+1097 SLQAD
-1102 NIKYVQTA
+1102 GINYSQTA
-1110 GSLSSAS
+1110 GNLTSGN
-1117 GWFSNSTVDLTG
+1117 GWFSNSVVALTG
-1129 GTIEHTVLGSG
+1129 GEMSHDVLGEG

-1146 AGSGSNDAATFT
+1146 LGSGSNDTALFT
-1158 VGTLDSSS
+1158 VATLDSSS
-1166 VVNIN
+1166 TVNIN
-1171 RGATLRT
+1171 QGATLRA
-1178 EHIAMDGH
+1178 EKIAMDGH

-1200 DQVFADLDY
+1200 DQVFDGLDY
-1209 STLNLDAVN
+1209 STLNLDASS
-1218 PDDKVEVTSNPQIV
+1218 PDDKVEVSSNPQIV
-1232 TGVGNVIDSVAE
+1232 TGIGDVIGSVAE
-1244 GVAFQWGTVA
+1244 GIAFKWGTVA

-1269 NKLVAIG
+1269 NKLVALG
-1276 DVPAERRGELEVAF
+1276 DVPADRRGELEVAF

-1296 RFDVDLA
+1296 RFNVDLA

-1309 AAGTLAYATFANET
+1309 IEGNQAYATFANEA
-1323 LSNETTDNPGAT
+1323 LSNETTENPGAT
-1335 SLVVGVNEKGA
+1335 SLVVGVNDRGHG
-1346 IVVPSSGI
+1346 VVPTSGT

-1385 GQSQPNPNLAPVEL
+1385 GQANPNPNHAPIEL
-1399 ADGTMWVGGNRN
+1399 ADGTVYVGGQKAGAE
-1411 DNGTVTPSKL
+1411 DVTPAKL
-1421 TLGSYGSASAT
+1421 TLGSYGSATAT
-1432 KGHLA
+1432 RGHLA
-1437 QLNIGIS
+1437 ALNVGVDPAS
-1444 PVNNQLG
+1444 GHAGV
-1451 GAGGQV
+1451 GGQV
-1457 IVKNGVFTIDTLNNG
+1457 VVKNGEFIVDALNNG
-1472 SAGYGE
+1472 SSGLGD
-1478 DREGLVIGNADDTTT
+1478 DREGLVIGNANDKTA
-1493 QLIVTNYA
+1493 QLTVGTYT
-1501 AVDGSAMSNHGL
+1501 AVSGGSMSNHGI
-1513 FKAENI
+1513 FKATTI
-1519 ASRNTNNS
+1519 ATTNTESSYRN
-1527 FVNHGTFEIGT
+1527 FGTFEVGT
-1538 ADISGYLDNK
+1538 ADISGKIDNM
-1548 GTASFDDLTLR
+1548 GTATFKELTLR
-1559 EYGTVNRQDAELTA
+1559 EVGSVNEKDATLTA
-1573 GKLTVAGN
+1573 EKLTVAGN
-1581 ALAGASG
+1581 ALSGADG
-1588 TYAIRGELD
+1588 RHPIHGELE
-1597 NQGKLSVTDELTVAG
+1597 NKGQLTVSDELTVAG

-1621 AEKAVVQAAASD
+1621 AEKATVQAAASD
-1633 VEGAEAGSFINKAL
+1633 VEGSEAGNFINKAL
-1647 AKVDSVLTE
+1647 AKVDSLLTE

-1715 ALNVEGGLVN
+1715 ALNVEGGLVS

-1737 TGGQVSN
+1737 TGGQVKN
-1744 DASAYFKDAGVTEI
+1744 AAEAQFKDSGVTKSEM
-1758 AMSDTGDVAIQ
+1758 AEATDVAIA
-1769 NAGLLEL
+1769 NEGHLEL
-1776 TELQLTKGTI
+1776 ADLKLLKGKIEGGSVGSKELTQADVQKDGSIEAESVQFNYLNNV
-1786 SGGTVGVKETT
+1786 GTVKVTNF
-1797 IASVKAD
+1797 
-1804 GVIDAASVGFKDLTN
+1804 AA
-1819 EGVIT
+1819 
-1824 VSDMFASANTENS
+1824 ANTDNS
-1837 GTVEAANIAMSEGDK
+1837 GTVEAGNIVMAENDR
-1852 FVNEAGATAKAD
+1852 FVNMLDGTTKAD
-1864 KLDISG
+1864 KLDIAG

-1890 DGQFTANGD
+1890 GGQLTANGD

-1905 VSADGIINLNKGNLN
+1905 VSAGGTINLHEGSLN
-1920 IAELDAKDSVYNQKA
+1920 IAELDAKDSVYNQTA

-1950 NIMGG
+1950 NIKGG

-1977 VNISGTNKTPII
+1977 VNISGPNKTPVI
-1989 NNEDSAEDKAHYKDN
+1989 NNEDSVEDKAHYRDN

-2024 GVLDVAKIEL
+2024 GVLDVAEIKL
-2034 DGKAD
+2034 DGSKAD

-2064 RIDATDAETGTV
+2064 RIDASDAETGTV
-2076 QLPTTVLSAT
+2076 QLPTTKLSAT
-2086 TVGAVKDEIKSGLNV
+2086 TVGAVKDEIKTGLNV
-2101 ESGNLALDDDYFS
+2101 ESGNLALDDDWFS
-2114 ASLIVS
+2114 SSLIVS

-2132 ANLTINFLG
+2132 ADLTINFLG
-2141 EMTAPFTITTAND
+2141 QMTAPFTVTTAND

-2179 ADEYNKDTDASQT
+2179 ADEYNKENDANQT
-2192 IKGLII
+2192 VKGLVI
-2198 GAESNDPNTNSINI
+2198 GAASNDENTNSINI
-2212 SMGFKDV
+2212 SMGFKDIT
-2219 SHTDKVTIEGG
+2219 HADKVTIEGG
-2230 KELVLVGNTVN
+2230 KELALVGNAVN
-2241 AIPEGSFGDDA
+2241 AIPEASFGDDA
-2252 NKLLKDSADGGSIDV
+2252 NKLLKDAADGGSIDV
-2267 NNGTFTFG
+2267 NDGKFTFG

-2340 LSLDEKDGKG
+2340 LSLDEKDGTG

-2364 NSILDASKVE
+2364 NSVLDASKVE
-2374 KVTVSGTHV
+2374 KVTVTGTHV
-2383 NEGQADYKDM
+2383 NEGKADYKDM

-2451 IGEFVNKGAEAVL
+2451 LGEFVNKGAEAVL

-2496 SENSGFEKGDILTVA
+2496 SENAGFEKGDILTVA
-2511 TGGQHANS
+2511 TGAEHSNS

-2525 NVTIQTG
+2525 NVTVQDG
-2532 ATSTVDAGAKETITG
+2532 ASSTVEEGAKETINDA
-2547 TYDIAGDRINK
+2547 YVVAGDRTNK

-2564 GVADTTV
+2564 GVENTEVT
-2571 SGKLDNQGKS
+2571 GTLDNQGTS
-2581 EYDDMTI
+2581 NYDDMTVE
-2588 QAGGNSDNSGYEK
+2588 AGGKSDNSGYEK
-2601 GDILTIE
+2601 GDVLTIA
-2608 DGGEHTNSG
+2608 DGGEHTNSR
-2617 TSIWNNQTVEK
+2617 TSIWNNQTVKE
-2628 GGSSVTE
+2628 GGTSVTE
-2635 EGGKETINDK
+2635 EGGKETINDE

-2691 DNSGYEKGDILTVDK
+2691 DNSGYEKGDILTIDK

-2717 WNNVVVAGGEVNN
+2717 WNNVVVAGGDVNN

-2784 PKDDVIDTNIYV
+2784 PKNDVIDTNIYV

-2849 WPDKDNHVQIGNG
+2849 WTDKDNHVQIGNG

-2876 AILSDGKSAF
+2876 SILTDGKSAF
-2886 NTTSDVAKVT
+2886 STTSDVAKVT

-2910 VGDYTIVNGYITD
+2910 VGDYTIVNGYITG

-2996 AGADFVCRVLRDK
+2996 PGADFVCRVLRDK
-3009 ELDVAGKTKVL
+3009 ELDVAGKTKIL

-3045 SIEGRVSMKNE
+3045 SIEGCVSMKNE

-3063 MREWERGNHLW
+3063 MREWERGNDLW
-3074 IDIIG
+3074 IDVIG

-3103 FIMGYDRKFAD
+3103 FVMGYDRKFAD

-3223 AKSGKYD
+3223 AKSGNYD

-3263 ASGWNVR
+3263 GSGWNVR

>member
-1 MNKIYKKIWNRSR
+1 MNKIFKKVWNRRR

-29 SSKAGVIIG
+29 NTGKAAVITVGLALALASTPSYAIYKHIYAGESTAGQNLDYAEQDYSLNLHGNYTVGAGSNVSWSVRGKASFNIGPDNTITTVNGNLLLHSWHSGDLGHFTWDRSNSILVNSTGSLYIGDYDEIGNLTRGGTDKSNNLTEFRLKDSSSITINGRGFSNTTFVQEGNSVLSVNGSGMVFDGPFHINGNSRVDVHNNLQTRSNTYMTGG
-38 TVAFLTAVGNNAG
+38 TINPYGNWINTGSFNLQGGNVNAG
-51 ATDITVTQSQAV
+51 NGSLINNGTVTQTGGNFSSKLTGSGTYNYNGGSFNASKVSGDIVVNIASGLGASTSNFEGGNINNRGTLTVNGGWYKNLNNYGTANFNGTATIAKTTNYGTINSYGAVNFTDKLNTSGTLNTHDGVWSFGSSGVLAV
-63 SGNYGQVVIGG
+63 SGGIAQTNNAFNVFDS
-74 NLGTKEVTIR
+74 LGTTAQQELHYVGLKSVLPQEVK
-84 TPNSI
+84 
-89 GYSSDSRQYQGSDPS
+89 SS
-104 KIDYSYDPH
+104 
-113 LRTPFSTGYYVNG
+113 
-126 RRVGENEFFNY
+126 
-137 WSNSAG
+137 
-143 GSSVNADL
+143 
-151 QSTISA
+151 
-157 GSSLVANNL
+157 
-166 TLSSNTAS
+166 
-174 AVTKLTYLGIGYH
+174 
-187 MSGQGGDGGWTYAYA
+187 
-202 GTDTSDPQ
+202 
-210 TKNGVSNLVN
+210 
-220 NGGSLIAGSIN
+220 
-231 LCPGCNYIQNSGSSN
+231 
-246 IDDITGDGK
+246 
-255 VIINGGE
+255 
-262 VTTNG
+262 
-267 LLTLNPAKAA
+267 
-277 NLSVKDLNT
+277 
-286 LASLNAISYAA
+286 
-297 GTKASL
+297 
-303 GAFRPMSDKIQ
+303 
-314 IGNATLKIEGDYTQ
+314 
-328 SIRDQASSAIK
+328 
-339 NKYGSGVNVQFTGNV
+339 
-354 ATDNS
+354 
-359 LDLSNGWTS
+359 
-368 TVLNS
+368 
-373 VFDENRRADYLF
+373 
-385 HTLNWNG
+385 
-392 EGQDKVIGTGD
+392 
-403 ISKNFGVKNVENVG
+403 
-417 SITVNSGAT
+417 
-426 FAILGDNASTRLA
+426 
-439 GNEFIA
+439 
-445 DHGTL
+445 
-450 IFGANGLASG
+450 
-460 GTATN
+460 
-465 VSIVNN
+465 
-471 GTLKVFA
+471 
-478 GEFSINNLNLDGL
+478 
-491 LNNSGT
+491 
-497 LRLNDFN
+497 LNDFFTKYAP
-504 MGNNG
+504 G
-509 RLVSS
+509 SIA
-514 GTLQADRSK
+514 QK
-523 LFSIEDSHIDGLN
+523 LI
-536 VVDLGRPQPQE
+536 
-547 VRQQLTEFFRKYVP
+547 
-561 ENQKVLD
+561 
-568 EIANHAS
+568 NHAS
-575 FTGGKVIVRNAHL
+575 FTGGKVVITGVNL
-588 TETQRDDL
+588 TQTQADDL
-596 IKAFKD
+596 AKAFKD

-637 EHLRDVIFVDRNLEG
+637 EHLRDVIFVDRKLEG
-652 ENGAIVVGNSGLR
+652 ENGAIVVGDSGLR

-691 GKSDGTGTRFTLAER
+691 GKSDGTGNRFTLAER

-776 ATFTEKAVLENN
+776 ATFTDKAVLENN

-967 NAQQT
+967 NAQKT
-972 FTASPLRLRAVARA
+972 FATSPLRLRKVARA
-986 VARATEQLK
+986 VANATEQIA
-995 NLTVSEGGT
+995 NLGVVGN
-1004 KTNNGLAYYGTGTIA
+1004 KTNNGLGYYGTGTIS
-1019 GEFINATGA
+1019 GEFVNAAGA

-1036 IFVDGSGL
+1036 IFVDGGGL
-1044 GITNTGSIKNAGTFT
+1044 SITETGSIKNAGTFT
-1059 FGGTLNNSGSISGD
+1059 FGGTLNNSGSITGD
-1073 GLIVFKRAGLGND
+1073 GLVVFKRAGLGND

-1158 VGTLDSSS
+1158 IGTLDSSS
-1166 VVNIN
+1166 VVNIT

-1186 KTTNLQ
+1186 KTTNLV

-1200 DQVFADLDY
+1200 DQVFTDLDY
-1209 STLNLDAVN
+1209 SALNLDAAS
-1218 PDDKVEVTSNPQIV
+1218 PEDKVEVSSNPQIV
-1232 TGVGNVIDSVAE
+1232 TGIGEVIGSVAE
-1244 GVAFQWGTVA
+1244 GISFQWGTVA

-1296 RFDVDLA
+1296 RFNVDLA

-1346 IVVPSSGI
+1346 IVVPSSGT

-1399 ADGTMWVGGNRN
+1399 ADGTVWVGGNRN

-1421 TLGSYGSASAT
+1421 TLGSYGSASST

-1548 GTASFDDLTLR
+1548 GTASFDELTLR

-1797 IASVKAD
+1797 TASVKAD

-1837 GTVEAANIAMSEGDK
+1837 GTVDAANIAMGEGDK

-1890 DGQFTANGD
+1890 NGQFTANGD

-1905 VSADGIINLNKGNLN
+1905 GSAGGTINLNKGNLN
-1920 IAELDAKDSVYNQKA
+1920 IAELDAKDSVYNQTA

-1977 VNISGTNKTPII
+1977 VNISGPNKTPVI

-2024 GVLDVAKIEL
+2024 GVLDVAEIKL
-2034 DGKAD
+2034 DGTKAD

-2064 RIDATDAETGTV
+2064 RIDAADPETGTV
-2076 QLPTTVLSAT
+2076 QLPTEVLSAT
-2086 TVGAVKDEIKSGLNV
+2086 TVGAVKDEIKTGLNV
-2101 ESGNLALDDDYFS
+2101 ESGNLALDDDWFS
-2114 ASLIVS
+2114 SSLIVS

-2141 EMTAPFTITTAND
+2141 QMTAPFTVTTAND
-2154 LEKEGLDVVLNP
+2154 LEKESLEKEGLDVVRNP

-2179 ADEYNKDTDASQT
+2179 ADEYKKENDANQT
-2192 IKGLII
+2192 VKGLVI
-2198 GAESNDPNTNSINI
+2198 GAASNDENTNSINI
-2212 SMGFKDV
+2212 SMGFKDIT
-2219 SHTDKVTIEGG
+2219 HADKVTIEGG
-2230 KELVLVGNTVN
+2230 KELALVGNAVN
-2241 AIPEGSFGDDA
+2241 AIPEASFGDDA
-2252 NKLLKDSADGGSIDV
+2252 NKLLKDAADGGSIDV
-2267 NNGTFTFG
+2267 NDGKFTFG

-2340 LSLDEKDGKG
+2340 LSLDEKDGTG

-2364 NSILDASKVE
+2364 NSVLDAYKVE
-2374 KVTVSGTHV
+2374 KVTVTGTHV
-2383 NEGQADYKDM
+2383 NEGKADYKDM

-2428 VTVAENGKGE
+2428 VTVADKGKGE

-2451 IGEFVNKGAEAVL
+2451 LGEFVNKGAEAVL

-2496 SENSGFEKGDILTVA
+2496 SENAGFEKGDILTVA
-2511 TGGQHANS
+2511 TGAEHSNS

-2525 NVTIQTG
+2525 NVTVQDG
-2532 ATSTVDAGAKETITG
+2532 AASTVEEGAKETINDA
-2547 TYDIAGDRINK
+2547 YVVAGDRTNK
-2558 GEVDAT
+2558 GEVVAT
-2564 GVADTTV
+2564 GVENTQVT
-2571 SGKLDNQGKS
+2571 GTLDNQGTS
-2581 EYDDMTI
+2581 NYDDMTVE
-2588 QAGGNSDNSGYEK
+2588 AGGKSDNSGYEK
-2601 GDILTIE
+2601 GDILTIA

-2617 TSIWNNQTVEK
+2617 TSIWNNQTVKE
-2628 GGSSVTE
+2628 GGTSVTE

-2691 DNSGYEKGDILTVDK
+2691 DNSGYEKGDILTIDK

-2717 WNNVVVAGGEVNN
+2717 WNNVVVAGGDVNN

-2784 PKDDVIDTNIYV
+2784 PKNDVIDTNIYV

-2849 WPDKDNHVQIGNG
+2849 WTDKDNHVQIGNG

-2876 AILSDGKSAF
+2876 SILTDGKSAF

-2910 VGDYTIVNGYITD
+2910 VGDYTIVNGYITG
-2923 GNESDGMWTGGW
+2923 GNESGGMWTGGW

-2996 AGADFVCRVLRDK
+2996 PGADFVCRVLRDK
-3009 ELDVAGKTKVL
+3009 ELDVAGKTKIL

-3056 AFTEYGV
+3056 AFTENGV
-3063 MREWERGNHLW
+3063 MREWERGNDLW
-3074 IDIIG
+3074 IDVIG

-3103 FIMGYDRKFAD
+3103 FVMGYDRKFAD

-3135 VLKTKNKYNSFG
+3135 VLRTKNKYNSFG

>member
-1 MNKIYKKIWNRSR
+1 MNKIFKKVWNRKR

-29 SSKAGVIIG
+29 
-38 TVAFLTAVGNNAG
+38 NAG
-51 ATDITVTQSQAV
+51 KAAVITVGLALALASTPSYAIYKHIYGGESTAGQNLDYAEQDYSLNLHGNYTVGAGSNVSWSVRGKASFNIGPDNTVTTVNGNLLLHSWHSEDLGHFTWDRSNSILVNSTGSLYIGDYDEIGNLTRGGTDKSNNLTEFRLKDSSSITINGRGFSNTTFVQEGNSVLSVNGSGMVFDGPFHIDGNSRVDVHNNLQTRSNTYMTGGTINPYGNWINTGSFNLQGGNVNAGNGSLINNGTVTQTGGNFSSKLTGSGTYNYNGGSFNASKVSGDIVVNIASGLGASTSNFEGGNINNRGTLTVNGGWYKNLNNYGTANFNGNATIAKTTNYGTINSYGAVNFTDKLNTSGTLNTHDGVWSFGPSGVLAV
-63 SGNYGQVVIGG
+63 SGGIVQTNNSFNVFDS
-74 NLGTKEVTIR
+74 LGTTAQQEL
-84 TPNSI
+84 
-89 GYSSDSRQYQGSDPS
+89 
-104 KIDYSYDPH
+104 H
-113 LRTPFSTGYYVNG
+113 YVG
-126 RRVGENEFFNY
+126 
-137 WSNSAG
+137 
-143 GSSVNADL
+143 
-151 QSTISA
+151 
-157 GSSLVANNL
+157 
-166 TLSSNTAS
+166 
-174 AVTKLTYLGIGYH
+174 
-187 MSGQGGDGGWTYAYA
+187 
-202 GTDTSDPQ
+202 
-210 TKNGVSNLVN
+210 
-220 NGGSLIAGSIN
+220 
-231 LCPGCNYIQNSGSSN
+231 
-246 IDDITGDGK
+246 
-255 VIINGGE
+255 
-262 VTTNG
+262 
-267 LLTLNPAKAA
+267 
-277 NLSVKDLNT
+277 
-286 LASLNAISYAA
+286 
-297 GTKASL
+297 
-303 GAFRPMSDKIQ
+303 
-314 IGNATLKIEGDYTQ
+314 
-328 SIRDQASSAIK
+328 
-339 NKYGSGVNVQFTGNV
+339 
-354 ATDNS
+354 
-359 LDLSNGWTS
+359 
-368 TVLNS
+368 LNS
-373 VFDENRRADYLF
+373 VLPQE
-385 HTLNWNG
+385 
-392 EGQDKVIGTGD
+392 
-403 ISKNFGVKNVENVG
+403 VK
-417 SITVNSGAT
+417 SS
-426 FAILGDNASTRLA
+426 
-439 GNEFIA
+439 
-445 DHGTL
+445 
-450 IFGANGLASG
+450 
-460 GTATN
+460 
-465 VSIVNN
+465 
-471 GTLKVFA
+471 
-478 GEFSINNLNLDGL
+478 
-491 LNNSGT
+491 
-497 LRLNDFN
+497 LNDFFTKYAP
-504 MGNNG
+504 G
-509 RLVSS
+509 SIA
-514 GTLQADRSK
+514 QK
-523 LFSIEDSHIDGLN
+523 LI
-536 VVDLGRPQPQE
+536 
-547 VRQQLTEFFRKYVP
+547 
-561 ENQKVLD
+561 
-568 EIANHAS
+568 NHAS
-575 FTGGKVIVRNAHL
+575 FTGGKVVVTGVEL
-588 TETQRDDL
+588 TQTQADDL
-596 IKAFKD
+596 KKAFKD
-602 KFGGNTALEFQGTIS
+602 KFGGNTALEFQGTIA
-617 GVSHDDKLTV
+617 GVSHDDRLTV

-637 EHLRDVIFVDRNLEG
+637 EHLRDVIFVDRKLEG
-652 ENGAIVVGNSGLR
+652 ENGAIVVGDSGLR

-691 GKSDGTGTRFTLAER
+691 GKSDGTGNRFTLAER

-776 ATFTEKAVLENN
+776 ATFTDKAVLENN

-886 NTAIGSRGDG
+886 NTAIGLRGDG

-949 LIADSLIVNDG
+949 LLADSLIVNDG

-967 NAQQT
+967 DAQQT
-972 FTASPLRLRAVARA
+972 FTASPLRLRVVARA

-1004 KTNNGLAYYGTGTIA
+1004 KTNNGLAYYGTGSIA
-1019 GEFINATGA
+1019 GEFINAAGA
-1028 EAFGGVSD
+1028 EAYGGVSD

-1059 FGGTLNNSGSISGD
+1059 FGGTLNNSGSITGD

-1086 TFTNAGQIKTG
+1086 ITNAGQINVG
-1097 SLEAD
+1097 SLEAA
-1102 NIKYVQTA
+1102 NVKYVQTA

-1192 GGRLSTTL
+1192 GGRLSTAL

-1296 RFDVDLA
+1296 RFNVDLA

-1335 SLVVGVNEKGA
+1335 SLVVGVNEKDA
-1346 IVVPSSGI
+1346 IVVPSSGT

-1399 ADGTMWVGGNRN
+1399 ADGTVWVGGNRN

-1478 DREGLVIGNADDTTT
+1478 DRKGLVIGNADDTTT

-1612 EVTNSGELN
+1612 DVSNSGELN
-1621 AEKAVVQAAASD
+1621 AEKSVVQAAASD
-1633 VEGAEAGSFINKAL
+1633 VEGAEAGNFINNAL
-1647 AKVDSVLTE
+1647 VKFDSLLTE

-1663 ATDAVLTIAGLNNAS
+1663 AADAVLTIAGLNNAS

-1769 NAGLLEL
+1769 NGGLLDL
-1776 TELQLTKGTI
+1776 TDLQLTKGTI

-1837 GTVEAANIAMSEGDK
+1837 GTVEAANIAMSEGGK

-2230 KELVLVGNTVN
+2230 KELVLVGNAVN

-2511 TGGQHANS
+2511 TGAEHSNS

-2525 NVTIQTG
+2525 NVTVQDG
-2532 ATSTVDAGAKETITG
+2532 ATSTVEDGAKETINDA
-2547 TYDIAGDRINK
+2547 YVVAGDRTNK

-2564 GVADTTV
+2564 GVENTQVT
-2571 SGKLDNQGKS
+2571 GTLDNQGTS
-2581 EYDDMTI
+2581 NYDDMTVE
-2588 QAGGNSDNSGYEK
+2588 AGGKSDNSGYEK
-2601 GDILTIE
+2601 GDILTIA

-2617 TSIWNNQTVEK
+2617 TSIWNNQTVKE
-2628 GGSSVTE
+2628 GGTSVTE

-2651 KTNKGEVDAKGVENT
+2651 KTNRGEVDAKGVENT

-2680 DDMTIGDGGKS
+2680 DDMTVGDGGKS
-2691 DNSGYEKGDILTVDK
+2691 DNSGYEKGDILTIDK

-2717 WNNVVVAGGEVNN
+2717 WNNVVVAGGDVNN

-2849 WPDKDNHVQIGNG
+2849 WTDKDNHVQIGNG

-2876 AILSDGKSAF
+2876 SILTDGKSAF

-2896 VEPGANLVLGNIEE
+2896 VEPGANLILGNIEE
-2910 VGDYTIVNGYITD
+2910 VGDYTIVNGYITG
-2923 GNESDGMWTGGW
+2923 GNESDGRWTGGW

-2996 AGADFVCRVLRDK
+2996 PGADFVCRVLRDK
-3009 ELDVAGKTKVL
+3009 ELDVAGKTKIL

-3056 AFTEYGV
+3056 AFTENGV
-3063 MREWERGNHLW
+3063 VREWERGNDLW
-3074 IDIIG
+3074 IDVIG

-3103 FIMGYDRKFAD
+3103 FVMGYDRKFAD

>member
-1 MNKIYKKIWNRSR
+1 MNKIFKKVWNRKR

-29 SSKAGVIIG
+29 
-38 TVAFLTAVGNNAG
+38 NAG
-51 ATDITVTQSQAV
+51 KAAVITVGLALALASTPSYAIYKHIYAGESTAGQNLDYAEQDYSLNLHGNYTVGAGSNVSWSVRGRAAFNIGPDNTVTTVNGNLLLHSWNSGDLGHFTWDRSNSILVNNTGSLYIGDYDEIGNLTRGGTDKSNNLTEFRLKDSSSITINGRGFSNTTFVQEGNSVLSVNGSGMIFDGPFHINGNSRVDVHNNLQTRSNTYMTGGTINPYGNWINTGSFNLQGGNVNAGNGSLINNGTVTQTGGNFSSKLTGSGTYNYNGGSFNASKVSGDIVVNIASGLGASTSNFEGGNINNRGTLTVNGGWYKNLNNYGTANFNGNATIAKTTNYGTINSYGAVNFTDKLNTSGTLNTHDGVWSFGSSGVLAV
-63 SGNYGQVVIGG
+63 SGGIVQTNNSFNVFDS
-74 NLGTKEVTIR
+74 LGTTAQQEL
-84 TPNSI
+84 
-89 GYSSDSRQYQGSDPS
+89 
-104 KIDYSYDPH
+104 H
-113 LRTPFSTGYYVNG
+113 YVG
-126 RRVGENEFFNY
+126 
-137 WSNSAG
+137 
-143 GSSVNADL
+143 
-151 QSTISA
+151 
-157 GSSLVANNL
+157 
-166 TLSSNTAS
+166 
-174 AVTKLTYLGIGYH
+174 
-187 MSGQGGDGGWTYAYA
+187 
-202 GTDTSDPQ
+202 
-210 TKNGVSNLVN
+210 
-220 NGGSLIAGSIN
+220 
-231 LCPGCNYIQNSGSSN
+231 
-246 IDDITGDGK
+246 
-255 VIINGGE
+255 
-262 VTTNG
+262 
-267 LLTLNPAKAA
+267 
-277 NLSVKDLNT
+277 
-286 LASLNAISYAA
+286 
-297 GTKASL
+297 
-303 GAFRPMSDKIQ
+303 
-314 IGNATLKIEGDYTQ
+314 
-328 SIRDQASSAIK
+328 
-339 NKYGSGVNVQFTGNV
+339 
-354 ATDNS
+354 
-359 LDLSNGWTS
+359 
-368 TVLNS
+368 LNS
-373 VFDENRRADYLF
+373 VLPQE
-385 HTLNWNG
+385 
-392 EGQDKVIGTGD
+392 
-403 ISKNFGVKNVENVG
+403 VK
-417 SITVNSGAT
+417 SS
-426 FAILGDNASTRLA
+426 
-439 GNEFIA
+439 
-445 DHGTL
+445 
-450 IFGANGLASG
+450 
-460 GTATN
+460 
-465 VSIVNN
+465 
-471 GTLKVFA
+471 
-478 GEFSINNLNLDGL
+478 
-491 LNNSGT
+491 
-497 LRLNDFN
+497 LNDFFTKYAP
-504 MGNNG
+504 G
-509 RLVSS
+509 SIA
-514 GTLQADRSK
+514 QK
-523 LFSIEDSHIDGLN
+523 LI
-536 VVDLGRPQPQE
+536 
-547 VRQQLTEFFRKYVP
+547 
-561 ENQKVLD
+561 
-568 EIANHAS
+568 NHAS
-575 FTGGKVIVRNAHL
+575 FTGGKVIVTGVNL
-588 TETQRDDL
+588 TQTQAADL
-596 IKAFKD
+596 TKAFKEQ
-602 KFGGNTALEFQGTIS
+602 FGSATTLEFQGTIA

-637 EHLRDVIFVDRNLEG
+637 EHLRDVIFVDRKLEG
-652 ENGAIVVGNSGLR
+652 ENGAIVVGDSGLR

-691 GKSDGTGTRFTLAER
+691 GKSDGTGNRFTLAER

-776 ATFTEKAVLENN
+776 AIFTDKAVLENN

-1059 FGGTLNNSGSISGD
+1059 FGGTLNNSGSITGD
-1073 GLIVFKRAGLGND
+1073 GLIVFKRAGND
-1086 TFTNAGQIKTG
+1086 TFTNAGQINVG
-1097 SLEAD
+1097 SLEAA
-1102 NIKYVQTA
+1102 NVKYVQTA

-1296 RFDVDLA
+1296 RFNVDLA

-1346 IVVPSSGI
+1346 IVVPSSGT

-1399 ADGTMWVGGNRN
+1399 ADGTVWVGGNRN

-1890 DGQFTANGD
+1890 DGQFTANDD

-2179 ADEYNKDTDASQT
+2179 ADEYNKDTDASQP

-2230 KELVLVGNTVN
+2230 KELVLVGNAVN

-2511 TGGQHANS
+2511 TGAEHSNS

-2525 NVTIQTG
+2525 NVTVQDG
-2532 ATSTVDAGAKETITG
+2532 ATSTVEDGAKETINDA
-2547 TYDIAGDRINK
+2547 YVVAGDRTNK

-2564 GVADTTV
+2564 GVENTQVT
-2571 SGKLDNQGKS
+2571 GTLDNQGTS
-2581 EYDDMTI
+2581 NYDDMTVE
-2588 QAGGNSDNSGYEK
+2588 AGGKSDNSGYEK
-2601 GDILTIE
+2601 GDILTIA

-2617 TSIWNNQTVEK
+2617 TSIWNNQTVKE
-2628 GGSSVTE
+2628 GGTSVTE

-2651 KTNKGEVDAKGVENT
+2651 KTNRGEVDAKGVENT

-2691 DNSGYEKGDILTVDK
+2691 DNSGYEKGDILTIDK

-2717 WNNVVVAGGEVNN
+2717 WNNVVVAGGDVNN

-2849 WPDKDNHVQIGNG
+2849 WTDKDNHVQIGNG

-2876 AILSDGKSAF
+2876 SILTDGKSAF

-2896 VEPGANLVLGNIEE
+2896 VEPGANLILGNIEE
-2910 VGDYTIVNGYITD
+2910 VGDYTIVNGYITG
-2923 GNESDGMWTGGW
+2923 GNESDGRWTGGW

-2958 DPSKIWVNATLAD
+2958 DPSQIWVNATLAD

-2996 AGADFVCRVLRDK
+2996 PGADFVCRVLRDK
-3009 ELDVAGKTKVL
+3009 ELDVAGKTKIL

-3056 AFTEYGV
+3056 AFTENGV
-3063 MREWERGNHLW
+3063 MREWERGNDLW
-3074 IDIIG
+3074 IDVIG

-3103 FIMGYDRKFAD
+3103 FVMGYDRKFAD